1 MNKTYNIIWN
11 AARGMYI
18 VTSELARSGSRAI
31 VSVSASCAV
40 TLLAMDAAPAVAEET
55 RVSIPSQ
62 TTTYTLSGATP
73 FVVETGNTVATDTA
87 TSAAIVGDNSN
98 DWDLLIESG
107 AVVGSSLTDS
117 QAMNLDSSTG
127 ATSVHNQGTITGSN
141 EDGTIMLQNGGSVIN
156 DARIENNATYE
167 HDPEDIPQEY
177 AGVYMLNGG
186 SYVSSESGVLEG
198 VSGVIVQSG
207 EAHIT
212 NGGMINSDGSWRS
225 YGVEFRDG
233 TYGTIVNTGTI
244 ITTASDGSGKIE
256 DAAIYVHTLNDMAVS
271 GSVSVDNSGLMQ
283 SDFITVALYYGS
295 HFEVVNR
302 VGGVITAG
310 NSSLVGIKSTAM
322 ELKVGVDNLVTND
335 GTISAYGTANTYGI
349 HYGES
354 TSGGVIT
361 NTGSITTTGGGS
373 GDASVYVHGNGDGTV
388 VNNSGTMSST
398 VYGVYL
404 DSARSKGHT
413 LNNQAGGAI
422 SANTAVA
429 INGNGNTI
437 SNQGKMTGV
446 SDGLVLSGNNNIVT
460 TSGGEISGK
469 NGIRVSKGSG
479 NQITAKSGS
488 KITATSTGISIA
500 GGNNQVT
507 TESGSTIVAKDN
519 GILINSGANN
529 VTNGGSITATGSSIS
544 YGIQYNSGTSGT
556 ITNTGTITTTGKGAG
571 DASVYA
577 HGGAVTINNSGT
589 MDSSVFGV
597 YVTTG
602 HTLNN
607 LAGGSI
613 TANTAVQLNGNN
625 NTLANAGAI
634 LGDTNGVTINGS
646 GNTLT
651 SQGKI
656 TGGTNAILINSGSK
670 NNTLTLNTGTEISGS
685 ITDDN
690 NSASANNNLILDGE
704 GTLGSSISGLN
715 SVTSSGDWTLSGAT
729 MNLSGTTNSALW
741 VKSGTLILNG
751 AMTAKGATVDSGTTL
766 QIGNGGTLGAF
777 NGDIVDNGTLTFNRS
792 DAAAYGS
799 VISGS
804 GNVIKQGGGELT
816 LSNNNSYSGGTTI
829 AEGTLTATA
838 GGALGSGNIDNRAY
852 LKLDA
857 ANASDPF
864 IVADLTTHSGATVEI
879 GAGSTLQANTLT
891 QQDGSTLTAD
901 LTATSGPAIRAKN
914 VNLDGTLNVASP
926 ASQEPI
932 RSTDDLISLAL
943 IESDNAISGD
953 FDGITINGNAMNPDA
968 FITVVGQKNVND
980 THYDLVETLTWYAD
994 RYNAAIDAH
1003 GTFNLADADD
1013 SFTVNTVLENV
1024 DANSGWNG
1032 QSLTKTGAGTLIL
1045 NAENTYTG
1053 GTTIS
1058 DGTLVATNVEAL
1070 GTGNVTDN
1078 ATLELNTGGDFDN
1091 AISGSGQ
1098 VVKSG
1103 DETLTLSGSNTYT
1116 GGTIISGGT
1125 LVATNVEALGTGDVT
1140 DNATLELNTGGD
1152 FDNAIGGTG
1161 SVVKSGDKTLTLSGA
1176 NSYTGGTTISG
1187 GTLVASNVEALGSG
1201 DVTDNATLELNTG
1214 GDFANNIG
1222 GTGSVVKS
1230 GDKTLTLSGTNSY
1243 TGGTTIS
1250 GGTLVANNVEAL
1262 GTGDVTNNATLEL
1275 NTGGDFDNAIS
1286 GSGQVVKSGD
1296 ETLTLSGA
1304 NSYTG
1309 GTTISGGTLV
1319 ATNVEALGT
1328 GDITDNATLE
1338 LNAGGDFTNNIGG
1351 TGSVEKSG
1359 DKTLTLSGTNT
1370 YRGGT
1375 LISGGTLVASNVE
1388 ALGSGDVTDNATLEM
1403 NTGGDFANNI
1413 GGTGSV
1419 VKSGDKTLT
1428 LSGAN
1433 SYTGGTTISGGT
1445 LVASNVEALGTGN
1458 VTDNATLELN
1468 TGGDFDNAISGSGQ
1482 VVKSGDGALTLS
1494 GANSYSGATTISG
1507 GTLIA
1512 ANVNALGTGA
1522 IDNRASLLLDAS
1534 GQFTVTDLTTESGGN
1549 TEIGAGSTL
1558 QATTLTQKSDSTLTI
1573 NLNSNTVDPVI
1584 HAASQVSLAGT
1595 LDITGVG
1602 DVLDSDPAST
1612 DDLDTFT
1619 LIASDKTIAGDFEKL
1634 TVAGMDAD
1642 LADFITV
1649 DGRIDDTG
1657 KQYELTT
1664 ALTWYAD
1671 RDDAVTDAHGTFN
1684 LTNADGSFAVNTVLE
1699 NVDATLDPASATG
1712 WDGTSLIKQGAGTLI
1727 LNAENTYTGGTT
1739 ISGGTLV
1746 ATNVDALGSGDV
1758 TDDAT
1763 LELNTGGTFDNAISG
1778 SGQVVKSGDDVLT
1791 LSGANSYSGGTLI
1804 SDGTLVA
1811 SNVDALGSGDVTN
1824 NATLEMN
1831 TGGDFI
1837 NNIGGT
1843 GRVEKSG
1850 DDTLTLSGS
1859 NTYTGGTLI
1868 SDGTLV
1874 ASNVEALGTGDV
1886 TNNATLE
1893 LNTGGTFD
1901 NAISGS
1907 GQVVKSGDDVLT
1919 LSGANSY
1926 SGGTLISGGTLVAN
1940 NVEALGTG
1948 DVTDNATLE
1957 MNTGG
1962 DFINNIGG
1970 TGRVEKSGD
1979 DALTLSGSNTY
1990 TGGTTINDGTLIATS
2005 VDALGSGDVT
2015 NNAVLELNTGGDFIN
2030 NIGGTGR
2037 VEKSGDETLTLSGS
2051 NTYTGGTLIS
2061 GGTLVATNVE
2071 ALGTGD
2077 VTDNAVLELNTGGD
2091 FINNIGGTGR
2101 VEKSG
2106 DDTLTL
2112 SGSNSYTGGTLISSG
2127 TLVATNV
2134 DALGSGDVTDNATL
2148 ELNTGGD
2155 FTNNISGSGQ
2165 VVKSGDETLT
2175 LSGSNT
2181 YTGGT
2186 TINDGTLVAT
2196 SVEALGSGDVTNDAV
2211 LALNTG
2217 GDFANNIGGTGSVV
2231 KSGDETLTL
2240 SGTNSYTGGTTISG
2254 GTLVATN
2261 VEALGTGDVTNNA
2274 TLELNTGGDFTNN
2287 ISGNGQVVKSGDD
2300 TLTFSGSNTYTGG
2313 TTINDGT
2320 LVATSVEAL
2329 GSGDV
2334 TNDAVLALNTGGDFA
2349 NNIGGTGSVV
2359 KSGDETLT
2367 LSGSNTYTGSTL
2379 ISSGTLVANDVN
2391 ALGTGDVTDN
2401 ATLMLNTGGDF
2412 INNIGGTGR
2421 VEKSGDDTLTLSGS
2435 NSYTGGTLISSG
2447 TLVATNVD
2455 ALGSGD
2461 VTDNATLELNTGGT
2475 FDNAISG
2482 SGQVVKSGDETL
2494 TLSGANSY
2502 TGGTL
2507 ISSGTLVA
2515 NDVNALGT
2523 GDVTDNAVLELNTGG
2538 DFDNAISGS
2547 GQVVK
2552 SGDETLTLSG
2562 ANSYTGGTTISGGTL
2577 VASNVEALGSGD
2589 IDNYASLQLNA
2600 SGQFVTANL
2609 TTHDNAITAI
2619 GAGSALRAN
2628 TLTQEANSTLA
2639 VHLIDSNS
2647 GAIVTADHANLGGTL
2662 DITGIGNVAKSWTR
2676 DAYAYTL
2683 IDTDSAINSDFA
2695 QFTVAGMDAKQVDF
2709 LTVDGRVNA
2718 DDDTRY
2724 DVTASLS
2731 WYADSD
2737 NAATDAHGT
2746 FTLSEQGHSFTL
2758 NTALTDVDATLNP
2771 DSATYWDGKSLIKRG
2786 AGTLILGAQNTYSGD
2801 TDVQEGALW
2810 LAETATIGSAGSAQ
2824 AVNIAANA
2832 AFGGH
2837 NSTVNGHVNNQGSL
2851 YFVDTFTVNGDVVN
2865 SSAMISG
2872 SDQPNNTLTIAGNY
2886 TGNDGHLYL
2895 NTQLGD
2901 DSSPTDKLIV
2911 TGDTAGSTTLH
2922 ITNVNGLGAQTVNG
2936 IEVIEVGGQSDGD
2949 FRLYKGHVDI
2959 NAWTYTLKQDGG
2971 DWYLRS
2977 ESDDVPDDGGEVT
2990 PPDDGGEVT
2999 PPDDGGEVTP
3009 PDDGGE
3015 VTPPDDGGE
3024 VTPPDDDG
3032 EVTPPDDGGDITP
3045 PDDGGDITPPDGGDV
3060 TPVAPQYRADIGV
3073 YLGNQWMAR
3082 NLQMQTL
3089 YDREGSQY
3097 RSADG
3102 SIWMRFKAGKAE
3114 SQAVNG
3120 NVDIDSDYSQFQL
3133 GGDILTWSDGAQS
3146 VTVGL
3151 MGSYINA
3158 STDSTGNRG
3167 ADGSQFSAN
3176 GSVDGY
3182 NLGLYATW
3190 FADAQSHRGA
3200 YIDSWYQYGA
3210 YNNSVDNDGLS
3221 ASRYDSAAHAVSLE
3235 TGYRYD
3241 IALSN
3246 RNTVSLTP
3254 QAQVTWQ
3261 RYSADTV
3268 IDDGGTRISG
3278 QNDDSWTTR
3287 LGVRVDGKLYKE
3299 SGRIQPFMEVN
3310 WLHAS
3315 DNASATFGDTKVSQ
3329 DLPNDRVEVKVGIQA
3344 NVSERLSVYAQAA
3357 GQKGK
3362 NDYGDA
3368 SFSLNMRYNW

>member
-117 QAMNLDSSTG
+117 QAMNLDSLTG
-127 ATSVHNQGTITGSN
+127 ATSVHNQGTITGSSA
-141 EDGTIMLQNGGSVIN
+141 DGTILLQNGGSVIN
-156 DARIENNATYE
+156 DGRIENSAIYVHNLDYGA
-167 HDPEDIPQEY
+167 PEIDAAI
-177 AGVYMLNGG
+177 YMLNGG
-186 SYVSSESGVLEG
+186 SYVSSENGVLKG

-207 EAHIT
+207 EVHIT
-212 NGGMINSDGSWRS
+212 NGGTINSDGSWRS
-225 YGVEFRDG
+225 YGVELRG
-233 TYGTIVNTGTI
+233 GAYGTIVNTGTI
-244 ITTASDGSGKIE
+244 ITTASDGSNKIE
-256 DAAIYVHTLNDMAVS
+256 DAAIYAHTFDDIAA
-271 GSVSVDNSGLMQ
+271 GDSVSVDNSGLLQ
-283 SDFITVALYYGS
+283 SDFIAVALYHGA
-295 HFEVVNR
+295 HFEVFNR
-302 VGGVITAG
+302 AGGVITAG
-310 NSSLVGIKSTAM
+310 NSSLVGIQSAAM
-322 ELKVGVDNLVTND
+322 ELKAGADNLVTND

-349 HYGES
+349 HYGEN

-437 SNQGKMTGV
+437 TNQGKMTGV
-446 SDGLVLSGNNNIVT
+446 SDGLLISGNNNIVT

-488 KITATSTGISIA
+488 KITTTSTGISIA

-507 TESGSTIVAKDN
+507 TESGSAIVAKDN

-544 YGIQYNSGTSGT
+544 YGIQYNSGASGT

-634 LGDTNGVTINGS
+634 SGDTNGVTISGS

-656 TGGTNAILINSGSK
+656 TGGTNAVLINSGSK
-670 NNTLTLNTGTEISGS
+670 NNTITLNTGTEISGS

-741 VKSGTLILNG
+741 VKSGTLIVNG

-804 GNVIKQGGGELT
+804 GNVVKQGGGELT

-857 ANASDPF
+857 ASASDPF

-901 LTATSGPAIRAKN
+901 LTETSGPVIRAKN

-953 FDGITINGNAMNPDA
+953 FGDITINGNAMNPDA

-994 RYNAAIDAH
+994 RDNAAIDAH

-1053 GTTIS
+1053 STTIS
-1058 DGTLVATNVEAL
+1058 EGTLIATNVEAL

-1078 ATLELNTGGDFDN
+1078 ATLEMNTGGDFDN

-1103 DETLTLSGSNTYT
+1103 DETLTLSGANSYT
-1116 GGTIISGGT
+1116 GGTTISGGT
-1125 LVATNVEALGTGDVT
+1125 LVASNVEALGTGDIT

-1152 FDNAIGGTG
+1152 FDNVISG
-1161 SVVKSGDKTLTLSGA
+1161 SGQVVKSGDKTLTLSGA

-1201 DVTDNATLELNTG
+1201 DVTDNATLELNT
-1214 GDFANNIG
+1214 
-1222 GTGSVVKS
+1222 S
-1230 GDKTLTLSGTNSY
+1230 
-1243 TGGTTIS
+1243 
-1250 GGTLVANNVEAL
+1250 
-1262 GTGDVTNNATLEL
+1262 
-1275 NTGGDFDNAIS
+1275 
-1286 GSGQVVKSGD
+1286 
-1296 ETLTLSGA
+1296 
-1304 NSYTG
+1304 
-1309 GTTISGGTLV
+1309 
-1319 ATNVEALGT
+1319 
-1328 GDITDNATLE
+1328 
-1338 LNAGGDFTNNIGG
+1338 
-1351 TGSVEKSG
+1351 
-1359 DKTLTLSGTNT
+1359 
-1370 YRGGT
+1370 
-1375 LISGGTLVASNVE
+1375 
-1388 ALGSGDVTDNATLEM
+1388 
-1403 NTGGDFANNI
+1403 GDFANNI

-1433 SYTGGTTISGGT
+1433 SYTGGTIISGGT
-1445 LVASNVEALGTGN
+1445 LVATNVDALGTGD
-1458 VTDNATLELN
+1458 VIDNATLELN

-1482 VVKSGDGALTLS
+1482 VVKSGDDTLALS

-1573 NLNSNTVDPVI
+1573 NLDSNTADPVI

-1778 SGQVVKSGDDVLT
+1778 SGQVVKSGD
-1791 LSGANSYSGGTLI
+1791 
-1804 SDGTLVA
+1804 
-1811 SNVDALGSGDVTN
+1811 
-1824 NATLEMN
+1824 E
-1831 TGGDFI
+1831 
-1837 NNIGGT
+1837 
-1843 GRVEKSG
+1843 
-1850 DDTLTLSGS
+1850 TLTLSGT
-1859 NTYTGGTLI
+1859 NT
-1868 SDGTLV
+1868 
-1874 ASNVEALGTGDV
+1874 
-1886 TNNATLE
+1886 
-1893 LNTGGTFD
+1893 
-1901 NAISGS
+1901 
-1907 GQVVKSGDDVLT
+1907 
-1919 LSGANSY
+1919 Y
-1926 SGGTLISGGTLVAN
+1926 SGGTLISGGTLVAS

-2015 NNAVLELNTGGDFIN
+2015 DNAVLELNTGGDFDNAISGSGQVVKSGDETLTLSGTNSYTDGTLISGGTLVATNLEALGTGDVTNNATLELNTGGDFIN

-2112 SGSNSYTGGTLISSG
+2112 SGSNSYTGGTLISGG

-2134 DALGSGDVTDNATL
+2134 DALGSGDVTNNAVL
-2148 ELNTGGD
+2148 ELNTGGTFD
-2155 FTNNISGSGQ
+2155 NAISGSGQ
-2165 VVKSGDETLT
+2165 VVKSGDETLTLSGTNTYSGGTLISGGTLVASNVEALGTGDVTDNATLEMNTGGDFINNIGGTGRVEKSGDDALT

-2186 TINDGTLVAT
+2186 TINDGTLIAT
-2196 SVEALGSGDVTNDAV
+2196 SVDALGSGDVTDNAV
-2211 LALNTG
+2211 LELNTG
-2217 GDFANNIGGTGSVV
+2217 GDFDNAISGSGQVV

-2240 SGTNSYTGGTTISG
+2240 SGTNSYTDGTLISG

-2261 VEALGTGDVTNNA
+2261 LEALGTGDVTNNA
-2274 TLELNTGGDFTNN
+2274 TLELNTGGDF
-2287 ISGNGQVVKSGDD
+2287 I
-2300 TLTFSGSNTYTGG
+2300 
-2313 TTINDGT
+2313 
-2320 LVATSVEAL
+2320 
-2329 GSGDV
+2329 
-2334 TNDAVLALNTGGDFA
+2334 
-2349 NNIGGTGSVV
+2349 NNIGGTGRVE

-2367 LSGSNTYTGSTL
+2367 LSGSNTYTGGTL
-2379 ISSGTLVANDVN
+2379 ISGGTLVATNVE

-2401 ATLMLNTGGDF
+2401 AVLELNTGGDF

-2435 NSYTGGTLISSG
+2435 NSYTGGTLISGG

-2507 ISSGTLVA
+2507 ISGGTLVA
-2515 NDVNALGT
+2515 TSVEALGS

-2538 DFDNAISGS
+2538 TFDNAISGS

-2552 SGDETLTLSG
+2552 SGDKTLTLSG

-2609 TTHDNAITAI
+2609 TTHDNATTAI

-2639 VHLIDSNS
+2639 VHLTDSNS
-2647 GAIVTADHANLGGTL
+2647 GAIVTADRANLGGTL

-2801 TDVQEGALW
+2801 TDVQEGTLW

-2837 NSTVNGHVNNQGSL
+2837 NATVNGHVNNLGNL

-2901 DSSPTDKLIV
+2901 DNSPTDKLIV

-2949 FRLYKGHVDI
+2949 FTLYKGHVDI

-2977 ESDDVPDDGGEVT
+2977 ESDDVPDDGG
-2990 PPDDGGEVT
+2990 D
-2999 PPDDGGEVTP
+2999 
-3009 PDDGGE
+3009 
-3015 VTPPDDGGE
+3015 
-3024 VTPPDDDG
+3024 
-3032 EVTPPDDGGDITP
+3032 VTPPDDGGDVTP
-3045 PDDGGDITPPDGGDV
+3045 PDDGGDVTPPDDGGDVTPPDDGGDVSPPDDGGDVTPPDDGGDVTPPDGDGDITPPDGGDV
-3060 TPVAPQYRADIGV
+3060 TPVTPQYRADIGV

-3102 SIWMRFKAGKAE
+3102 SVWMRFKAGKAE

>member
-1 MNKTYNIIWN
+1 
-11 AARGMYI
+11 MYI

-73 FVVETGNTVATDTA
+73 FVVETDNTIATDTA
-87 TSAAIVGDNSN
+87 ASAAIVGDNSN

-117 QAMNLDSSTG
+117 QAMNLDSLTG

-141 EDGTIMLQNGGSVIN
+141 EDGTILLQNGGSVIN
-156 DARIENNATYE
+156 DARIENSATYE

-212 NGGMINSDGSWRS
+212 NGGMISSDGSWRS

-244 ITTASDGSGKIE
+244 ITTASDGSNKIE

-283 SDFITVALYYGS
+283 SDFITVALYHGS

-361 NTGSITTTGGGS
+361 NTGSITTTGGGA

-388 VNNSGTMSST
+388 VNNSGTMSSS

-413 LNNQAGGAI
+413 LNNQAGSAI

-429 INGNGNTI
+429 INGNGNIIT
-437 SNQGKMTGV
+437 NQGKMTGV
-446 SDGLVLSGNNNIVT
+446 SDGLLISGNNNIVT

-488 KITATSTGISIA
+488 KITTTSTGISIA
-500 GGNNQVT
+500 GGNNQIT
-507 TESGSTIVAKDN
+507 TESGSVIVAKDN

-544 YGIQYNSGTSGT
+544 YGIQYNSGASGT

-741 VKSGTLILNG
+741 VKSGTLIVNG

-804 GNVIKQGGGELT
+804 GNVVKQGGGELT

-857 ANASDPF
+857 ASASDPF

-901 LTATSGPAIRAKN
+901 LTETSGPVIRAKN

-953 FDGITINGNAMNPDA
+953 FGDITINGNAMNPDA

-994 RYNAAIDAH
+994 RDNAAIDAH

-1053 GTTIS
+1053 STTIS
-1058 DGTLVATNVEAL
+1058 EGTLIATNVEAL

-1078 ATLELNTGGDFDN
+1078 ATLEMNTGGDFDN

-1103 DETLTLSGSNTYT
+1103 DETLTLSGANSYT
-1116 GGTIISGGT
+1116 GGTTISGGT
-1125 LVATNVEALGTGDVT
+1125 LVASNVEALGTGDIT

-1152 FDNAIGGTG
+1152 FDNVISG
-1161 SVVKSGDKTLTLSGA
+1161 SGQVVKSGDKTLTLSGA

-1201 DVTDNATLELNTG
+1201 DVTDNATLELNT
-1214 GDFANNIG
+1214 
-1222 GTGSVVKS
+1222 S
-1230 GDKTLTLSGTNSY
+1230 
-1243 TGGTTIS
+1243 
-1250 GGTLVANNVEAL
+1250 
-1262 GTGDVTNNATLEL
+1262 
-1275 NTGGDFDNAIS
+1275 
-1286 GSGQVVKSGD
+1286 
-1296 ETLTLSGA
+1296 
-1304 NSYTG
+1304 
-1309 GTTISGGTLV
+1309 
-1319 ATNVEALGT
+1319 
-1328 GDITDNATLE
+1328 
-1338 LNAGGDFTNNIGG
+1338 
-1351 TGSVEKSG
+1351 
-1359 DKTLTLSGTNT
+1359 
-1370 YRGGT
+1370 
-1375 LISGGTLVASNVE
+1375 
-1388 ALGSGDVTDNATLEM
+1388 
-1403 NTGGDFANNI
+1403 GDFANNI

-1433 SYTGGTTISGGT
+1433 SYTGGTIISGGT
-1445 LVASNVEALGTGN
+1445 LVATNVDALGTGD
-1458 VTDNATLELN
+1458 VIDNATLELN

-1482 VVKSGDGALTLS
+1482 VVKSGDDTLALS

-1573 NLNSNTVDPVI
+1573 NLDSNTADPVI

-1602 DVLDSDPAST
+1602 DVLDSAPAST

-1778 SGQVVKSGDDVLT
+1778 SGQVVKSGD
-1791 LSGANSYSGGTLI
+1791 
-1804 SDGTLVA
+1804 
-1811 SNVDALGSGDVTN
+1811 
-1824 NATLEMN
+1824 E
-1831 TGGDFI
+1831 
-1837 NNIGGT
+1837 
-1843 GRVEKSG
+1843 
-1850 DDTLTLSGS
+1850 TLTLSGT
-1859 NTYTGGTLI
+1859 NT
-1868 SDGTLV
+1868 
-1874 ASNVEALGTGDV
+1874 
-1886 TNNATLE
+1886 
-1893 LNTGGTFD
+1893 
-1901 NAISGS
+1901 
-1907 GQVVKSGDDVLT
+1907 
-1919 LSGANSY
+1919 Y
-1926 SGGTLISGGTLVAN
+1926 SGGTLISGGTLVAS

-2112 SGSNSYTGGTLISSG
+2112 SGSNSYTGGTLISGG

-2134 DALGSGDVTDNATL
+2134 DALGSGDVTNNAVL
-2148 ELNTGGD
+2148 ELNTGGTFD
-2155 FTNNISGSGQ
+2155 NAISGSGQ

-2186 TINDGTLVAT
+2186 TINDGTLIAT
-2196 SVEALGSGDVTNDAV
+2196 SVDALGSGDVTDNAV
-2211 LALNTG
+2211 LELNTG
-2217 GDFANNIGGTGSVV
+2217 GDFDNAISGSGQVV

-2240 SGTNSYTGGTTISG
+2240 SGTNSYTDGTLISG

-2261 VEALGTGDVTNNA
+2261 LEALGTGDVTNNA
-2274 TLELNTGGDFTNN
+2274 TLELNTGGDF
-2287 ISGNGQVVKSGDD
+2287 I
-2300 TLTFSGSNTYTGG
+2300 
-2313 TTINDGT
+2313 
-2320 LVATSVEAL
+2320 
-2329 GSGDV
+2329 
-2334 TNDAVLALNTGGDFA
+2334 
-2349 NNIGGTGSVV
+2349 NNIGGTGRVE

-2367 LSGSNTYTGSTL
+2367 LSGSNTYTGGTL
-2379 ISSGTLVANDVN
+2379 ISGGTLVATNVE

-2401 ATLMLNTGGDF
+2401 AVLELNTGGDF

-2435 NSYTGGTLISSG
+2435 NSYTGGTLISGG

-2562 ANSYTGGTTISGGTL
+2562 ANSYTGGTLISGGTLVATSVEALGSGDVTDNAVLELNTGGTFDNAISGSGQVVKSGDKTLTLSGANSYTGGTTISGGTL

-2609 TTHDNAITAI
+2609 TTHDNATTAI

-2639 VHLIDSNS
+2639 VHLTDSNS
-2647 GAIVTADHANLGGTL
+2647 GAIVTADRANLGGTL

-2801 TDVQEGALW
+2801 TDVQEGTLW

-2837 NSTVNGHVNNQGSL
+2837 NATVNGHVNNLGNL

-2901 DSSPTDKLIV
+2901 DNSPTDKLIV

-2949 FRLYKGHVDI
+2949 FTLYKGHVDI

-2977 ESDDVPDDGGEVT
+2977 ESDDVPDDGG
-2990 PPDDGGEVT
+2990 D
-2999 PPDDGGEVTP
+2999 
-3009 PDDGGE
+3009 
-3015 VTPPDDGGE
+3015 
-3024 VTPPDDDG
+3024 
-3032 EVTPPDDGGDITP
+3032 VTPPDDGGDVTP
-3045 PDDGGDITPPDGGDV
+3045 PDDGGDVTPPDDGGDVTPPDDGGDVSPPDDGGDVTPPDDGGDVTPPDGDGDITPPDGGDV
-3060 TPVAPQYRADIGV
+3060 TPVTPQYRADIGV

-3102 SIWMRFKAGKAE
+3102 SVWMRFKAGKAE

>member
-117 QAMNLDSSTG
+117 QAMNLDSLTG
-127 ATSVHNQGTITGSN
+127 ATSVHNQGTITGSSA
-141 EDGTIMLQNGGSVIN
+141 DGTILLQNGGSVIN
-156 DARIENNATYE
+156 DGRIENSAIYVHNLDYGA
-167 HDPEDIPQEY
+167 PEIDAAI
-177 AGVYMLNGG
+177 YMLNGG
-186 SYVSSESGVLEG
+186 SYVSSENGVLKG

-207 EAHIT
+207 EVHIT
-212 NGGMINSDGSWRS
+212 NGGTINSDGSWRS
-225 YGVEFRDG
+225 YGVELRG
-233 TYGTIVNTGTI
+233 GAYGTIVNTGTI
-244 ITTASDGSGKIE
+244 ITTASDGSNKIE
-256 DAAIYVHTLNDMAVS
+256 DAAIYAHTFDDIAA
-271 GSVSVDNSGLMQ
+271 GDSVSVDNSGLLQ
-283 SDFITVALYYGS
+283 SDFIAVALYHGA
-295 HFEVVNR
+295 HFEVFNR
-302 VGGVITAG
+302 AGGVITAG
-310 NSSLVGIKSTAM
+310 NSSLVGIQSAAM
-322 ELKVGVDNLVTND
+322 ELKAGADNLVTND

-349 HYGES
+349 HYGEN

-437 SNQGKMTGV
+437 TNQGKMTGV
-446 SDGLVLSGNNNIVT
+446 SDGLLISGNNNIVT

-488 KITATSTGISIA
+488 KITTTSTGISIA

-507 TESGSTIVAKDN
+507 TESGSAIVAKDN

-544 YGIQYNSGTSGT
+544 YGIQYNSGASGT

-634 LGDTNGVTINGS
+634 SGDTNGVTISGS

-656 TGGTNAILINSGSK
+656 TGGTNAVLINSGSK
-670 NNTLTLNTGTEISGS
+670 NNTITLNTGTEISGS

-741 VKSGTLILNG
+741 VKSGTLIVNG

-804 GNVIKQGGGELT
+804 GNVVKQGGGELT

-857 ANASDPF
+857 ASASDPF

-901 LTATSGPAIRAKN
+901 LTETSGPVIRAKN

-953 FDGITINGNAMNPDA
+953 FGDITINGNAMNPDA

-994 RYNAAIDAH
+994 RDNAAIDAH

-1053 GTTIS
+1053 STTIS
-1058 DGTLVATNVEAL
+1058 EGTLIATNVEAL

-1078 ATLELNTGGDFDN
+1078 ATLEMNTGGDFDN

-1103 DETLTLSGSNTYT
+1103 DETLTLSGANSYT
-1116 GGTIISGGT
+1116 GGTTISGGT
-1125 LVATNVEALGTGDVT
+1125 LVASNVEALGTGDIT

-1152 FDNAIGGTG
+1152 FDNVISG
-1161 SVVKSGDKTLTLSGA
+1161 SGQVVKSGDKTLTLSGA

-1201 DVTDNATLELNTG
+1201 DVTDNATLELNT
-1214 GDFANNIG
+1214 
-1222 GTGSVVKS
+1222 S
-1230 GDKTLTLSGTNSY
+1230 
-1243 TGGTTIS
+1243 
-1250 GGTLVANNVEAL
+1250 
-1262 GTGDVTNNATLEL
+1262 
-1275 NTGGDFDNAIS
+1275 
-1286 GSGQVVKSGD
+1286 
-1296 ETLTLSGA
+1296 
-1304 NSYTG
+1304 
-1309 GTTISGGTLV
+1309 
-1319 ATNVEALGT
+1319 
-1328 GDITDNATLE
+1328 
-1338 LNAGGDFTNNIGG
+1338 
-1351 TGSVEKSG
+1351 
-1359 DKTLTLSGTNT
+1359 
-1370 YRGGT
+1370 
-1375 LISGGTLVASNVE
+1375 
-1388 ALGSGDVTDNATLEM
+1388 
-1403 NTGGDFANNI
+1403 GDFANNI

-1433 SYTGGTTISGGT
+1433 SYTGGTIISGGT
-1445 LVASNVEALGTGN
+1445 LVATNVDALGTGD
-1458 VTDNATLELN
+1458 VIDNATLELN

-1482 VVKSGDGALTLS
+1482 VVKSGDDTLALS

-1573 NLNSNTVDPVI
+1573 NLDSNTADPVI

-1778 SGQVVKSGDDVLT
+1778 SGQVVKSGD
-1791 LSGANSYSGGTLI
+1791 
-1804 SDGTLVA
+1804 
-1811 SNVDALGSGDVTN
+1811 
-1824 NATLEMN
+1824 E
-1831 TGGDFI
+1831 
-1837 NNIGGT
+1837 
-1843 GRVEKSG
+1843 
-1850 DDTLTLSGS
+1850 TLTLSGT
-1859 NTYTGGTLI
+1859 NT
-1868 SDGTLV
+1868 
-1874 ASNVEALGTGDV
+1874 
-1886 TNNATLE
+1886 
-1893 LNTGGTFD
+1893 
-1901 NAISGS
+1901 
-1907 GQVVKSGDDVLT
+1907 
-1919 LSGANSY
+1919 Y
-1926 SGGTLISGGTLVAN
+1926 SGGTLISGGTLVAS

-2015 NNAVLELNTGGDFIN
+2015 
-2030 NIGGTGR
+2030 
-2037 VEKSGDETLTLSGS
+2037 
-2051 NTYTGGTLIS
+2051 
-2061 GGTLVATNVE
+2061 
-2071 ALGTGD
+2071 
-2077 VTDNAVLELNTGGD
+2077 
-2091 FINNIGGTGR
+2091 
-2101 VEKSG
+2101 
-2106 DDTLTL
+2106 
-2112 SGSNSYTGGTLISSG
+2112 
-2127 TLVATNV
+2127 
-2134 DALGSGDVTDNATL
+2134 
-2148 ELNTGGD
+2148 
-2155 FTNNISGSGQ
+2155 
-2165 VVKSGDETLT
+2165 
-2175 LSGSNT
+2175 
-2181 YTGGT
+2181 
-2186 TINDGTLVAT
+2186 
-2196 SVEALGSGDVTNDAV
+2196 
-2211 LALNTG
+2211 
-2217 GDFANNIGGTGSVV
+2217 
-2231 KSGDETLTL
+2231 
-2240 SGTNSYTGGTTISG
+2240 
-2254 GTLVATN
+2254 
-2261 VEALGTGDVTNNA
+2261 
-2274 TLELNTGGDFTNN
+2274 
-2287 ISGNGQVVKSGDD
+2287 
-2300 TLTFSGSNTYTGG
+2300 
-2313 TTINDGT
+2313 
-2320 LVATSVEAL
+2320 
-2329 GSGDV
+2329 
-2334 TNDAVLALNTGGDFA
+2334 
-2349 NNIGGTGSVV
+2349 
-2359 KSGDETLT
+2359 
-2367 LSGSNTYTGSTL
+2367 
-2379 ISSGTLVANDVN
+2379 
-2391 ALGTGDVTDN
+2391 
-2401 ATLMLNTGGDF
+2401 
-2412 INNIGGTGR
+2412 
-2421 VEKSGDDTLTLSGS
+2421 
-2435 NSYTGGTLISSG
+2435 
-2447 TLVATNVD
+2447 
-2455 ALGSGD
+2455 
-2461 VTDNATLELNTGGT
+2461 
-2475 FDNAISG
+2475 
-2482 SGQVVKSGDETL
+2482 
-2494 TLSGANSY
+2494 
-2502 TGGTL
+2502 
-2507 ISSGTLVA
+2507 
-2515 NDVNALGT
+2515 
-2523 GDVTDNAVLELNTGG
+2523 DNAVLELNTGG

-2562 ANSYTGGTTISGGTL
+2562 TNSYTDGTLISGGTL
-2577 VASNVEALGSGD
+2577 VATNLEALG
-2589 IDNYASLQLNA
+2589 
-2600 SGQFVTANL
+2600 T
-2609 TTHDNAITAI
+2609 
-2619 GAGSALRAN
+2619 
-2628 TLTQEANSTLA
+2628 
-2639 VHLIDSNS
+2639 
-2647 GAIVTADHANLGGTL
+2647 
-2662 DITGIGNVAKSWTR
+2662 
-2676 DAYAYTL
+2676 
-2683 IDTDSAINSDFA
+2683 
-2695 QFTVAGMDAKQVDF
+2695 
-2709 LTVDGRVNA
+2709 
-2718 DDDTRY
+2718 
-2724 DVTASLS
+2724 
-2731 WYADSD
+2731 
-2737 NAATDAHGT
+2737 
-2746 FTLSEQGHSFTL
+2746 
-2758 NTALTDVDATLNP
+2758 
-2771 DSATYWDGKSLIKRG
+2771 
-2786 AGTLILGAQNTYSGD
+2786 
-2801 TDVQEGALW
+2801 
-2810 LAETATIGSAGSAQ
+2810 
-2824 AVNIAANA
+2824 
-2832 AFGGH
+2832 
-2837 NSTVNGHVNNQGSL
+2837 
-2851 YFVDTFTVNGDVVN
+2851 
-2865 SSAMISG
+2865 
-2872 SDQPNNTLTIAGNY
+2872 
-2886 TGNDGHLYL
+2886 
-2895 NTQLGD
+2895 
-2901 DSSPTDKLIV
+2901 
-2911 TGDTAGSTTLH
+2911 
-2922 ITNVNGLGAQTVNG
+2922 
-2936 IEVIEVGGQSDGD
+2936 
-2949 FRLYKGHVDI
+2949 
-2959 NAWTYTLKQDGG
+2959 
-2971 DWYLRS
+2971 
-2977 ESDDVPDDGGEVT
+2977 
-2990 PPDDGGEVT
+2990 
-2999 PPDDGGEVTP
+2999 
-3009 PDDGGE
+3009 
-3015 VTPPDDGGE
+3015 
-3024 VTPPDDDG
+3024 
-3032 EVTPPDDGGDITP
+3032 
-3045 PDDGGDITPPDGGDV
+3045 GDV
-3060 TPVAPQYRADIGV
+3060 TNNA
-3073 YLGNQWMAR
+3073 
-3082 NLQMQTL
+3082 TL
-3089 YDREGSQY
+3089 EL
-3097 RSADG
+3097 
-3102 SIWMRFKAGKAE
+3102 
-3114 SQAVNG
+3114 NT
-3120 NVDIDSDYSQFQL
+3120 
-3133 GGDILTWSDGAQS
+3133 GGDF
-3146 VTVGL
+3146 
-3151 MGSYINA
+3151 IN
-3158 STDSTGNRG
+3158 N
-3167 ADGSQFSAN
+3167 
-3176 GSVDGY
+3176 
-3182 NLGLYATW
+3182 
-3190 FADAQSHRGA
+3190 
-3200 YIDSWYQYGA
+3200 I
-3210 YNNSVDNDGLS
+3210 
-3221 ASRYDSAAHAVSLE
+3221 
-3235 TGYRYD
+3235 
-3241 IALSN
+3241 
-3246 RNTVSLTP
+3246 
-3254 QAQVTWQ
+3254 
-3261 RYSADTV
+3261 
-3268 IDDGGTRISG
+3268 GGTG
-3278 QNDDSWTTR
+3278 
-3287 LGVRVDGKLYKE
+3287 
-3299 SGRIQPFMEVN
+3299 
-3310 WLHAS
+3310 
-3315 DNASATFGDTKVSQ
+3315 
-3329 DLPNDRVEVKVGIQA
+3329 RVEK
-3344 NVSERLSVYAQAA
+3344 
-3357 GQKGK
+3357 
-3362 NDYGDA
+3362 
-3368 SFSLNMRYNW
+3368 

>member
-1 MNKTYNIIWN
+1 
-11 AARGMYI
+11 
-18 VTSELARSGSRAI
+18 
-31 VSVSASCAV
+31 
-40 TLLAMDAAPAVAEET
+40 
-55 RVSIPSQ
+55 
-62 TTTYTLSGATP
+62 
-73 FVVETGNTVATDTA
+73 
-87 TSAAIVGDNSN
+87 
-98 DWDLLIESG
+98 
-107 AVVGSSLTDS
+107 
-117 QAMNLDSSTG
+117 
-127 ATSVHNQGTITGSN
+127 
-141 EDGTIMLQNGGSVIN
+141 
-156 DARIENNATYE
+156 
-167 HDPEDIPQEY
+167 
-177 AGVYMLNGG
+177 
-186 SYVSSESGVLEG
+186 
-198 VSGVIVQSG
+198 
-207 EAHIT
+207 
-212 NGGMINSDGSWRS
+212 
-225 YGVEFRDG
+225 
-233 TYGTIVNTGTI
+233 
-244 ITTASDGSGKIE
+244 
-256 DAAIYVHTLNDMAVS
+256 
-271 GSVSVDNSGLMQ
+271 
-283 SDFITVALYYGS
+283 
-295 HFEVVNR
+295 
-302 VGGVITAG
+302 
-310 NSSLVGIKSTAM
+310 
-322 ELKVGVDNLVTND
+322 
-335 GTISAYGTANTYGI
+335 
-349 HYGES
+349 
-354 TSGGVIT
+354 
-361 NTGSITTTGGGS
+361 
-373 GDASVYVHGNGDGTV
+373 
-388 VNNSGTMSST
+388 
-398 VYGVYL
+398 
-404 DSARSKGHT
+404 
-413 LNNQAGGAI
+413 
-422 SANTAVA
+422 
-429 INGNGNTI
+429 
-437 SNQGKMTGV
+437 
-446 SDGLVLSGNNNIVT
+446 
-460 TSGGEISGK
+460 
-469 NGIRVSKGSG
+469 
-479 NQITAKSGS
+479 
-488 KITATSTGISIA
+488 
-500 GGNNQVT
+500 
-507 TESGSTIVAKDN
+507 
-519 GILINSGANN
+519 
-529 VTNGGSITATGSSIS
+529 
-544 YGIQYNSGTSGT
+544 
-556 ITNTGTITTTGKGAG
+556 
-571 DASVYA
+571 
-577 HGGAVTINNSGT
+577 
-589 MDSSVFGV
+589 
-597 YVTTG
+597 
-602 HTLNN
+602 
-607 LAGGSI
+607 
-613 TANTAVQLNGNN
+613 
-625 NTLANAGAI
+625 
-634 LGDTNGVTINGS
+634 
-646 GNTLT
+646 
-651 SQGKI
+651 
-656 TGGTNAILINSGSK
+656 
-670 NNTLTLNTGTEISGS
+670 
-685 ITDDN
+685 
-690 NSASANNNLILDGE
+690 
-704 GTLGSSISGLN
+704 
-715 SVTSSGDWTLSGAT
+715 
-729 MNLSGTTNSALW
+729 
-741 VKSGTLILNG
+741 
-751 AMTAKGATVDSGTTL
+751 
-766 QIGNGGTLGAF
+766 
-777 NGDIVDNGTLTFNRS
+777 
-792 DAAAYGS
+792 
-799 VISGS
+799 
-804 GNVIKQGGGELT
+804 
-816 LSNNNSYSGGTTI
+816 
-829 AEGTLTATA
+829 
-838 GGALGSGNIDNRAY
+838 
-852 LKLDA
+852 
-857 ANASDPF
+857 
-864 IVADLTTHSGATVEI
+864 
-879 GAGSTLQANTLT
+879 
-891 QQDGSTLTAD
+891 
-901 LTATSGPAIRAKN
+901 
-914 VNLDGTLNVASP
+914 
-926 ASQEPI
+926 
-932 RSTDDLISLAL
+932 
-943 IESDNAISGD
+943 
-953 FDGITINGNAMNPDA
+953 
-968 FITVVGQKNVND
+968 
-980 THYDLVETLTWYAD
+980 
-994 RYNAAIDAH
+994 
-1003 GTFNLADADD
+1003 
-1013 SFTVNTVLENV
+1013 
-1024 DANSGWNG
+1024 
-1032 QSLTKTGAGTLIL
+1032 
-1045 NAENTYTG
+1045 
-1053 GTTIS
+1053 
-1058 DGTLVATNVEAL
+1058 
-1070 GTGNVTDN
+1070 
-1078 ATLELNTGGDFDN
+1078 NTGGDFDN
-1091 AISGSGQ
+1091 NIGGTGS

-1103 DETLTLSGSNTYT
+1103 DKTLTLSGANSYT
-1116 GGTIISGGT
+1116 GGTTISGGT
-1125 LVATNVEALGTGDVT
+1125 LVATNVEALGSGDVT
-1140 DNATLELNTGGD
+1140 DNATLELNTGGT
-1152 FDNAIGGTG
+1152 FDNVISG
-1161 SVVKSGDKTLTLSGA
+1161 SGQVVKSGDEMLTLSGA

-1214 GDFANNIG
+1214 GDFDNAIS
-1222 GTGSVVKS
+1222 GSGQVVKS
-1230 GDKTLTLSGTNSY
+1230 GDDALTLSGNNSY
-1243 TGGTTIS
+1243 TGGTLIS
-1250 GGTLVANNVEAL
+1250 DGTLVASNVEAL
-1262 GTGDVTNNATLEL
+1262 GSGDVTNDAVLEL

-1286 GSGQVVKSGD
+1286 GSGQ
-1296 ETLTLSGA
+1296 
-1304 NSYTG
+1304 
-1309 GTTISGGTLV
+1309 
-1319 ATNVEALGT
+1319 
-1328 GDITDNATLE
+1328 
-1338 LNAGGDFTNNIGG
+1338 
-1351 TGSVEKSG
+1351 
-1359 DKTLTLSGTNT
+1359 
-1370 YRGGT
+1370 
-1375 LISGGTLVASNVE
+1375 
-1388 ALGSGDVTDNATLEM
+1388 
-1403 NTGGDFANNI
+1403 
-1413 GGTGSV
+1413 V

-1445 LVASNVEALGTGN
+1445 LVASNVEALGSGDI
-1458 VTDNATLELN
+1458 TDNATLELN

-1482 VVKSGDGALTLS
+1482 VVKSGDETLTLS
-1494 GANSYSGATTISG
+1494 GTNTYTGGTTISG

-1512 ANVNALGTGA
+1512 THVNALGTGA

-1534 GQFTVTDLTTESGGN
+1534 GQFAVTDLTTESGGN

-1573 NLNSNTVDPVI
+1573 NLNSNTADPVI

-1699 NVDATLDPASATG
+1699 NVDATLDPDSATG

-1727 LNAENTYTGGTT
+1727 LNAENTYTVGTT

-1778 SGQVVKSGDDVLT
+1778 SGQVVKSGDKMLT
-1791 LSGANSYSGGTLI
+1791 LSGTNSYSGGTLI
-1804 SDGTLVA
+1804 SGGTLVA
-1811 SNVDALGSGDVTN
+1811 TNVDALGSGDVT
-1824 NATLEMN
+1824 
-1831 TGGDFI
+1831 
-1837 NNIGGT
+1837 
-1843 GRVEKSG
+1843 
-1850 DDTLTLSGS
+1850 DD
-1859 NTYTGGTLI
+1859 
-1868 SDGTLV
+1868 
-1874 ASNVEALGTGDV
+1874 
-1886 TNNATLE
+1886 ATLE

-1907 GQVVKSGDDVLT
+1907 GQVVKSGDDT
-1919 LSGANSY
+1919 
-1926 SGGTLISGGTLVAN
+1926 
-1940 NVEALGTG
+1940 
-1948 DVTDNATLE
+1948 
-1957 MNTGG
+1957 
-1962 DFINNIGG
+1962 
-1970 TGRVEKSGD
+1970 
-1979 DALTLSGSNTY
+1979 LTLSGSNTY
-1990 TGGTTINDGTLIATS
+1990 TGGTIISGGTLVAS
-2005 VDALGSGDVT
+2005 NVEALGTGDVT
-2015 NNAVLELNTGGDFIN
+2015 NDAVLELNTGGDFDNAIS
-2030 NIGGTGR
+2030 GSGQ
-2037 VEKSGDETLTLSGS
+2037 VVKSGDETLTLSGS

-2061 GGTLVATNVE
+2061 GGTLVASNVEALGSGDVTNDAVLELNTGGDFTNAISGSGQVVKSGDETLTLSGANSYTGGTLISGGTLIASNVE

-2091 FINNIGGTGR
+2091 F
-2101 VEKSG
+2101 
-2106 DDTLTL
+2106 
-2112 SGSNSYTGGTLISSG
+2112 
-2127 TLVATNV
+2127 
-2134 DALGSGDVTDNATL
+2134 
-2148 ELNTGGD
+2148 
-2155 FTNNISGSGQ
+2155 
-2165 VVKSGDETLT
+2165 
-2175 LSGSNT
+2175 
-2181 YTGGT
+2181 
-2186 TINDGTLVAT
+2186 
-2196 SVEALGSGDVTNDAV
+2196 
-2211 LALNTG
+2211 
-2217 GDFANNIGGTGSVV
+2217 
-2231 KSGDETLTL
+2231 
-2240 SGTNSYTGGTTISG
+2240 
-2254 GTLVATN
+2254 
-2261 VEALGTGDVTNNA
+2261 
-2274 TLELNTGGDFTNN
+2274 
-2287 ISGNGQVVKSGDD
+2287 
-2300 TLTFSGSNTYTGG
+2300 
-2313 TTINDGT
+2313 
-2320 LVATSVEAL
+2320 
-2329 GSGDV
+2329 
-2334 TNDAVLALNTGGDFA
+2334 
-2349 NNIGGTGSVV
+2349 
-2359 KSGDETLT
+2359 
-2367 LSGSNTYTGSTL
+2367 
-2379 ISSGTLVANDVN
+2379 
-2391 ALGTGDVTDN
+2391 
-2401 ATLMLNTGGDF
+2401 
-2412 INNIGGTGR
+2412 
-2421 VEKSGDDTLTLSGS
+2421 
-2435 NSYTGGTLISSG
+2435 
-2447 TLVATNVD
+2447 
-2455 ALGSGD
+2455 
-2461 VTDNATLELNTGGT
+2461 
-2475 FDNAISG
+2475 DNAISG
-2482 SGQVVKSGDETL
+2482 SGQVEKSGDETL

-2538 DFDNAISGS
+2538 TFDNAISGSGQVVKSGDETLTLSGSNTYTGGTTINDGTLIATSVDALGSGDVTDNAVLELNTGGDFDNAISGS

-2562 ANSYTGGTTISGGTL
+2562 TNSYTDGTLISGGTLVATNLEALGTGDVTNNATLELNTGGTFDNAISGSGQVVKSGDDALTLSGSNTYTGGTTISGGTL
-2577 VASNVEALGSGD
+2577 IATSVDALGSGDVTDNAVLELNTGGTFDNAISGSGQVVKSGDKTLTLSGSNTYTGGTTISGGTLIASNVEALGSGN

-2609 TTHDNAITAI
+2609 TTHDNATTAI
-2619 GAGSALRAN
+2619 GAGSTLRAN

-2639 VHLIDSNS
+2639 VHLTDSNS

-2718 DDDTRY
+2718 ADDTRY

-2771 DSATYWDGKSLIKRG
+2771 DSATDWDGKSLIKRG

-2837 NSTVNGHVNNQGSL
+2837 NATVNGHVNNLGSL

-2949 FRLYKGHVDI
+2949 FTLYKGHVDI

-2977 ESDDVPDDGGEVT
+2977 ESDDVPDDGG
-2990 PPDDGGEVT
+2990 D
-2999 PPDDGGEVTP
+2999 
-3009 PDDGGE
+3009 
-3015 VTPPDDGGE
+3015 
-3024 VTPPDDDG
+3024 
-3032 EVTPPDDGGDITP
+3032 VTPPDDGGDVTP
-3045 PDDGGDITPPDGGDV
+3045 PDDGGDVTPPDDGGDVTPPDDGGDVTPPDDDGDITPPDGGDV

-3102 SIWMRFKAGKAE
+3102 SVWMRFKAGKAE

-3287 LGVRVDGKLYKE
+3287 LGMRVDGKLYKE

>member
-1 MNKTYNIIWN
+1 
-11 AARGMYI
+11 
-18 VTSELARSGSRAI
+18 
-31 VSVSASCAV
+31 
-40 TLLAMDAAPAVAEET
+40 
-55 RVSIPSQ
+55 
-62 TTTYTLSGATP
+62 
-73 FVVETGNTVATDTA
+73 
-87 TSAAIVGDNSN
+87 
-98 DWDLLIESG
+98 
-107 AVVGSSLTDS
+107 
-117 QAMNLDSSTG
+117 
-127 ATSVHNQGTITGSN
+127 
-141 EDGTIMLQNGGSVIN
+141 
-156 DARIENNATYE
+156 
-167 HDPEDIPQEY
+167 
-177 AGVYMLNGG
+177 
-186 SYVSSESGVLEG
+186 
-198 VSGVIVQSG
+198 
-207 EAHIT
+207 
-212 NGGMINSDGSWRS
+212 
-225 YGVEFRDG
+225 
-233 TYGTIVNTGTI
+233 
-244 ITTASDGSGKIE
+244 
-256 DAAIYVHTLNDMAVS
+256 
-271 GSVSVDNSGLMQ
+271 
-283 SDFITVALYYGS
+283 
-295 HFEVVNR
+295 
-302 VGGVITAG
+302 
-310 NSSLVGIKSTAM
+310 
-322 ELKVGVDNLVTND
+322 
-335 GTISAYGTANTYGI
+335 
-349 HYGES
+349 
-354 TSGGVIT
+354 
-361 NTGSITTTGGGS
+361 
-373 GDASVYVHGNGDGTV
+373 
-388 VNNSGTMSST
+388 
-398 VYGVYL
+398 
-404 DSARSKGHT
+404 
-413 LNNQAGGAI
+413 
-422 SANTAVA
+422 
-429 INGNGNTI
+429 
-437 SNQGKMTGV
+437 
-446 SDGLVLSGNNNIVT
+446 
-460 TSGGEISGK
+460 
-469 NGIRVSKGSG
+469 
-479 NQITAKSGS
+479 
-488 KITATSTGISIA
+488 
-500 GGNNQVT
+500 
-507 TESGSTIVAKDN
+507 
-519 GILINSGANN
+519 
-529 VTNGGSITATGSSIS
+529 
-544 YGIQYNSGTSGT
+544 
-556 ITNTGTITTTGKGAG
+556 
-571 DASVYA
+571 
-577 HGGAVTINNSGT
+577 
-589 MDSSVFGV
+589 
-597 YVTTG
+597 
-602 HTLNN
+602 
-607 LAGGSI
+607 
-613 TANTAVQLNGNN
+613 
-625 NTLANAGAI
+625 
-634 LGDTNGVTINGS
+634 
-646 GNTLT
+646 
-651 SQGKI
+651 
-656 TGGTNAILINSGSK
+656 
-670 NNTLTLNTGTEISGS
+670 
-685 ITDDN
+685 
-690 NSASANNNLILDGE
+690 
-704 GTLGSSISGLN
+704 
-715 SVTSSGDWTLSGAT
+715 
-729 MNLSGTTNSALW
+729 
-741 VKSGTLILNG
+741 
-751 AMTAKGATVDSGTTL
+751 
-766 QIGNGGTLGAF
+766 
-777 NGDIVDNGTLTFNRS
+777 
-792 DAAAYGS
+792 
-799 VISGS
+799 
-804 GNVIKQGGGELT
+804 
-816 LSNNNSYSGGTTI
+816 
-829 AEGTLTATA
+829 
-838 GGALGSGNIDNRAY
+838 
-852 LKLDA
+852 
-857 ANASDPF
+857 
-864 IVADLTTHSGATVEI
+864 
-879 GAGSTLQANTLT
+879 
-891 QQDGSTLTAD
+891 
-901 LTATSGPAIRAKN
+901 
-914 VNLDGTLNVASP
+914 
-926 ASQEPI
+926 
-932 RSTDDLISLAL
+932 
-943 IESDNAISGD
+943 
-953 FDGITINGNAMNPDA
+953 
-968 FITVVGQKNVND
+968 
-980 THYDLVETLTWYAD
+980 
-994 RYNAAIDAH
+994 
-1003 GTFNLADADD
+1003 
-1013 SFTVNTVLENV
+1013 
-1024 DANSGWNG
+1024 
-1032 QSLTKTGAGTLIL
+1032 
-1045 NAENTYTG
+1045 
-1053 GTTIS
+1053 
-1058 DGTLVATNVEAL
+1058 
-1070 GTGNVTDN
+1070 TDN

-1091 AISGSGQ
+1091 NIGGTGS

-1103 DETLTLSGSNTYT
+1103 DKTLTLSGANSYT
-1116 GGTIISGGT
+1116 GGTTISGGT
-1125 LVATNVEALGTGDVT
+1125 LVATNVEALGSGDVT
-1140 DNATLELNTGGD
+1140 DNATLELNTGGT
-1152 FDNAIGGTG
+1152 FDNVISG
-1161 SVVKSGDKTLTLSGA
+1161 SGQVVKSGDEMLTLSGA

-1214 GDFANNIG
+1214 GDFDNAIS
-1222 GTGSVVKS
+1222 GSGQVVKS
-1230 GDKTLTLSGTNSY
+1230 GDDALTLSGNNSY
-1243 TGGTTIS
+1243 TGGTLIS
-1250 GGTLVANNVEAL
+1250 DGTLVASNVEAL
-1262 GTGDVTNNATLEL
+1262 GSGDVTNDAVLEL

-1286 GSGQVVKSGD
+1286 GSGQ
-1296 ETLTLSGA
+1296 
-1304 NSYTG
+1304 
-1309 GTTISGGTLV
+1309 
-1319 ATNVEALGT
+1319 
-1328 GDITDNATLE
+1328 
-1338 LNAGGDFTNNIGG
+1338 
-1351 TGSVEKSG
+1351 
-1359 DKTLTLSGTNT
+1359 
-1370 YRGGT
+1370 
-1375 LISGGTLVASNVE
+1375 
-1388 ALGSGDVTDNATLEM
+1388 
-1403 NTGGDFANNI
+1403 
-1413 GGTGSV
+1413 V

-1445 LVASNVEALGTGN
+1445 LVASNVEALGSGDI
-1458 VTDNATLELN
+1458 TDNATLELN

-1482 VVKSGDGALTLS
+1482 VVKSGDETLTLS
-1494 GANSYSGATTISG
+1494 GTNTYTGGTTISG

-1512 ANVNALGTGA
+1512 THVNALGTGA

-1534 GQFTVTDLTTESGGN
+1534 GQFAVTDLTTESGGN

-1573 NLNSNTVDPVI
+1573 NLNSNTADPVI

-1699 NVDATLDPASATG
+1699 NVDATLDPDSATG

-1727 LNAENTYTGGTT
+1727 LNAENTYTVGTT

-1778 SGQVVKSGDDVLT
+1778 SGQVVKSGDKMLT
-1791 LSGANSYSGGTLI
+1791 LSGTNSYSGGTLI
-1804 SDGTLVA
+1804 SGGTLVA
-1811 SNVDALGSGDVTN
+1811 TNVDALGSGDVT
-1824 NATLEMN
+1824 
-1831 TGGDFI
+1831 
-1837 NNIGGT
+1837 
-1843 GRVEKSG
+1843 
-1850 DDTLTLSGS
+1850 DD
-1859 NTYTGGTLI
+1859 
-1868 SDGTLV
+1868 
-1874 ASNVEALGTGDV
+1874 
-1886 TNNATLE
+1886 ATLE

-1907 GQVVKSGDDVLT
+1907 GQVVKSGDDT
-1919 LSGANSY
+1919 
-1926 SGGTLISGGTLVAN
+1926 
-1940 NVEALGTG
+1940 
-1948 DVTDNATLE
+1948 
-1957 MNTGG
+1957 
-1962 DFINNIGG
+1962 
-1970 TGRVEKSGD
+1970 
-1979 DALTLSGSNTY
+1979 LTLSGSNTY
-1990 TGGTTINDGTLIATS
+1990 TGGTIISGGTLVAS
-2005 VDALGSGDVT
+2005 NVEALGTGDVT
-2015 NNAVLELNTGGDFIN
+2015 NDAVLELNTGGDFDNAIS
-2030 NIGGTGR
+2030 GSGQ
-2037 VEKSGDETLTLSGS
+2037 VVKSGDETLTLSGS

-2061 GGTLVATNVE
+2061 GGTLVASNVEALGSGDVTNDAVLELNTGGDFTNAISGSGQVVKSGDETLTLSGANSYTGGTLISGGTLIASNVE

-2091 FINNIGGTGR
+2091 F
-2101 VEKSG
+2101 
-2106 DDTLTL
+2106 
-2112 SGSNSYTGGTLISSG
+2112 
-2127 TLVATNV
+2127 
-2134 DALGSGDVTDNATL
+2134 
-2148 ELNTGGD
+2148 
-2155 FTNNISGSGQ
+2155 
-2165 VVKSGDETLT
+2165 
-2175 LSGSNT
+2175 
-2181 YTGGT
+2181 
-2186 TINDGTLVAT
+2186 
-2196 SVEALGSGDVTNDAV
+2196 
-2211 LALNTG
+2211 
-2217 GDFANNIGGTGSVV
+2217 
-2231 KSGDETLTL
+2231 
-2240 SGTNSYTGGTTISG
+2240 
-2254 GTLVATN
+2254 
-2261 VEALGTGDVTNNA
+2261 
-2274 TLELNTGGDFTNN
+2274 
-2287 ISGNGQVVKSGDD
+2287 
-2300 TLTFSGSNTYTGG
+2300 
-2313 TTINDGT
+2313 
-2320 LVATSVEAL
+2320 
-2329 GSGDV
+2329 
-2334 TNDAVLALNTGGDFA
+2334 
-2349 NNIGGTGSVV
+2349 
-2359 KSGDETLT
+2359 
-2367 LSGSNTYTGSTL
+2367 
-2379 ISSGTLVANDVN
+2379 
-2391 ALGTGDVTDN
+2391 
-2401 ATLMLNTGGDF
+2401 
-2412 INNIGGTGR
+2412 
-2421 VEKSGDDTLTLSGS
+2421 
-2435 NSYTGGTLISSG
+2435 
-2447 TLVATNVD
+2447 
-2455 ALGSGD
+2455 
-2461 VTDNATLELNTGGT
+2461 
-2475 FDNAISG
+2475 DNAISG
-2482 SGQVVKSGDETL
+2482 SGQVEKSGDETL

-2538 DFDNAISGS
+2538 TFDNAISGSGQVVKSGDETLTLSGSNTYTGGTTINDGTLIATSVDALGSGDVTDNAVLELNTGGDFDNAISGS

-2562 ANSYTGGTTISGGTL
+2562 TNSYTDGTLISGGTLVATNLEALGTGDVTNNATLELNTGGTFDNAISGSGQVVKSGDDALTLSGSNTYTGGTTISGGTL
-2577 VASNVEALGSGD
+2577 IATSVDALGSGDVTDNAVLELNTGGTFDNAISGSGQVVKSGDKTLTLSGSNTYTGGTTISGGTLIASNVEALGSGN

-2609 TTHDNAITAI
+2609 TTHDNATTAI
-2619 GAGSALRAN
+2619 GAGSTLRAN

-2639 VHLIDSNS
+2639 VHLTDSNS

-2718 DDDTRY
+2718 ADDTRY

-2771 DSATYWDGKSLIKRG
+2771 DSATDWDGKSLIKRG

-2837 NSTVNGHVNNQGSL
+2837 NATVNGHVNNLGSL

-2949 FRLYKGHVDI
+2949 FTLYKGHVDI

-2977 ESDDVPDDGGEVT
+2977 ESDDVPDDGG
-2990 PPDDGGEVT
+2990 D
-2999 PPDDGGEVTP
+2999 
-3009 PDDGGE
+3009 
-3015 VTPPDDGGE
+3015 
-3024 VTPPDDDG
+3024 
-3032 EVTPPDDGGDITP
+3032 VTPPDDGGDVTP
-3045 PDDGGDITPPDGGDV
+3045 PDDGGDVTPPDDGGDVTPPDDGGDVTPPDDDGDITPPDGGDV

-3102 SIWMRFKAGKAE
+3102 SVWMRFKAGKAE

-3287 LGVRVDGKLYKE
+3287 LGMRVDGKLYKE

>member
-31 VSVSASCAV
+31 VSASCAV

-117 QAMNLDSSTG
+117 QAMNLDSLTG

-141 EDGTIMLQNGGSVIN
+141 EDGTILLQNGGSVIN
-156 DARIENNATYE
+156 DGRIENNATYE

-283 SDFITVALYYGS
+283 SDFITVALYHGS

-361 NTGSITTTGGGS
+361 NTGSITTTGGGA

-413 LNNQAGGAI
+413 LNNQAGSAI

-437 SNQGKMTGV
+437 TNQGKMTGV
-446 SDGLVLSGNNNIVT
+446 SDGLLISGNNNIIT

-488 KITATSTGISIA
+488 KITTTSTGISIA

-507 TESGSTIVAKDN
+507 TESGSVIVAKDN

-529 VTNGGSITATGSSIS
+529 VTNGGSITAIGSSNS
-544 YGIQYNSGTSGT
+544 YGIHYYSGASGT

-613 TANTAVQLNGNN
+613 SANTAVQFNGNN
-625 NTLANAGAI
+625 NKLANAGAI
-634 LGDTNGVTINGS
+634 SGDTNGVTISGS

-651 SQGKI
+651 NQGKI
-656 TGGTNAILINSGSK
+656 TGGTNAVLINSGSK
-670 NNTLTLNTGTEISGS
+670 NNTLTLNTGTEMSGS
-685 ITDDN
+685 ITDGN

-766 QIGNGGTLGAF
+766 QIGNSGTLGAF

-792 DAAAYGS
+792 DAAVYGS

-804 GNVIKQGGGELT
+804 GNVVKQGGGELT

-857 ANASDPF
+857 ASASDPF

-953 FDGITINGNAMNPDA
+953 FDDITINGNAMNPDA

-994 RYNAAIDAH
+994 RDNAAIDAH

-1032 QSLTKTGAGTLIL
+1032 QPLTKTGAGTLIL

-1058 DGTLVATNVEAL
+1058 DGTLVANNVEAL

-1078 ATLELNTGGDFDN
+1078 ATLELNTGGTFDN
-1091 AISGSGQ
+1091 VISGSGQ

-1103 DETLTLSGSNTYT
+1103 DDALTLSGN
-1116 GGTIISGGT
+1116 
-1125 LVATNVEALGTGDVT
+1125 
-1140 DNATLELNTGGD
+1140 
-1152 FDNAIGGTG
+1152 
-1161 SVVKSGDKTLTLSGA
+1161 
-1176 NSYTGGTTISG
+1176 NSYTGGTLISD

-1201 DVTDNATLELNTG
+1201 DVTNDA
-1214 GDFANNIG
+1214 
-1222 GTGSVVKS
+1222 V
-1230 GDKTLTLSGTNSY
+1230 
-1243 TGGTTIS
+1243 
-1250 GGTLVANNVEAL
+1250 
-1262 GTGDVTNNATLEL
+1262 LEL

-1319 ATNVEALGT
+1319 ASNVEVLGS

-1338 LNAGGDFTNNIGG
+1338 LN
-1351 TGSVEKSG
+1351 
-1359 DKTLTLSGTNT
+1359 
-1370 YRGGT
+1370 
-1375 LISGGTLVASNVE
+1375 
-1388 ALGSGDVTDNATLEM
+1388 
-1403 NTGGDFANNI
+1403 
-1413 GGTGSV
+1413 
-1419 VKSGDKTLT
+1419 
-1428 LSGAN
+1428 
-1433 SYTGGTTISGGT
+1433 TGGT
-1445 LVASNVEALGTGN
+1445 
-1458 VTDNATLELN
+1458 
-1468 TGGDFDNAISGSGQ
+1468 FDNAISGSGQ
-1482 VVKSGDGALTLS
+1482 VVKSGDETLTLS
-1494 GANSYSGATTISG
+1494 GTNTYTGGTTISG

-1512 ANVNALGTGA
+1512 NNVEALGTGA

-1573 NLNSNTVDPVI
+1573 NLDSNTVDPVI

-1595 LDITGVG
+1595 LGITGVG

-1811 SNVDALGSGDVTN
+1811 SNVEALGSGDVT
-1824 NATLEMN
+1824 
-1831 TGGDFI
+1831 
-1837 NNIGGT
+1837 
-1843 GRVEKSG
+1843 
-1850 DDTLTLSGS
+1850 DD
-1859 NTYTGGTLI
+1859 
-1868 SDGTLV
+1868 
-1874 ASNVEALGTGDV
+1874 
-1886 TNNATLE
+1886 ATLE

-1907 GQVVKSGDDVLT
+1907 GQVVKSGDKTLT

-1926 SGGTLISGGTLVAN
+1926 SGGTLISDGTLVAS

-1957 MNTGG
+1957 LNTGG
-1962 DFINNIGG
+1962 TFDNAISGSG
-1970 TGRVEKSGD
+1970 KVEKSGD

-1990 TGGTTINDGTLIATS
+1990 TGGTTINDGTLIAS
-2005 VDALGSGDVT
+2005 
-2015 NNAVLELNTGGDFIN
+2015 
-2030 NIGGTGR
+2030 
-2037 VEKSGDETLTLSGS
+2037 
-2051 NTYTGGTLIS
+2051 
-2061 GGTLVATNVE
+2061 NVE

-2077 VTDNAVLELNTGGD
+2077 
-2091 FINNIGGTGR
+2091 I
-2101 VEKSG
+2101 
-2106 DDTLTL
+2106 
-2112 SGSNSYTGGTLISSG
+2112 
-2127 TLVATNV
+2127 
-2134 DALGSGDVTDNATL
+2134 
-2148 ELNTGGD
+2148 
-2155 FTNNISGSGQ
+2155 
-2165 VVKSGDETLT
+2165 
-2175 LSGSNT
+2175 
-2181 YTGGT
+2181 
-2186 TINDGTLVAT
+2186 
-2196 SVEALGSGDVTNDAV
+2196 
-2211 LALNTG
+2211 
-2217 GDFANNIGGTGSVV
+2217 
-2231 KSGDETLTL
+2231 
-2240 SGTNSYTGGTTISG
+2240 
-2254 GTLVATN
+2254 
-2261 VEALGTGDVTNNA
+2261 
-2274 TLELNTGGDFTNN
+2274 
-2287 ISGNGQVVKSGDD
+2287 
-2300 TLTFSGSNTYTGG
+2300 
-2313 TTINDGT
+2313 
-2320 LVATSVEAL
+2320 
-2329 GSGDV
+2329 
-2334 TNDAVLALNTGGDFA
+2334 
-2349 NNIGGTGSVV
+2349 
-2359 KSGDETLT
+2359 
-2367 LSGSNTYTGSTL
+2367 
-2379 ISSGTLVANDVN
+2379 
-2391 ALGTGDVTDN
+2391 
-2401 ATLMLNTGGDF
+2401 
-2412 INNIGGTGR
+2412 
-2421 VEKSGDDTLTLSGS
+2421 
-2435 NSYTGGTLISSG
+2435 
-2447 TLVATNVD
+2447 
-2455 ALGSGD
+2455 
-2461 VTDNATLELNTGGT
+2461 
-2475 FDNAISG
+2475 
-2482 SGQVVKSGDETL
+2482 
-2494 TLSGANSY
+2494 
-2502 TGGTL
+2502 
-2507 ISSGTLVA
+2507 
-2515 NDVNALGT
+2515 
-2523 GDVTDNAVLELNTGG
+2523 TDNAVLELNTGG

-2562 ANSYTGGTTISGGTL
+2562 SNTYTGGTLISGGTLVASNVEALGSGDVTNDAVLELNTGGDFTNNISGSGQVVKSGDETLTLSGANSYTGGTTISGGTLIASNVEALGTGDVTDNAVLELNTGGDFDNAISGSGQVEKSGDDVLTLSGANSYSGGTLISDGTL

-2639 VHLIDSNS
+2639 VHLTDSNS
-2647 GAIVTADHANLGGTL
+2647 GAIVTADRANLGGTL
-2662 DITGIGNVAKSWTR
+2662 DITGIGNVTKSWTR
-2676 DAYAYTL
+2676 DAYTYTL
-2683 IDTDSAINSDFA
+2683 IDTDSAIDSDFA

-2758 NTALTDVDATLNP
+2758 NTALTDVDVTLNP
-2771 DSATYWDGKSLIKRG
+2771 DSATGWGGKSLIKRG

-2837 NSTVNGHVNNQGSL
+2837 NATVNGHVNNQGSL

-2949 FRLYKGHVDI
+2949 FTLYKGHVDI

-2977 ESDDVPDDGGEVT
+2977 ESDDVPDDGG
-2990 PPDDGGEVT
+2990 D
-2999 PPDDGGEVTP
+2999 
-3009 PDDGGE
+3009 
-3015 VTPPDDGGE
+3015 
-3024 VTPPDDDG
+3024 
-3032 EVTPPDDGGDITP
+3032 VTPPDDGGDVIPPDDGGDVTP
-3045 PDDGGDITPPDGGDV
+3045 PDDGGDVTPPDDGGDVTPPDDGGDVTPPDDGGDVTPPDDDGDITPPDGGDV

-3287 LGVRVDGKLYKE
+3287 LGMRVDGKLYKE

>member
-1 MNKTYNIIWN
+1 VK
-11 AARGMYI
+11 
-18 VTSELARSGSRAI
+18 SGDE
-31 VSVSASCAV
+31 
-40 TLLAMDAAPAVAEET
+40 TL
-55 RVSIPSQ
+55 
-62 TTTYTLSGATP
+62 TLSGA
-73 FVVETGNTVATDTA
+73 
-87 TSAAIVGDNSN
+87 NS
-98 DWDLLIESG
+98 
-107 AVVGSSLTDS
+107 
-117 QAMNLDSSTG
+117 
-127 ATSVHNQGTITGSN
+127 
-141 EDGTIMLQNGGSVIN
+141 
-156 DARIENNATYE
+156 
-167 HDPEDIPQEY
+167 
-177 AGVYMLNGG
+177 
-186 SYVSSESGVLEG
+186 
-198 VSGVIVQSG
+198 
-207 EAHIT
+207 
-212 NGGMINSDGSWRS
+212 
-225 YGVEFRDG
+225 
-233 TYGTIVNTGTI
+233 
-244 ITTASDGSGKIE
+244 
-256 DAAIYVHTLNDMAVS
+256 
-271 GSVSVDNSGLMQ
+271 
-283 SDFITVALYYGS
+283 
-295 HFEVVNR
+295 
-302 VGGVITAG
+302 
-310 NSSLVGIKSTAM
+310 
-322 ELKVGVDNLVTND
+322 
-335 GTISAYGTANTYGI
+335 
-349 HYGES
+349 
-354 TSGGVIT
+354 
-361 NTGSITTTGGGS
+361 
-373 GDASVYVHGNGDGTV
+373 
-388 VNNSGTMSST
+388 
-398 VYGVYL
+398 
-404 DSARSKGHT
+404 
-413 LNNQAGGAI
+413 
-422 SANTAVA
+422 
-429 INGNGNTI
+429 
-437 SNQGKMTGV
+437 
-446 SDGLVLSGNNNIVT
+446 
-460 TSGGEISGK
+460 
-469 NGIRVSKGSG
+469 
-479 NQITAKSGS
+479 
-488 KITATSTGISIA
+488 
-500 GGNNQVT
+500 
-507 TESGSTIVAKDN
+507 
-519 GILINSGANN
+519 
-529 VTNGGSITATGSSIS
+529 
-544 YGIQYNSGTSGT
+544 
-556 ITNTGTITTTGKGAG
+556 
-571 DASVYA
+571 
-577 HGGAVTINNSGT
+577 
-589 MDSSVFGV
+589 
-597 YVTTG
+597 
-602 HTLNN
+602 
-607 LAGGSI
+607 
-613 TANTAVQLNGNN
+613 
-625 NTLANAGAI
+625 
-634 LGDTNGVTINGS
+634 
-646 GNTLT
+646 
-651 SQGKI
+651 
-656 TGGTNAILINSGSK
+656 
-670 NNTLTLNTGTEISGS
+670 
-685 ITDDN
+685 
-690 NSASANNNLILDGE
+690 
-704 GTLGSSISGLN
+704 
-715 SVTSSGDWTLSGAT
+715 
-729 MNLSGTTNSALW
+729 
-741 VKSGTLILNG
+741 
-751 AMTAKGATVDSGTTL
+751 
-766 QIGNGGTLGAF
+766 
-777 NGDIVDNGTLTFNRS
+777 
-792 DAAAYGS
+792 
-799 VISGS
+799 
-804 GNVIKQGGGELT
+804 
-816 LSNNNSYSGGTTI
+816 
-829 AEGTLTATA
+829 
-838 GGALGSGNIDNRAY
+838 
-852 LKLDA
+852 
-857 ANASDPF
+857 
-864 IVADLTTHSGATVEI
+864 
-879 GAGSTLQANTLT
+879 
-891 QQDGSTLTAD
+891 
-901 LTATSGPAIRAKN
+901 
-914 VNLDGTLNVASP
+914 
-926 ASQEPI
+926 
-932 RSTDDLISLAL
+932 
-943 IESDNAISGD
+943 
-953 FDGITINGNAMNPDA
+953 
-968 FITVVGQKNVND
+968 
-980 THYDLVETLTWYAD
+980 
-994 RYNAAIDAH
+994 
-1003 GTFNLADADD
+1003 
-1013 SFTVNTVLENV
+1013 
-1024 DANSGWNG
+1024 
-1032 QSLTKTGAGTLIL
+1032 
-1045 NAENTYTG
+1045 YTG

-1058 DGTLVATNVEAL
+1058 GGTLVASNVEAL
-1070 GTGNVTDN
+1070 GTGDVTDN

-1103 DETLTLSGSNTYT
+1103 DKTLTLSGINSYT
-1116 GGTIISGGT
+1116 GGTTISGGT
-1125 LVATNVEALGTGDVT
+1125 LVASNVDALGSGDVT

-1296 ETLTLSGA
+1296 
-1304 NSYTG
+1304 
-1309 GTTISGGTLV
+1309 
-1319 ATNVEALGT
+1319 
-1328 GDITDNATLE
+1328 
-1338 LNAGGDFTNNIGG
+1338 
-1351 TGSVEKSG
+1351 
-1359 DKTLTLSGTNT
+1359 KT
-1370 YRGGT
+1370 
-1375 LISGGTLVASNVE
+1375 
-1388 ALGSGDVTDNATLEM
+1388 
-1403 NTGGDFANNI
+1403 
-1413 GGTGSV
+1413 
-1419 VKSGDKTLT
+1419 
-1428 LSGAN
+1428 
-1433 SYTGGTTISGGT
+1433 
-1445 LVASNVEALGTGN
+1445 
-1458 VTDNATLELN
+1458 
-1468 TGGDFDNAISGSGQ
+1468 
-1482 VVKSGDGALTLS
+1482 LTLS

-1512 ANVNALGTGA
+1512 THVNALGTGA

-1573 NLNSNTVDPVI
+1573 NLDSNTADPVI

-1811 SNVDALGSGDVTN
+1811 SNV
-1824 NATLEMN
+1824 
-1831 TGGDFI
+1831 
-1837 NNIGGT
+1837 
-1843 GRVEKSG
+1843 
-1850 DDTLTLSGS
+1850 
-1859 NTYTGGTLI
+1859 
-1868 SDGTLV
+1868 
-1874 ASNVEALGTGDV
+1874 
-1886 TNNATLE
+1886 
-1893 LNTGGTFD
+1893 
-1901 NAISGS
+1901 
-1907 GQVVKSGDDVLT
+1907 
-1919 LSGANSY
+1919 
-1926 SGGTLISGGTLVAN
+1926 
-1940 NVEALGTG
+1940 EALGTG
-1948 DVTDNATLE
+1948 DVTDDAT
-1957 MNTGG
+1957 
-1962 DFINNIGG
+1962 
-1970 TGRVEKSGD
+1970 
-1979 DALTLSGSNTY
+1979 
-1990 TGGTTINDGTLIATS
+1990 
-2005 VDALGSGDVT
+2005 
-2015 NNAVLELNTGGDFIN
+2015 
-2030 NIGGTGR
+2030 
-2037 VEKSGDETLTLSGS
+2037 
-2051 NTYTGGTLIS
+2051 
-2061 GGTLVATNVE
+2061 
-2071 ALGTGD
+2071 
-2077 VTDNAVLELNTGGD
+2077 LELNTGGD

-2106 DDTLTL
+2106 DD
-2112 SGSNSYTGGTLISSG
+2112 
-2127 TLVATNV
+2127 
-2134 DALGSGDVTDNATL
+2134 
-2148 ELNTGGD
+2148 
-2155 FTNNISGSGQ
+2155 
-2165 VVKSGDETLT
+2165 KLT

-2181 YTGGT
+2181 YTGG
-2186 TINDGTLVAT
+2186 
-2196 SVEALGSGDVTNDAV
+2196 
-2211 LALNTG
+2211 
-2217 GDFANNIGGTGSVV
+2217 
-2231 KSGDETLTL
+2231 
-2240 SGTNSYTGGTTISG
+2240 
-2254 GTLVATN
+2254 
-2261 VEALGTGDVTNNA
+2261 
-2274 TLELNTGGDFTNN
+2274 
-2287 ISGNGQVVKSGDD
+2287 
-2300 TLTFSGSNTYTGG
+2300 
-2313 TTINDGT
+2313 
-2320 LVATSVEAL
+2320 
-2329 GSGDV
+2329 
-2334 TNDAVLALNTGGDFA
+2334 
-2349 NNIGGTGSVV
+2349 
-2359 KSGDETLT
+2359 
-2367 LSGSNTYTGSTL
+2367 TL

-2412 INNIGGTGR
+2412 TNNIGGTGR
-2421 VEKSGDDTLTLSGS
+2421 VEKSGDDALTLSGS
-2435 NSYTGGTLISSG
+2435 NTYTGGTLISGGTLVANDVNALGTGDITDNATLALNAVGDFDNAISGSGKVEKSGDDALTLSGSNTYTGGTLISSGTLVASNVEALGTGDVTDNATLELNTSGTFDNAISGSGQVVKSGDKMLTLSGANSYSGGTLISDGTLVASNVESLGTGDVTNNATLELNTGGDFTNNISGSGQVVKSGDDALALSGANSYTGGTLISSG

-2482 SGQVVKSGDETL
+2482 SGQVVKSGDKTLTLSGSNTYTGGTLISDGTLVASNVEALGTGDVTDNATLELNTSGTFDNVISGSGQVVKSGDDALTLSGSNTYRGGTTISGGTLVATSVEALGTGDVTDNATLALNTGGDFINNIGGTGRVEKSGDQTL

-2515 NDVNALGT
+2515 SNVNALGS

-2538 DFDNAISGS
+2538 TFDNAISGS
-2547 GQVVK
+2547 GQVEK
-2552 SGDETLTLSG
+2552 SGDGTLTLSG
-2562 ANSYTGGTTISGGTL
+2562 SNTYTGGTLISDGTL

-2609 TTHDNAITAI
+2609 TTHDNATTAI

-2771 DSATYWDGKSLIKRG
+2771 DSATDWDGKSLIKRG

-2837 NSTVNGHVNNQGSL
+2837 NATVNGHVNNLGNL

-2999 PPDDGGEVTP
+2999 PPDDGGDVTPPDDGGDVTP

-3024 VTPPDDDG
+3024 VTPPDDGGD
-3032 EVTPPDDGGDITP
+3032 VTPPDDGGDVTP

-3329 DLPNDRVEVKVGIQA
+3329 DLPNDRLEVKVGIQA

>member
-141 EDGTIMLQNGGSVIN
+141 EDGAIMLQNGGSVIN
-156 DARIENNATYE
+156 DARIENSATYE

-212 NGGMINSDGSWRS
+212 NGGMISSDGSWRS

-244 ITTASDGSGKIE
+244 ITTASDGSNKIE

-283 SDFITVALYYGS
+283 SDFITVALYHGS

-361 NTGSITTTGGGS
+361 NTGSITTTGGGA

-413 LNNQAGGAI
+413 LNNQAGSAI

-446 SDGLVLSGNNNIVT
+446 SDGLLISGNNNIVT

-488 KITATSTGISIA
+488 KITTTSTGISIA
-500 GGNNQVT
+500 GGNNQIT
-507 TESGSTIVAKDN
+507 TESGSAIVAKDN

-529 VTNGGSITATGSSIS
+529 VTNGGSITATGSNMS
-544 YGIQYNSGTSGT
+544 YGIQYNSGASGT

-613 TANTAVQLNGNN
+613 SANTAVQFHGNN
-625 NTLANAGAI
+625 NKLANAGAI

-656 TGGTNAILINSGSK
+656 TGGINAILINSGSK

-804 GNVIKQGGGELT
+804 GNVVKQGGGELT

-857 ANASDPF
+857 ASASDPF

-953 FDGITINGNAMNPDA
+953 FDDITINGNAMNPDA

-994 RYNAAIDAH
+994 RDNAAIDAH

-1053 GTTIS
+1053 STTIS
-1058 DGTLVATNVEAL
+1058 EGTLIATNVEAL
-1070 GTGNVTDN
+1070 GTGNVTDNATLEMNTGGDFDNAISGSGQVVKSGDETLTLSGANSYTGGTTISGGTLVASNVEALGTGDITDNATLELNAGGDFANNIGGTGSVVKSGDKTLTLSGSNTYTGGTTISGGTLVASNVEALGSGDVTDNATLEMNTGGDFANNIGGTGSVVKSGDETLTLSGANSYTGGTTISGGTLVASNVEALGTGDVTDN

-1103 DETLTLSGSNTYT
+1103 DKTLTLSGINSYT
-1116 GGTIISGGT
+1116 GGTTISGGT
-1125 LVATNVEALGTGDVT
+1125 LVASNVDALGSGDVT

-1296 ETLTLSGA
+1296 
-1304 NSYTG
+1304 
-1309 GTTISGGTLV
+1309 
-1319 ATNVEALGT
+1319 
-1328 GDITDNATLE
+1328 
-1338 LNAGGDFTNNIGG
+1338 
-1351 TGSVEKSG
+1351 
-1359 DKTLTLSGTNT
+1359 KT
-1370 YRGGT
+1370 
-1375 LISGGTLVASNVE
+1375 
-1388 ALGSGDVTDNATLEM
+1388 
-1403 NTGGDFANNI
+1403 
-1413 GGTGSV
+1413 
-1419 VKSGDKTLT
+1419 
-1428 LSGAN
+1428 
-1433 SYTGGTTISGGT
+1433 
-1445 LVASNVEALGTGN
+1445 
-1458 VTDNATLELN
+1458 
-1468 TGGDFDNAISGSGQ
+1468 
-1482 VVKSGDGALTLS
+1482 LTLS

-1512 ANVNALGTGA
+1512 THVNALGTGA

-1573 NLNSNTVDPVI
+1573 NLDSNTADPVI

-1811 SNVDALGSGDVTN
+1811 SNV
-1824 NATLEMN
+1824 
-1831 TGGDFI
+1831 
-1837 NNIGGT
+1837 
-1843 GRVEKSG
+1843 
-1850 DDTLTLSGS
+1850 
-1859 NTYTGGTLI
+1859 
-1868 SDGTLV
+1868 
-1874 ASNVEALGTGDV
+1874 
-1886 TNNATLE
+1886 
-1893 LNTGGTFD
+1893 
-1901 NAISGS
+1901 
-1907 GQVVKSGDDVLT
+1907 
-1919 LSGANSY
+1919 
-1926 SGGTLISGGTLVAN
+1926 
-1940 NVEALGTG
+1940 EALGTG
-1948 DVTDNATLE
+1948 DVTDDAT
-1957 MNTGG
+1957 
-1962 DFINNIGG
+1962 
-1970 TGRVEKSGD
+1970 
-1979 DALTLSGSNTY
+1979 
-1990 TGGTTINDGTLIATS
+1990 
-2005 VDALGSGDVT
+2005 
-2015 NNAVLELNTGGDFIN
+2015 
-2030 NIGGTGR
+2030 
-2037 VEKSGDETLTLSGS
+2037 
-2051 NTYTGGTLIS
+2051 
-2061 GGTLVATNVE
+2061 
-2071 ALGTGD
+2071 
-2077 VTDNAVLELNTGGD
+2077 LELNTGGD

-2106 DDTLTL
+2106 DD
-2112 SGSNSYTGGTLISSG
+2112 
-2127 TLVATNV
+2127 
-2134 DALGSGDVTDNATL
+2134 
-2148 ELNTGGD
+2148 
-2155 FTNNISGSGQ
+2155 
-2165 VVKSGDETLT
+2165 KLT

-2181 YTGGT
+2181 YTGG
-2186 TINDGTLVAT
+2186 
-2196 SVEALGSGDVTNDAV
+2196 
-2211 LALNTG
+2211 
-2217 GDFANNIGGTGSVV
+2217 
-2231 KSGDETLTL
+2231 
-2240 SGTNSYTGGTTISG
+2240 
-2254 GTLVATN
+2254 
-2261 VEALGTGDVTNNA
+2261 
-2274 TLELNTGGDFTNN
+2274 
-2287 ISGNGQVVKSGDD
+2287 
-2300 TLTFSGSNTYTGG
+2300 
-2313 TTINDGT
+2313 
-2320 LVATSVEAL
+2320 
-2329 GSGDV
+2329 
-2334 TNDAVLALNTGGDFA
+2334 
-2349 NNIGGTGSVV
+2349 
-2359 KSGDETLT
+2359 
-2367 LSGSNTYTGSTL
+2367 TL

-2412 INNIGGTGR
+2412 TNNIGGTGR
-2421 VEKSGDDTLTLSGS
+2421 VEKSGDDALTLSGS
-2435 NSYTGGTLISSG
+2435 NTYTGGTLISGGTLVANDVNALGTGDITDNATLALNAVGDFDNAISGSGKVEKSGDDALTLSGSNTYTGGTLISSGTLVASNVEALGTGDVTDNATLELNTSGTFDNAISGSGQVVKSGDKMLTLSGANSYSGGTLISDGTLVASNVESLGTGDVTNNATLELNTGGDFTNNISGSGQVVKSGDDALALSGANSYTGGTLISSG

-2482 SGQVVKSGDETL
+2482 SGQVVKSGDKTLTLSGSNTYTGGTLISDGTLVASNVEALGTGDVTDNATLELNTSGTFDNVISGSGQVVKSGDDALTLSGSNTYRGGTTISGGTLVATSVEALGTGDVTDNATLALNTGGDFINNIGGTGRVEKSGDQTL

-2515 NDVNALGT
+2515 SNVNALGS

-2538 DFDNAISGS
+2538 TFDNAISGS
-2547 GQVVK
+2547 GQVEK
-2552 SGDETLTLSG
+2552 SGDG
-2562 ANSYTGGTTISGGTL
+2562 
-2577 VASNVEALGSGD
+2577 
-2589 IDNYASLQLNA
+2589 
-2600 SGQFVTANL
+2600 
-2609 TTHDNAITAI
+2609 
-2619 GAGSALRAN
+2619 
-2628 TLTQEANSTLA
+2628 
-2639 VHLIDSNS
+2639 
-2647 GAIVTADHANLGGTL
+2647 
-2662 DITGIGNVAKSWTR
+2662 
-2676 DAYAYTL
+2676 
-2683 IDTDSAINSDFA
+2683 
-2695 QFTVAGMDAKQVDF
+2695 
-2709 LTVDGRVNA
+2709 
-2718 DDDTRY
+2718 
-2724 DVTASLS
+2724 
-2731 WYADSD
+2731 
-2737 NAATDAHGT
+2737 
-2746 FTLSEQGHSFTL
+2746 
-2758 NTALTDVDATLNP
+2758 
-2771 DSATYWDGKSLIKRG
+2771 
-2786 AGTLILGAQNTYSGD
+2786 
-2801 TDVQEGALW
+2801 
-2810 LAETATIGSAGSAQ
+2810 
-2824 AVNIAANA
+2824 
-2832 AFGGH
+2832 
-2837 NSTVNGHVNNQGSL
+2837 
-2851 YFVDTFTVNGDVVN
+2851 
-2865 SSAMISG
+2865 
-2872 SDQPNNTLTIAGNY
+2872 
-2886 TGNDGHLYL
+2886 
-2895 NTQLGD
+2895 
-2901 DSSPTDKLIV
+2901 
-2911 TGDTAGSTTLH
+2911 
-2922 ITNVNGLGAQTVNG
+2922 
-2936 IEVIEVGGQSDGD
+2936 
-2949 FRLYKGHVDI
+2949 
-2959 NAWTYTLKQDGG
+2959 
-2971 DWYLRS
+2971 
-2977 ESDDVPDDGGEVT
+2977 
-2990 PPDDGGEVT
+2990 
-2999 PPDDGGEVTP
+2999 
-3009 PDDGGE
+3009 
-3015 VTPPDDGGE
+3015 
-3024 VTPPDDDG
+3024 
-3032 EVTPPDDGGDITP
+3032 
-3045 PDDGGDITPPDGGDV
+3045 
-3060 TPVAPQYRADIGV
+3060 
-3073 YLGNQWMAR
+3073 
-3082 NLQMQTL
+3082 
-3089 YDREGSQY
+3089 
-3097 RSADG
+3097 
-3102 SIWMRFKAGKAE
+3102 
-3114 SQAVNG
+3114 
-3120 NVDIDSDYSQFQL
+3120 
-3133 GGDILTWSDGAQS
+3133 
-3146 VTVGL
+3146 
-3151 MGSYINA
+3151 
-3158 STDSTGNRG
+3158 
-3167 ADGSQFSAN
+3167 
-3176 GSVDGY
+3176 
-3182 NLGLYATW
+3182 
-3190 FADAQSHRGA
+3190 
-3200 YIDSWYQYGA
+3200 
-3210 YNNSVDNDGLS
+3210 
-3221 ASRYDSAAHAVSLE
+3221 
-3235 TGYRYD
+3235 
-3241 IALSN
+3241 
-3246 RNTVSLTP
+3246 
-3254 QAQVTWQ
+3254 
-3261 RYSADTV
+3261 
-3268 IDDGGTRISG
+3268 
-3278 QNDDSWTTR
+3278 
-3287 LGVRVDGKLYKE
+3287 
-3299 SGRIQPFMEVN
+3299 
-3310 WLHAS
+3310 
-3315 DNASATFGDTKVSQ
+3315 
-3329 DLPNDRVEVKVGIQA
+3329 
-3344 NVSERLSVYAQAA
+3344 
-3357 GQKGK
+3357 
-3362 NDYGDA
+3362 
-3368 SFSLNMRYNW
+3368 

>member
-87 TSAAIVGDNSN
+87 ASAAIVGDNSN

-117 QAMNLDSSTG
+117 QAMNLDSLTG

-141 EDGTIMLQNGGSVIN
+141 EDGTILLQNGGSVIN
-156 DARIENNATYE
+156 DALIENSATYE
-167 HDPEDIPQEY
+167 HDPQDIPQEY

-198 VSGVIVQSG
+198 ISGVIVQSG

-244 ITTASDGSGKIE
+244 ITTASDGSNKIE

-271 GSVSVDNSGLMQ
+271 GSVSVDNSGLMR
-283 SDFITVALYYGS
+283 SDFITVALYHGS

-361 NTGSITTTGGGS
+361 NTGSITTTGGGA

-388 VNNSGTMSST
+388 VNNRGTMSST

-413 LNNQAGGAI
+413 LNNQAGSAI

-437 SNQGKMTGV
+437 TNQGKMTGV
-446 SDGLVLSGNNNIVT
+446 SDGLLISGNNNIVT

-488 KITATSTGISIA
+488 KITTTSTGISIA
-500 GGNNQVT
+500 GGNNQIT
-507 TESGSTIVAKDN
+507 TESGSAIVAKDN

-544 YGIQYNSGTSGT
+544 YGIHYYNGTSGT

-634 LGDTNGVTINGS
+634 LGDTNGVTISGS

-656 TGGTNAILINSGSK
+656 TGGTNAIIINSGSK

-741 VKSGTLILNG
+741 VKSGTLIVNG

-766 QIGNGGTLGAF
+766 QIGNGGTLGTF

-857 ANASDPF
+857 ASASDPF

-953 FDGITINGNAMNPDA
+953 FDDITINGNAMNPDA

-994 RYNAAIDAH
+994 RDNAAIDAH

-1053 GTTIS
+1053 GGTIS
-1058 DGTLVATNVEAL
+1058 DGTLVANNVEAL
-1070 GTGNVTDN
+1070 GTGDVTDN
-1078 ATLELNTGGDFDN
+1078 ATLELNTGGDFTNNISGSGQVVKSGDKTLTLSGINSYTGGTTISGGTLVASNVDALGSGDVTDNATLEMNTGGDFDNVISGSGQVVKSGDETLTLSGANSYTGGTIISGGTLVASNVEALGSGDVTDNATLELNTGGTFDN

-1116 GGTIISGGT
+1116 GGT
-1125 LVATNVEALGTGDVT
+1125 
-1140 DNATLELNTGGD
+1140 
-1152 FDNAIGGTG
+1152 
-1161 SVVKSGDKTLTLSGA
+1161 
-1176 NSYTGGTTISG
+1176 
-1187 GTLVASNVEALGSG
+1187 
-1201 DVTDNATLELNTG
+1201 
-1214 GDFANNIG
+1214 
-1222 GTGSVVKS
+1222 
-1230 GDKTLTLSGTNSY
+1230 
-1243 TGGTTIS
+1243 
-1250 GGTLVANNVEAL
+1250 
-1262 GTGDVTNNATLEL
+1262 
-1275 NTGGDFDNAIS
+1275 
-1286 GSGQVVKSGD
+1286 
-1296 ETLTLSGA
+1296 
-1304 NSYTG
+1304 
-1309 GTTISGGTLV
+1309 
-1319 ATNVEALGT
+1319 
-1328 GDITDNATLE
+1328 
-1338 LNAGGDFTNNIGG
+1338 
-1351 TGSVEKSG
+1351 
-1359 DKTLTLSGTNT
+1359 
-1370 YRGGT
+1370 
-1375 LISGGTLVASNVE
+1375 
-1388 ALGSGDVTDNATLEM
+1388 
-1403 NTGGDFANNI
+1403 
-1413 GGTGSV
+1413 
-1419 VKSGDKTLT
+1419 
-1428 LSGAN
+1428 
-1433 SYTGGTTISGGT
+1433 
-1445 LVASNVEALGTGN
+1445 
-1458 VTDNATLELN
+1458 
-1468 TGGDFDNAISGSGQ
+1468 
-1482 VVKSGDGALTLS
+1482 
-1494 GANSYSGATTISG
+1494 TISG

-1512 ANVNALGTGA
+1512 THVNALGTGA

-1573 NLNSNTVDPVI
+1573 NLDSNTVDPVI
-1584 HAASQVSLAGT
+1584 HATSQVSLAGT

-1746 ATNVDALGSGDV
+1746 ATNVEALGSGDV

-1811 SNVDALGSGDVTN
+1811 SNV
-1824 NATLEMN
+1824 
-1831 TGGDFI
+1831 
-1837 NNIGGT
+1837 
-1843 GRVEKSG
+1843 
-1850 DDTLTLSGS
+1850 
-1859 NTYTGGTLI
+1859 
-1868 SDGTLV
+1868 
-1874 ASNVEALGTGDV
+1874 EALGT
-1886 TNNATLE
+1886 
-1893 LNTGGTFD
+1893 
-1901 NAISGS
+1901 
-1907 GQVVKSGDDVLT
+1907 
-1919 LSGANSY
+1919 
-1926 SGGTLISGGTLVAN
+1926 
-1940 NVEALGTG
+1940 
-1948 DVTDNATLE
+1948 
-1957 MNTGG
+1957 
-1962 DFINNIGG
+1962 
-1970 TGRVEKSGD
+1970 
-1979 DALTLSGSNTY
+1979 
-1990 TGGTTINDGTLIATS
+1990 
-2005 VDALGSGDVT
+2005 
-2015 NNAVLELNTGGDFIN
+2015 
-2030 NIGGTGR
+2030 
-2037 VEKSGDETLTLSGS
+2037 
-2051 NTYTGGTLIS
+2051 
-2061 GGTLVATNVE
+2061 
-2071 ALGTGD
+2071 
-2077 VTDNAVLELNTGGD
+2077 
-2091 FINNIGGTGR
+2091 
-2101 VEKSG
+2101 
-2106 DDTLTL
+2106 
-2112 SGSNSYTGGTLISSG
+2112 
-2127 TLVATNV
+2127 
-2134 DALGSGDVTDNATL
+2134 
-2148 ELNTGGD
+2148 
-2155 FTNNISGSGQ
+2155 
-2165 VVKSGDETLT
+2165 
-2175 LSGSNT
+2175 
-2181 YTGGT
+2181 
-2186 TINDGTLVAT
+2186 
-2196 SVEALGSGDVTNDAV
+2196 
-2211 LALNTG
+2211 
-2217 GDFANNIGGTGSVV
+2217 
-2231 KSGDETLTL
+2231 
-2240 SGTNSYTGGTTISG
+2240 
-2254 GTLVATN
+2254 
-2261 VEALGTGDVTNNA
+2261 
-2274 TLELNTGGDFTNN
+2274 
-2287 ISGNGQVVKSGDD
+2287 
-2300 TLTFSGSNTYTGG
+2300 
-2313 TTINDGT
+2313 
-2320 LVATSVEAL
+2320 
-2329 GSGDV
+2329 
-2334 TNDAVLALNTGGDFA
+2334 
-2349 NNIGGTGSVV
+2349 
-2359 KSGDETLT
+2359 
-2367 LSGSNTYTGSTL
+2367 
-2379 ISSGTLVANDVN
+2379 
-2391 ALGTGDVTDN
+2391 
-2401 ATLMLNTGGDF
+2401 
-2412 INNIGGTGR
+2412 
-2421 VEKSGDDTLTLSGS
+2421 
-2435 NSYTGGTLISSG
+2435 
-2447 TLVATNVD
+2447 
-2455 ALGSGD
+2455 GD

-2494 TLSGANSY
+2494 TLSGTNSY
-2502 TGGTL
+2502 TDGTL
-2507 ISSGTLVA
+2507 ISGGTLVA
-2515 NDVNALGT
+2515 SNVEALGT

-2577 VASNVEALGSGD
+2577 VASNVEALGTGDVTDNATLALNAGGDFTNNISGSGQVVKSGDDVLTLSGSNTYTGGTTISGGTLIASNVEALGTGDVTDNAVLELNTGGDFDNAISGSGQVVKSGDKTLTLSGANSYTGGTTISGGTLVASNVEALGSGDVTNDAVLELNTGGDFTNNISGSGQVVKSGDDVLTLSGANSYSGGTTISGGTLVATSVEALGSGDVTDNAVLELNTGGTFDNVISGSGQVVKSGDDALTLSGANTYTGGTTISGGTLVASNVNALGSGD

-2609 TTHDNAITAI
+2609 TTHDNATTAI

-2639 VHLIDSNS
+2639 VHLTDSNS
-2647 GAIVTADHANLGGTL
+2647 DAIVTADHANLGGTL

-2683 IDTDSAINSDFA
+2683 IDSDSAIDSDFA

-2758 NTALTDVDATLNP
+2758 NTALTDVDATLDP
-2771 DSATYWDGKSLIKRG
+2771 DSATDWDGKSLIKRG

-2810 LAETATIGSAGSAQ
+2810 LAETATIGSEGSAQ

-2837 NSTVNGHVNNQGSL
+2837 NATVNGHVNNLGSL

-2949 FRLYKGHVDI
+2949 FTLYKGHVDI

-2977 ESDDVPDDGGEVT
+2977 ESDDVPDDGG
-2990 PPDDGGEVT
+2990 D
-2999 PPDDGGEVTP
+2999 
-3009 PDDGGE
+3009 
-3015 VTPPDDGGE
+3015 
-3024 VTPPDDDG
+3024 
-3032 EVTPPDDGGDITP
+3032 VTPPDDGGDVTP
-3045 PDDGGDITPPDGGDV
+3045 PDDGGDVTPPDDGGDV
-3060 TPVAPQYRADIGV
+3060 TPPDDGGDVIPPDDGDVTPVTPQYRADIGV

-3102 SIWMRFKAGKAE
+3102 SVWMRFKAGKAE

>member
-156 DARIENNATYE
+156 DALIENNATYE

-244 ITTASDGSGKIE
+244 ITTASDGSNKIE

-283 SDFITVALYYGS
+283 SDFITVALYHGS

-361 NTGSITTTGGGS
+361 NTGSITTTGGGA

-413 LNNQAGGAI
+413 LNNQAGGVI

-429 INGNGNTI
+429 VNGNGNTI
-437 SNQGKMTGV
+437 TNQGKMTGV
-446 SDGLVLSGNNNIVT
+446 SDGLLISGNNNIVT

-488 KITATSTGISIA
+488 KITTTSTGISIA
-500 GGNNQVT
+500 GGNNQIT
-507 TESGSTIVAKDN
+507 TESGSAIVAKDN

-529 VTNGGSITATGSSIS
+529 VTNGGSITATGSNMS
-544 YGIQYNSGTSGT
+544 YGIQYNSGASGT

-613 TANTAVQLNGNN
+613 SANTAVQFHGNN
-625 NTLANAGAI
+625 NKLANAGAI

-656 TGGTNAILINSGSK
+656 TGGINAILINSGSK

-804 GNVIKQGGGELT
+804 GNVVKQGGGELT

-857 ANASDPF
+857 ASASDPF

-901 LTATSGPAIRAKN
+901 LTETSGPVIRAKN

-953 FDGITINGNAMNPDA
+953 FDDITINGNAMNPDA

-994 RYNAAIDAH
+994 RDNAAIDAH

-1013 SFTVNTVLENV
+1013 SFTVNTVLEDV

-1053 GTTIS
+1053 STTIS
-1058 DGTLVATNVEAL
+1058 EGTLIATNVEAL

-1078 ATLELNTGGDFDN
+1078 ATLE
-1091 AISGSGQ
+1091 
-1098 VVKSG
+1098 
-1103 DETLTLSGSNTYT
+1103 
-1116 GGTIISGGT
+1116 
-1125 LVATNVEALGTGDVT
+1125 
-1140 DNATLELNTGGD
+1140 
-1152 FDNAIGGTG
+1152 
-1161 SVVKSGDKTLTLSGA
+1161 
-1176 NSYTGGTTISG
+1176 
-1187 GTLVASNVEALGSG
+1187 
-1201 DVTDNATLELNTG
+1201 
-1214 GDFANNIG
+1214 
-1222 GTGSVVKS
+1222 
-1230 GDKTLTLSGTNSY
+1230 
-1243 TGGTTIS
+1243 
-1250 GGTLVANNVEAL
+1250 
-1262 GTGDVTNNATLEL
+1262 
-1275 NTGGDFDNAIS
+1275 
-1286 GSGQVVKSGD
+1286 
-1296 ETLTLSGA
+1296 
-1304 NSYTG
+1304 
-1309 GTTISGGTLV
+1309 
-1319 ATNVEALGT
+1319 
-1328 GDITDNATLE
+1328 
-1338 LNAGGDFTNNIGG
+1338 
-1351 TGSVEKSG
+1351 
-1359 DKTLTLSGTNT
+1359 
-1370 YRGGT
+1370 
-1375 LISGGTLVASNVE
+1375 
-1388 ALGSGDVTDNATLEM
+1388 M
-1403 NTGGDFANNI
+1403 
-1413 GGTGSV
+1413 
-1419 VKSGDKTLT
+1419 
-1428 LSGAN
+1428 
-1433 SYTGGTTISGGT
+1433 
-1445 LVASNVEALGTGN
+1445 
-1458 VTDNATLELN
+1458 
-1468 TGGDFDNAISGSGQ
+1468 
-1482 VVKSGDGALTLS
+1482 
-1494 GANSYSGATTISG
+1494 
-1507 GTLIA
+1507 
-1512 ANVNALGTGA
+1512 
-1522 IDNRASLLLDAS
+1522 
-1534 GQFTVTDLTTESGGN
+1534 
-1549 TEIGAGSTL
+1549 
-1558 QATTLTQKSDSTLTI
+1558 
-1573 NLNSNTVDPVI
+1573 
-1584 HAASQVSLAGT
+1584 
-1595 LDITGVG
+1595 
-1602 DVLDSDPAST
+1602 
-1612 DDLDTFT
+1612 
-1619 LIASDKTIAGDFEKL
+1619 
-1634 TVAGMDAD
+1634 
-1642 LADFITV
+1642 
-1649 DGRIDDTG
+1649 
-1657 KQYELTT
+1657 
-1664 ALTWYAD
+1664 
-1671 RDDAVTDAHGTFN
+1671 
-1684 LTNADGSFAVNTVLE
+1684 
-1699 NVDATLDPASATG
+1699 
-1712 WDGTSLIKQGAGTLI
+1712 
-1727 LNAENTYTGGTT
+1727 
-1739 ISGGTLV
+1739 
-1746 ATNVDALGSGDV
+1746 
-1758 TDDAT
+1758 
-1763 LELNTGGTFDNAISG
+1763 
-1778 SGQVVKSGDDVLT
+1778 
-1791 LSGANSYSGGTLI
+1791 
-1804 SDGTLVA
+1804 
-1811 SNVDALGSGDVTN
+1811 
-1824 NATLEMN
+1824 
-1831 TGGDFI
+1831 
-1837 NNIGGT
+1837 
-1843 GRVEKSG
+1843 
-1850 DDTLTLSGS
+1850 
-1859 NTYTGGTLI
+1859 
-1868 SDGTLV
+1868 
-1874 ASNVEALGTGDV
+1874 
-1886 TNNATLE
+1886 
-1893 LNTGGTFD
+1893 
-1901 NAISGS
+1901 
-1907 GQVVKSGDDVLT
+1907 
-1919 LSGANSY
+1919 
-1926 SGGTLISGGTLVAN
+1926 
-1940 NVEALGTG
+1940 
-1948 DVTDNATLE
+1948 
-1957 MNTGG
+1957 
-1962 DFINNIGG
+1962 
-1970 TGRVEKSGD
+1970 
-1979 DALTLSGSNTY
+1979 
-1990 TGGTTINDGTLIATS
+1990 
-2005 VDALGSGDVT
+2005 
-2015 NNAVLELNTGGDFIN
+2015 
-2030 NIGGTGR
+2030 
-2037 VEKSGDETLTLSGS
+2037 
-2051 NTYTGGTLIS
+2051 
-2061 GGTLVATNVE
+2061 
-2071 ALGTGD
+2071 
-2077 VTDNAVLELNTGGD
+2077 
-2091 FINNIGGTGR
+2091 
-2101 VEKSG
+2101 
-2106 DDTLTL
+2106 
-2112 SGSNSYTGGTLISSG
+2112 
-2127 TLVATNV
+2127 
-2134 DALGSGDVTDNATL
+2134 
-2148 ELNTGGD
+2148 
-2155 FTNNISGSGQ
+2155 
-2165 VVKSGDETLT
+2165 
-2175 LSGSNT
+2175 
-2181 YTGGT
+2181 
-2186 TINDGTLVAT
+2186 
-2196 SVEALGSGDVTNDAV
+2196 
-2211 LALNTG
+2211 
-2217 GDFANNIGGTGSVV
+2217 
-2231 KSGDETLTL
+2231 
-2240 SGTNSYTGGTTISG
+2240 
-2254 GTLVATN
+2254 
-2261 VEALGTGDVTNNA
+2261 
-2274 TLELNTGGDFTNN
+2274 
-2287 ISGNGQVVKSGDD
+2287 
-2300 TLTFSGSNTYTGG
+2300 
-2313 TTINDGT
+2313 
-2320 LVATSVEAL
+2320 
-2329 GSGDV
+2329 
-2334 TNDAVLALNTGGDFA
+2334 
-2349 NNIGGTGSVV
+2349 
-2359 KSGDETLT
+2359 
-2367 LSGSNTYTGSTL
+2367 
-2379 ISSGTLVANDVN
+2379 
-2391 ALGTGDVTDN
+2391 
-2401 ATLMLNTGGDF
+2401 
-2412 INNIGGTGR
+2412 
-2421 VEKSGDDTLTLSGS
+2421 
-2435 NSYTGGTLISSG
+2435 
-2447 TLVATNVD
+2447 
-2455 ALGSGD
+2455 
-2461 VTDNATLELNTGGT
+2461 
-2475 FDNAISG
+2475 
-2482 SGQVVKSGDETL
+2482 
-2494 TLSGANSY
+2494 
-2502 TGGTL
+2502 
-2507 ISSGTLVA
+2507 
-2515 NDVNALGT
+2515 
-2523 GDVTDNAVLELNTGG
+2523 NTGG

-2589 IDNYASLQLNA
+2589 VTDNATLELNTGGDFDNAISGSGQVVKSGDKTLTLSGANSYSGATTISGGTLVATNVDALGSGDVTDDATLELNTGGTFDNAISGSGQVVKSGDETLTLSGTNTYSGGTLISGGTLVASNVEALGTGDVTNDAVLELNTGGTFDNAISGSGQVVKSGDKMLTLSGANSYSGGTLISDGTLVASNVEALGSGDVTNDAVLELNTGGTFDNVISGSGKVEKSGDDALTLSGSNTYTGGTLISGGTLVASNVEALGTGDVTDNATLALNAGGDFTNNIGGTGRVEKSGDQTLTLSGSNTYTGGTLISSGTLVATSVDALGTGNVTNNATLALNTGGDFINNIGGTGRVEKSGDDALTLSGSNTYTGGTLISGGTLVANDVNALGTGDVTDNAALMLNTGGDFINNIGGTGRVEKSGDDTLTLSGSNTYTGGTLISGGTLVANDVNALGTGDVTDNATLALNAVGDFNNAIGGSGKVEKSGDDTLTLSGSNTYTGGTLINGGTLVASNVEALGTGDVTDDATLELNTGGKFDNAISGSGNVVKSGADTLTLSGSNTYTGGTTINDGTLVATSVDALGTGDVTDDATLELNTGGDFDNAISGSGQVVKSGDDTLTLSGSNTYTGGTLISSGTLVANDVNALGTGDVTDNATLELNTGGDFTNNIGGTGRVEKSGDGTLTLSGSNTYTGGTLISDGTLVASNVEALGSGDIDNYASLQLNA

-2609 TTHDNAITAI
+2609 TTHDNATTAI
-2619 GAGSALRAN
+2619 GADSALRGN

-2639 VHLIDSNS
+2639 VHLTDSNS

-2718 DDDTRY
+2718 ADDTRY

-2746 FTLSEQGHSFTL
+2746 FTLSEQGHCFTL

-2801 TDVQEGALW
+2801 TDVQEGVLW

-2837 NSTVNGHVNNQGSL
+2837 NATVNGHVNNLGNL

-2949 FRLYKGHVDI
+2949 FTLYKGHVDI

-2977 ESDDVPDDGGEVT
+2977 ESDDVPDDGGDVI
-2990 PPDDGGEVT
+2990 PPDDGG
-2999 PPDDGGEVTP
+2999 D
-3009 PDDGGE
+3009 
-3015 VTPPDDGGE
+3015 
-3024 VTPPDDDG
+3024 
-3032 EVTPPDDGGDITP
+3032 VTPPDDGGDVTP
-3045 PDDGGDITPPDGGDV
+3045 PDDGGDVTPPDDGGDVSPPDDGGDVTPPDDGGDVTPPDDDGDITPPDGGDV

>member
-73 FVVETGNTVATDTA
+73 FVVETDNTIATDTA
-87 TSAAIVGDNSN
+87 ASAAIVGDNSN

-117 QAMNLDSSTG
+117 QAMNLDSLTG

-156 DARIENNATYE
+156 DALIENSATYE

-295 HFEVVNR
+295 HFEVINR
-302 VGGVITAG
+302 AGGVITSG

-361 NTGSITTTGGGS
+361 NTGSITTTGGGA

-437 SNQGKMTGV
+437 TNQGKMTGV
-446 SDGLVLSGNNNIVT
+446 SDGLLISGNNNIVT

-488 KITATSTGISIA
+488 A
-500 GGNNQVT
+500 
-507 TESGSTIVAKDN
+507 IVAKDN

-529 VTNGGSITATGSSIS
+529 VTNGGSITAIGSSNS
-544 YGIQYNSGTSGT
+544 YGIQYNSGASGT

-613 TANTAVQLNGNN
+613 TANTAVQFNGNN

-634 LGDTNGVTINGS
+634 LGDTNGVTISGS

-670 NNTLTLNTGTEISGS
+670 NNTITLNTGTEISGS

-751 AMTAKGATVDSGTTL
+751 AMTATGATVDSGTTL

-804 GNVIKQGGGELT
+804 GNVVKQGGGELT

-838 GGALGSGNIDNRAY
+838 GGALGSGDIDNRAY

-857 ANASDPF
+857 ASASDPF

-994 RYNAAIDAH
+994 RDNAAIDAH

-1024 DANSGWNG
+1024 DANSGWDG

-1058 DGTLVATNVEAL
+1058 DGTLVAN
-1070 GTGNVTDN
+1070 
-1078 ATLELNTGGDFDN
+1078 
-1091 AISGSGQ
+1091 
-1098 VVKSG
+1098 
-1103 DETLTLSGSNTYT
+1103 
-1116 GGTIISGGT
+1116 
-1125 LVATNVEALGTGDVT
+1125 NVEALGTGDVT
-1140 DNATLELNTGGD
+1140 D
-1152 FDNAIGGTG
+1152 
-1161 SVVKSGDKTLTLSGA
+1161 
-1176 NSYTGGTTISG
+1176 
-1187 GTLVASNVEALGSG
+1187 
-1201 DVTDNATLELNTG
+1201 
-1214 GDFANNIG
+1214 
-1222 GTGSVVKS
+1222 
-1230 GDKTLTLSGTNSY
+1230 
-1243 TGGTTIS
+1243 
-1250 GGTLVANNVEAL
+1250 
-1262 GTGDVTNNATLEL
+1262 NATLEL

-1309 GTTISGGTLV
+1309 GTTISGGTLI
-1319 ATNVEALGT
+1319 ASNVEALGT
-1328 GDITDNATLE
+1328 GD
-1338 LNAGGDFTNNIGG
+1338 
-1351 TGSVEKSG
+1351 
-1359 DKTLTLSGTNT
+1359 
-1370 YRGGT
+1370 
-1375 LISGGTLVASNVE
+1375 
-1388 ALGSGDVTDNATLEM
+1388 VTDNAVLEL
-1403 NTGGDFANNI
+1403 NTGGDFDNNI

-1445 LVASNVEALGTGN
+1445 LVATNVEALGSGDVTDNATLELSTGGDFANNIGGTGSVVKSGGDTLTLSGNNSYTGGTLISDGTLVASNVEALGSGD
-1458 VTDNATLELN
+1458 VTNDAVLELN
-1468 TGGDFDNAISGSGQ
+1468 TGGDFDNAIGGSGQ
-1482 VVKSGDGALTLS
+1482 VVKSGDKTLTLS

-1522 IDNRASLLLDAS
+1522 IDNRASLLLDAN

-1558 QATTLTQKSDSTLTI
+1558 QANTLTQKSDSTLTI
-1573 NLNSNTVDPVI
+1573 NLNSNTADPVI

-1699 NVDATLDPASATG
+1699 NVDATLDPANATG

-1811 SNVDALGSGDVTN
+1811 TNVEALGSGDVTD
-1824 NATLEMN
+1824 NAVLELN
-1831 TGGDFI
+1831 TGGDFDNAI
-1837 NNIGGT
+1837 SGSGQ
-1843 GRVEKSG
+1843 VEKSG
-1850 DDTLTLSGS
+1850 DDVLTLSGANS
-1859 NTYTGGTLI
+1859 YSGGTLI

-1874 ASNVEALGTGDV
+1874 ATNVEALGSGDV
-1886 TNNATLE
+1886 TNNAVLE

-1907 GQVVKSGDDVLT
+1907 GQVVKSGDETLTLSGSNTYTGGTTINDGTLIASNVEALGSGDVTNDAVLELNTGGDFDNAISGSGQVEKSGDDVLT

-1926 SGGTLISGGTLVAN
+1926 SGGTLISDGTLVAT
-1940 NVEALGTG
+1940 NVEALGSG
-1948 DVTDNATLE
+1948 DVTDNAVLE
-1957 MNTGG
+1957 LNTGG
-1962 DFINNIGG
+1962 TFDNAISGSG
-1970 TGRVEKSGD
+1970 QVVKSGD
-1979 DALTLSGSNTY
+1979 ETLTLSGSNTY

-2015 NNAVLELNTGGDFIN
+2015 
-2030 NIGGTGR
+2030 
-2037 VEKSGDETLTLSGS
+2037 
-2051 NTYTGGTLIS
+2051 
-2061 GGTLVATNVE
+2061 
-2071 ALGTGD
+2071 
-2077 VTDNAVLELNTGGD
+2077 DNAVLELNTGGD
-2091 FINNIGGTGR
+2091 F
-2101 VEKSG
+2101 
-2106 DDTLTL
+2106 
-2112 SGSNSYTGGTLISSG
+2112 
-2127 TLVATNV
+2127 
-2134 DALGSGDVTDNATL
+2134 DNA
-2148 ELNTGGD
+2148 
-2155 FTNNISGSGQ
+2155 ISGSGQ

-2186 TINDGTLVAT
+2186 LISDGTLVAT
-2196 SVEALGSGDVTNDAV
+2196 SVD
-2211 LALNTG
+2211 
-2217 GDFANNIGGTGSVV
+2217 
-2231 KSGDETLTL
+2231 
-2240 SGTNSYTGGTTISG
+2240 
-2254 GTLVATN
+2254 
-2261 VEALGTGDVTNNA
+2261 ALGTGDVTNNA

-2287 ISGNGQVVKSGDD
+2287 
-2300 TLTFSGSNTYTGG
+2300 
-2313 TTINDGT
+2313 
-2320 LVATSVEAL
+2320 
-2329 GSGDV
+2329 
-2334 TNDAVLALNTGGDFA
+2334 
-2349 NNIGGTGSVV
+2349 
-2359 KSGDETLT
+2359 
-2367 LSGSNTYTGSTL
+2367 
-2379 ISSGTLVANDVN
+2379 
-2391 ALGTGDVTDN
+2391 
-2401 ATLMLNTGGDF
+2401 
-2412 INNIGGTGR
+2412 
-2421 VEKSGDDTLTLSGS
+2421 
-2435 NSYTGGTLISSG
+2435 
-2447 TLVATNVD
+2447 
-2455 ALGSGD
+2455 
-2461 VTDNATLELNTGGT
+2461 
-2475 FDNAISG
+2475 
-2482 SGQVVKSGDETL
+2482 
-2494 TLSGANSY
+2494 
-2502 TGGTL
+2502 
-2507 ISSGTLVA
+2507 
-2515 NDVNALGT
+2515 
-2523 GDVTDNAVLELNTGG
+2523 
-2538 DFDNAISGS
+2538 ISGS

-2589 IDNYASLQLNA
+2589 VTNNATLELNTGGDFDNAISGSGQVVKSGGDTLTLSGNNSYTGGTLISDGTLVASNVEALGSGNIDNYASLQLNA

-2609 TTHDNAITAI
+2609 TTHDNATTAI

-2639 VHLIDSNS
+2639 VHLTDSNS
-2647 GAIVTADHANLGGTL
+2647 DAIVTADHANLGGTL

-2683 IDTDSAINSDFA
+2683 IDSDSAIDSDFA

-2758 NTALTDVDATLNP
+2758 NTALTDVDATLDP
-2771 DSATYWDGKSLIKRG
+2771 DSATDWDGKSLIKRG

-2837 NSTVNGHVNNQGSL
+2837 NATVNGHVNNLGSL

-2949 FRLYKGHVDI
+2949 FTLYKGHVDI

-2990 PPDDGGEVT
+2990 PPDDGGG
-2999 PPDDGGEVTP
+2999 D
-3009 PDDGGE
+3009 
-3015 VTPPDDGGE
+3015 
-3024 VTPPDDDG
+3024 
-3032 EVTPPDDGGDITP
+3032 VTPPDDGGDVTP
-3045 PDDGGDITPPDGGDV
+3045 PDDGGDVTPPDDGGDVTPPDDGGDVTPPDDDGDITPPDGGDV

-3158 STDSTGNRG
+3158 NTDSTGNRG

-3200 YIDSWYQYGA
+3200 YIDSWYQYGV

-3287 LGVRVDGKLYKE
+3287 LGMRVDGKLYKE

>member
-1 MNKTYNIIWN
+1 
-11 AARGMYI
+11 
-18 VTSELARSGSRAI
+18 
-31 VSVSASCAV
+31 
-40 TLLAMDAAPAVAEET
+40 
-55 RVSIPSQ
+55 
-62 TTTYTLSGATP
+62 
-73 FVVETGNTVATDTA
+73 
-87 TSAAIVGDNSN
+87 
-98 DWDLLIESG
+98 
-107 AVVGSSLTDS
+107 
-117 QAMNLDSSTG
+117 
-127 ATSVHNQGTITGSN
+127 
-141 EDGTIMLQNGGSVIN
+141 
-156 DARIENNATYE
+156 
-167 HDPEDIPQEY
+167 
-177 AGVYMLNGG
+177 
-186 SYVSSESGVLEG
+186 
-198 VSGVIVQSG
+198 
-207 EAHIT
+207 
-212 NGGMINSDGSWRS
+212 
-225 YGVEFRDG
+225 
-233 TYGTIVNTGTI
+233 
-244 ITTASDGSGKIE
+244 
-256 DAAIYVHTLNDMAVS
+256 
-271 GSVSVDNSGLMQ
+271 
-283 SDFITVALYYGS
+283 
-295 HFEVVNR
+295 
-302 VGGVITAG
+302 
-310 NSSLVGIKSTAM
+310 
-322 ELKVGVDNLVTND
+322 
-335 GTISAYGTANTYGI
+335 

-361 NTGSITTTGGGS
+361 NTGSITTTGGGA

-413 LNNQAGGAI
+413 LNNQAGSAI

-437 SNQGKMTGV
+437 TNQGKMTGV
-446 SDGLVLSGNNNIVT
+446 SDGLLISGNNNIVT

-500 GGNNQVT
+500 SGNNQVT
-507 TESGSTIVAKDN
+507 TESGSAIVAKDN

-529 VTNGGSITATGSSIS
+529 VTNGGSITATGSSNS
-544 YGIQYNSGTSGT
+544 YGIQYNSGASGT
-556 ITNTGTITTTGKGAG
+556 ITNTGTITTTGKGVG

-613 TANTAVQLNGNN
+613 SANTAVQFHGNN
-625 NTLANAGAI
+625 NKLANAGAI
-634 LGDTNGVTINGS
+634 SGDTNGVTISGS

-651 SQGKI
+651 NQGKI

-804 GNVIKQGGGELT
+804 GNVVKQGGGELT

-857 ANASDPF
+857 ASASDPF

-1053 GTTIS
+1053 GTLIS
-1058 DGTLVATNVEAL
+1058 DGTLVASNVEAL
-1070 GTGNVTDN
+1070 GTGDITDN
-1078 ATLELNTGGDFDN
+1078 AVLELNTGGDFDN

-1296 ETLTLSGA
+1296 
-1304 NSYTG
+1304 
-1309 GTTISGGTLV
+1309 
-1319 ATNVEALGT
+1319 
-1328 GDITDNATLE
+1328 
-1338 LNAGGDFTNNIGG
+1338 
-1351 TGSVEKSG
+1351 
-1359 DKTLTLSGTNT
+1359 KT
-1370 YRGGT
+1370 
-1375 LISGGTLVASNVE
+1375 
-1388 ALGSGDVTDNATLEM
+1388 
-1403 NTGGDFANNI
+1403 
-1413 GGTGSV
+1413 
-1419 VKSGDKTLT
+1419 
-1428 LSGAN
+1428 
-1433 SYTGGTTISGGT
+1433 
-1445 LVASNVEALGTGN
+1445 
-1458 VTDNATLELN
+1458 
-1468 TGGDFDNAISGSGQ
+1468 
-1482 VVKSGDGALTLS
+1482 LTLS

-1512 ANVNALGTGA
+1512 THVNALGTGA

-1573 NLNSNTVDPVI
+1573 NLNGNTVDPVI

-1763 LELNTGGTFDNAISG
+1763 LELNTGGTFDNAIGG
-1778 SGQVVKSGDDVLT
+1778 SGNVVKSGADTLT
-1791 LSGANSYSGGTLI
+1791 LSGSNSYTGGTTI
-1804 SDGTLVA
+1804 SGGTLVA
-1811 SNVDALGSGDVTN
+1811 SNVEALGTGDVTN
-1824 NATLEMN
+1824 NATLELN

-1868 SDGTLV
+1868 NGGTLV

-1886 TNNATLE
+1886 TDNATLA

-1907 GQVVKSGDDVLT
+1907 GQ
-1919 LSGANSY
+1919 
-1926 SGGTLISGGTLVAN
+1926 
-1940 NVEALGTG
+1940 
-1948 DVTDNATLE
+1948 
-1957 MNTGG
+1957 
-1962 DFINNIGG
+1962 
-1970 TGRVEKSGD
+1970 
-1979 DALTLSGSNTY
+1979 
-1990 TGGTTINDGTLIATS
+1990 
-2005 VDALGSGDVT
+2005 
-2015 NNAVLELNTGGDFIN
+2015 
-2030 NIGGTGR
+2030 
-2037 VEKSGDETLTLSGS
+2037 
-2051 NTYTGGTLIS
+2051 
-2061 GGTLVATNVE
+2061 
-2071 ALGTGD
+2071 
-2077 VTDNAVLELNTGGD
+2077 
-2091 FINNIGGTGR
+2091 
-2101 VEKSG
+2101 
-2106 DDTLTL
+2106 
-2112 SGSNSYTGGTLISSG
+2112 
-2127 TLVATNV
+2127 
-2134 DALGSGDVTDNATL
+2134 
-2148 ELNTGGD
+2148 
-2155 FTNNISGSGQ
+2155 
-2165 VVKSGDETLT
+2165 
-2175 LSGSNT
+2175 
-2181 YTGGT
+2181 
-2186 TINDGTLVAT
+2186 
-2196 SVEALGSGDVTNDAV
+2196 
-2211 LALNTG
+2211 
-2217 GDFANNIGGTGSVV
+2217 VV

-2261 VEALGTGDVTNNA
+2261 VEALGSGDVTDDATLELNTGGTFDNAISGSGQVVKSGDKMLTLSGANSYSGGTLISDGTLVASNVEALGTGDVTNNA
-2274 TLELNTGGDFTNN
+2274 TLALNTGGDFTNN
-2287 ISGNGQVVKSGDD
+2287 ISGSGQVVKSGDD
-2300 TLTFSGSNTYTGG
+2300 TLTLSGANSYTGG
-2313 TTINDGT
+2313 TTI
-2320 LVATSVEAL
+2320 
-2329 GSGDV
+2329 SG
-2334 TNDAVLALNTGGDFA
+2334 
-2349 NNIGGTGSVV
+2349 
-2359 KSGDETLT
+2359 
-2367 LSGSNTYTGSTL
+2367 
-2379 ISSGTLVANDVN
+2379 
-2391 ALGTGDVTDN
+2391 
-2401 ATLMLNTGGDF
+2401 
-2412 INNIGGTGR
+2412 
-2421 VEKSGDDTLTLSGS
+2421 
-2435 NSYTGGTLISSG
+2435 G

-2455 ALGSGD
+2455 ALGTGD
-2461 VTDNATLELNTGGT
+2461 VTNSSTLELNTGGT

-2494 TLSGANSY
+2494 TLSGSNTYTGGTLISGGTLVATNVDALGTGDVTDNATLELNTGGTFDNVISGSGQVVKSGDDTLTLSGANSY

-2507 ISSGTLVA
+2507 ISGGTLVA
-2515 NDVNALGT
+2515 TSVEALGS

-2538 DFDNAISGS
+2538 TFDNAISGS

-2552 SGDETLTLSG
+2552 SGDKTLTLSG

-2639 VHLIDSNS
+2639 VHLTDSNS
-2647 GAIVTADHANLGGTL
+2647 GAIVTADRANLGGTL

-2683 IDTDSAINSDFA
+2683 IDSDSAIDSDFA

-2837 NSTVNGHVNNQGSL
+2837 NATVNGHVNNLGNL

-3287 LGVRVDGKLYKE
+3287 LGMRVDGKLYKE

>member
-141 EDGTIMLQNGGSVIN
+141 EDGAIMLQNGGSVIN
-156 DARIENNATYE
+156 DARIENSATYE

-212 NGGMINSDGSWRS
+212 NGGMISSDGSWRS

-244 ITTASDGSGKIE
+244 ITTASDGSNKIE

-283 SDFITVALYYGS
+283 SDFITVALYHGS

-361 NTGSITTTGGGS
+361 NTGSITTTGGGA

-413 LNNQAGGAI
+413 LNNQAGSAI

-446 SDGLVLSGNNNIVT
+446 SDGLLISGNNNIVT

-488 KITATSTGISIA
+488 KITTTSTGISIA
-500 GGNNQVT
+500 GGNNQIT
-507 TESGSTIVAKDN
+507 TESGSAIVAKDN

-529 VTNGGSITATGSSIS
+529 VTNGGSITATGSNMS
-544 YGIQYNSGTSGT
+544 YGIQYNSGASGT

-613 TANTAVQLNGNN
+613 SANTAVQFHGNN
-625 NTLANAGAI
+625 NKLANAGAI

-656 TGGTNAILINSGSK
+656 TGGINAILINSGSK

-804 GNVIKQGGGELT
+804 GNVVKQGGGELT

-857 ANASDPF
+857 ASASDPF

-953 FDGITINGNAMNPDA
+953 FDDITINGNAMNPDA

-994 RYNAAIDAH
+994 RDNAAIDAH

-1053 GTTIS
+1053 STTIS
-1058 DGTLVATNVEAL
+1058 EGTLIATNVEAL
-1070 GTGNVTDN
+1070 GTGNVTDNATLEMNTGGDFDNAISGSGQVVKSGDETLTLSGANSYTGGTTISGGTLVASNVEALGTGDITDNATLELNAGGDFANNIGGTGSVVKSGDKTLTLSGSNTYTGGTTISGGTLVASNVEALGSGDVTDNATLEMNTGGDFANNIGGTGSVVKSGDETLTLSGANSYTGGTTISGGTLVASNVEALGTGDVTDN

-1103 DETLTLSGSNTYT
+1103 DKTLTLSGINSYT
-1116 GGTIISGGT
+1116 GGTTISGGT
-1125 LVATNVEALGTGDVT
+1125 LVASNVDALGSGDVT

-1214 GDFANNIG
+1214 GDFDNAIG

-1296 ETLTLSGA
+1296 
-1304 NSYTG
+1304 
-1309 GTTISGGTLV
+1309 
-1319 ATNVEALGT
+1319 
-1328 GDITDNATLE
+1328 
-1338 LNAGGDFTNNIGG
+1338 
-1351 TGSVEKSG
+1351 
-1359 DKTLTLSGTNT
+1359 KT
-1370 YRGGT
+1370 
-1375 LISGGTLVASNVE
+1375 
-1388 ALGSGDVTDNATLEM
+1388 
-1403 NTGGDFANNI
+1403 
-1413 GGTGSV
+1413 
-1419 VKSGDKTLT
+1419 
-1428 LSGAN
+1428 
-1433 SYTGGTTISGGT
+1433 
-1445 LVASNVEALGTGN
+1445 
-1458 VTDNATLELN
+1458 
-1468 TGGDFDNAISGSGQ
+1468 
-1482 VVKSGDGALTLS
+1482 LTLS

-1512 ANVNALGTGA
+1512 THVNALGTGA

-1573 NLNSNTVDPVI
+1573 NLDSNTADPVI

-1811 SNVDALGSGDVTN
+1811 SNV
-1824 NATLEMN
+1824 
-1831 TGGDFI
+1831 
-1837 NNIGGT
+1837 
-1843 GRVEKSG
+1843 
-1850 DDTLTLSGS
+1850 
-1859 NTYTGGTLI
+1859 
-1868 SDGTLV
+1868 
-1874 ASNVEALGTGDV
+1874 
-1886 TNNATLE
+1886 
-1893 LNTGGTFD
+1893 
-1901 NAISGS
+1901 
-1907 GQVVKSGDDVLT
+1907 
-1919 LSGANSY
+1919 
-1926 SGGTLISGGTLVAN
+1926 
-1940 NVEALGTG
+1940 EALGTG
-1948 DVTDNATLE
+1948 DVTDDAT
-1957 MNTGG
+1957 
-1962 DFINNIGG
+1962 
-1970 TGRVEKSGD
+1970 
-1979 DALTLSGSNTY
+1979 
-1990 TGGTTINDGTLIATS
+1990 
-2005 VDALGSGDVT
+2005 
-2015 NNAVLELNTGGDFIN
+2015 
-2030 NIGGTGR
+2030 
-2037 VEKSGDETLTLSGS
+2037 
-2051 NTYTGGTLIS
+2051 
-2061 GGTLVATNVE
+2061 
-2071 ALGTGD
+2071 
-2077 VTDNAVLELNTGGD
+2077 LELNTGGD

-2106 DDTLTL
+2106 DD
-2112 SGSNSYTGGTLISSG
+2112 
-2127 TLVATNV
+2127 
-2134 DALGSGDVTDNATL
+2134 
-2148 ELNTGGD
+2148 
-2155 FTNNISGSGQ
+2155 
-2165 VVKSGDETLT
+2165 KLT

-2181 YTGGT
+2181 YTGG
-2186 TINDGTLVAT
+2186 
-2196 SVEALGSGDVTNDAV
+2196 
-2211 LALNTG
+2211 
-2217 GDFANNIGGTGSVV
+2217 
-2231 KSGDETLTL
+2231 
-2240 SGTNSYTGGTTISG
+2240 
-2254 GTLVATN
+2254 
-2261 VEALGTGDVTNNA
+2261 
-2274 TLELNTGGDFTNN
+2274 
-2287 ISGNGQVVKSGDD
+2287 
-2300 TLTFSGSNTYTGG
+2300 
-2313 TTINDGT
+2313 
-2320 LVATSVEAL
+2320 
-2329 GSGDV
+2329 
-2334 TNDAVLALNTGGDFA
+2334 
-2349 NNIGGTGSVV
+2349 
-2359 KSGDETLT
+2359 
-2367 LSGSNTYTGSTL
+2367 TL

-2412 INNIGGTGR
+2412 TNNIGGTGR
-2421 VEKSGDDTLTLSGS
+2421 VEKSGDDALTLSGS
-2435 NSYTGGTLISSG
+2435 NTYTGGTLISGGTLVANDVNALGTGDITDNATLALNAVGDFDNAISGSGKVEKSGDDALTLSGSNTYTGGTLISSGTLVASNVEALGTGDVTDNATLELNTSGTFDNAISGSGQVVKSGDKMLTLSGANSYSGGTLISDGTLVASNVESLGTGDVTNNATLELNTGGDFTNNISGSGQVVKSGDDALALSGANSYTGGTLISSG

-2482 SGQVVKSGDETL
+2482 SGQVVKSGDKTL
-2494 TLSGANSY
+2494 TLSGSNTY

-2507 ISSGTLVA
+2507 IS
-2515 NDVNALGT
+2515 D
-2523 GDVTDNAVLELNTGG
+2523 
-2538 DFDNAISGS
+2538 
-2547 GQVVK
+2547 
-2552 SGDETLTLSG
+2552 
-2562 ANSYTGGTTISGGTL
+2562 GTL

-2609 TTHDNAITAI
+2609 TTHDNATTAI

-2771 DSATYWDGKSLIKRG
+2771 DSATDWDGKSLIKRG

-2837 NSTVNGHVNNQGSL
+2837 NATVNGHVNNLGNL

-2999 PPDDGGEVTP
+2999 PPDDGGDVTPPDDGGDVTP

-3024 VTPPDDDG
+3024 VTPPDDGGD
-3032 EVTPPDDGGDITP
+3032 VTPPDDGGDVTP

-3329 DLPNDRVEVKVGIQA
+3329 DLPNDRLEVKVGIQA

>member
-73 FVVETGNTVATDTA
+73 FVVETDNTIATDTA
-87 TSAAIVGDNSN
+87 ASAAIVGDNSN

-117 QAMNLDSSTG
+117 QAMNLDSLTG

-141 EDGTIMLQNGGSVIN
+141 EDGTILLQNGGSVIN
-156 DARIENNATYE
+156 DARIENSATYE

-212 NGGMINSDGSWRS
+212 NGGMISSDGSWRS

-244 ITTASDGSGKIE
+244 ITTASDGSNKIE

-283 SDFITVALYYGS
+283 SDFITVALYHGS

-361 NTGSITTTGGGS
+361 NTGSITTTGGGA

-388 VNNSGTMSST
+388 VNNSGTMSSS

-413 LNNQAGGAI
+413 LNNQAGSAI

-429 INGNGNTI
+429 INGNGNIIT
-437 SNQGKMTGV
+437 NQGKMTGV
-446 SDGLVLSGNNNIVT
+446 SDGLLISGNNNIVT

-488 KITATSTGISIA
+488 KITTTSTGISIA
-500 GGNNQVT
+500 GGNNQIT
-507 TESGSTIVAKDN
+507 TESGSVIVAKDN

-544 YGIQYNSGTSGT
+544 YGIQYNSGASGT

-741 VKSGTLILNG
+741 VKSGTLIVNG

-804 GNVIKQGGGELT
+804 GNVVKQGGGELT

-857 ANASDPF
+857 ASASDPF

-901 LTATSGPAIRAKN
+901 LTETSGPVIRAKN

-953 FDGITINGNAMNPDA
+953 FGDITINGNAMNPDA

-994 RYNAAIDAH
+994 RDNAAIDAH

-1053 GTTIS
+1053 STTIS
-1058 DGTLVATNVEAL
+1058 EGTLIATNVEAL

-1078 ATLELNTGGDFDN
+1078 ATLEMNTGGDFDN

-1103 DETLTLSGSNTYT
+1103 DETLTLSGANSYT
-1116 GGTIISGGT
+1116 GGTTISGGT
-1125 LVATNVEALGTGDVT
+1125 LVASNVEALGTGDIT

-1152 FDNAIGGTG
+1152 FDNVISG
-1161 SVVKSGDKTLTLSGA
+1161 SGQVVKSGDKTLTLSGA

-1201 DVTDNATLELNTG
+1201 DVTDNATLELNT
-1214 GDFANNIG
+1214 
-1222 GTGSVVKS
+1222 S
-1230 GDKTLTLSGTNSY
+1230 
-1243 TGGTTIS
+1243 
-1250 GGTLVANNVEAL
+1250 
-1262 GTGDVTNNATLEL
+1262 
-1275 NTGGDFDNAIS
+1275 
-1286 GSGQVVKSGD
+1286 
-1296 ETLTLSGA
+1296 
-1304 NSYTG
+1304 
-1309 GTTISGGTLV
+1309 
-1319 ATNVEALGT
+1319 
-1328 GDITDNATLE
+1328 
-1338 LNAGGDFTNNIGG
+1338 
-1351 TGSVEKSG
+1351 
-1359 DKTLTLSGTNT
+1359 
-1370 YRGGT
+1370 
-1375 LISGGTLVASNVE
+1375 
-1388 ALGSGDVTDNATLEM
+1388 
-1403 NTGGDFANNI
+1403 GDFANNI

-1433 SYTGGTTISGGT
+1433 SYTGGTIISGGT
-1445 LVASNVEALGTGN
+1445 LVATNVDALGTGD
-1458 VTDNATLELN
+1458 VIDNATLELN

-1482 VVKSGDGALTLS
+1482 VVKSGDDTLALS

-1573 NLNSNTVDPVI
+1573 NLDSNTADPVI

-1602 DVLDSDPAST
+1602 DVLDSAPAST

-1778 SGQVVKSGDDVLT
+1778 SGQVVKSGD
-1791 LSGANSYSGGTLI
+1791 
-1804 SDGTLVA
+1804 
-1811 SNVDALGSGDVTN
+1811 
-1824 NATLEMN
+1824 E
-1831 TGGDFI
+1831 
-1837 NNIGGT
+1837 
-1843 GRVEKSG
+1843 
-1850 DDTLTLSGS
+1850 TLTLSGT
-1859 NTYTGGTLI
+1859 NT
-1868 SDGTLV
+1868 
-1874 ASNVEALGTGDV
+1874 
-1886 TNNATLE
+1886 
-1893 LNTGGTFD
+1893 
-1901 NAISGS
+1901 
-1907 GQVVKSGDDVLT
+1907 
-1919 LSGANSY
+1919 Y
-1926 SGGTLISGGTLVAN
+1926 SGGTLISGGTLVAS

-2112 SGSNSYTGGTLISSG
+2112 SGSNSYTGGTLISG
-2127 TLVATNV
+2127 
-2134 DALGSGDVTDNATL
+2134 
-2148 ELNTGGD
+2148 
-2155 FTNNISGSGQ
+2155 
-2165 VVKSGDETLT
+2165 
-2175 LSGSNT
+2175 
-2181 YTGGT
+2181 
-2186 TINDGTLVAT
+2186 
-2196 SVEALGSGDVTNDAV
+2196 
-2211 LALNTG
+2211 
-2217 GDFANNIGGTGSVV
+2217 
-2231 KSGDETLTL
+2231 
-2240 SGTNSYTGGTTISG
+2240 
-2254 GTLVATN
+2254 
-2261 VEALGTGDVTNNA
+2261 
-2274 TLELNTGGDFTNN
+2274 
-2287 ISGNGQVVKSGDD
+2287 
-2300 TLTFSGSNTYTGG
+2300 
-2313 TTINDGT
+2313 
-2320 LVATSVEAL
+2320 
-2329 GSGDV
+2329 
-2334 TNDAVLALNTGGDFA
+2334 
-2349 NNIGGTGSVV
+2349 
-2359 KSGDETLT
+2359 
-2367 LSGSNTYTGSTL
+2367 
-2379 ISSGTLVANDVN
+2379 
-2391 ALGTGDVTDN
+2391 
-2401 ATLMLNTGGDF
+2401 
-2412 INNIGGTGR
+2412 
-2421 VEKSGDDTLTLSGS
+2421 
-2435 NSYTGGTLISSG
+2435 G

-2562 ANSYTGGTTISGGTL
+2562 ANSYTGGTLISGGTLVATSVEALGSGDVTDNAVLELNTGGTFDNAISGSGQVVKSGDKTLTLSGANSYTGGTTISGGTL

-2609 TTHDNAITAI
+2609 TTHDNATTAI

-2639 VHLIDSNS
+2639 VHLTDSNS
-2647 GAIVTADHANLGGTL
+2647 GAIVTADRANLGGTL

-2801 TDVQEGALW
+2801 TDVQEGTLW

-2837 NSTVNGHVNNQGSL
+2837 NATVNGHVNNLGNL

-2901 DSSPTDKLIV
+2901 DNSPTDKLIV

-2949 FRLYKGHVDI
+2949 FTLYKGHVDI

-2977 ESDDVPDDGGEVT
+2977 ESDDVPDDGG
-2990 PPDDGGEVT
+2990 D
-2999 PPDDGGEVTP
+2999 
-3009 PDDGGE
+3009 
-3015 VTPPDDGGE
+3015 
-3024 VTPPDDDG
+3024 
-3032 EVTPPDDGGDITP
+3032 VTPPDDGGDVTP
-3045 PDDGGDITPPDGGDV
+3045 PDDGGDVTPPDDGGDVTPPDDGGDVSPPDDGGDVTPPDDGGDVTPPDGDGDITPPDGGDV
-3060 TPVAPQYRADIGV
+3060 TPVTPQYRADIGV

-3102 SIWMRFKAGKAE
+3102 SVWMRFKAGKAE

>member
-141 EDGTIMLQNGGSVIN
+141 EDGAIMLQNGGSVIN
-156 DARIENNATYE
+156 DARIENSATYE

-212 NGGMINSDGSWRS
+212 NGGMISSDGSWRS

-244 ITTASDGSGKIE
+244 ITTASDGSNKIE

-283 SDFITVALYYGS
+283 SDFITVALYHGS

-361 NTGSITTTGGGS
+361 NTGSITTTGGGA

-413 LNNQAGGAI
+413 LNNQAGSAI

-446 SDGLVLSGNNNIVT
+446 SDGLLISGNNNIVT

-488 KITATSTGISIA
+488 KITTTSTGISIA
-500 GGNNQVT
+500 GGNNQIT
-507 TESGSTIVAKDN
+507 TESGSAIVAKDN

-529 VTNGGSITATGSSIS
+529 VTNGGSITATGSNMS
-544 YGIQYNSGTSGT
+544 YGIQYNSGASGT

-613 TANTAVQLNGNN
+613 SANTAVQFHGNN
-625 NTLANAGAI
+625 NKLANAGAI

-656 TGGTNAILINSGSK
+656 TGGINAILINSGSK

-804 GNVIKQGGGELT
+804 GNVVKQGGGELT

-857 ANASDPF
+857 ASASDPF

-953 FDGITINGNAMNPDA
+953 FDDITINGNAMNPDA

-994 RYNAAIDAH
+994 RDNAAIDAH

-1053 GTTIS
+1053 STTIS
-1058 DGTLVATNVEAL
+1058 EGTLIATNVEAL

-1078 ATLELNTGGDFDN
+1078 ATLEMNTGGDFDN

-1103 DETLTLSGSNTYT
+1103 DETLTLSGANSYT
-1116 GGTIISGGT
+1116 GGTTISGGT
-1125 LVATNVEALGTGDVT
+1125 LVASNVEALGTGDIT
-1140 DNATLELNTGGD
+1140 DNATLELNAGGD
-1152 FDNAIGGTG
+1152 FANNIGGTG
-1161 SVVKSGDKTLTLSGA
+1161 SVVKSGDKTLTLSGS
-1176 NSYTGGTTISG
+1176 NTYTGGTTISG

-1296 ETLTLSGA
+1296 
-1304 NSYTG
+1304 
-1309 GTTISGGTLV
+1309 
-1319 ATNVEALGT
+1319 
-1328 GDITDNATLE
+1328 
-1338 LNAGGDFTNNIGG
+1338 
-1351 TGSVEKSG
+1351 
-1359 DKTLTLSGTNT
+1359 KT
-1370 YRGGT
+1370 
-1375 LISGGTLVASNVE
+1375 
-1388 ALGSGDVTDNATLEM
+1388 
-1403 NTGGDFANNI
+1403 
-1413 GGTGSV
+1413 
-1419 VKSGDKTLT
+1419 
-1428 LSGAN
+1428 
-1433 SYTGGTTISGGT
+1433 
-1445 LVASNVEALGTGN
+1445 
-1458 VTDNATLELN
+1458 
-1468 TGGDFDNAISGSGQ
+1468 
-1482 VVKSGDGALTLS
+1482 LTLS

-1512 ANVNALGTGA
+1512 THVNALGTGA

-1573 NLNSNTVDPVI
+1573 NLDSNTADPVI

-1811 SNVDALGSGDVTN
+1811 SNVEALGTGDVTDD
-1824 NATLEMN
+1824 AVLELN
-1831 TGGDFI
+1831 TGGDFDNAI
-1837 NNIGGT
+1837 SGSGQ
-1843 GRVEKSG
+1843 VVKSG
-1850 DDTLTLSGS
+1850 DETLTLSGS

-1886 TNNATLE
+1886 TDDAVLE
-1893 LNTGGTFD
+1893 LNTGGDFD

-1926 SGGTLISGGTLVAN
+1926 SGGTLISDGTLVAS

-1948 DVTDNATLE
+1948 DVTDDAT
-1957 MNTGG
+1957 
-1962 DFINNIGG
+1962 
-1970 TGRVEKSGD
+1970 
-1979 DALTLSGSNTY
+1979 
-1990 TGGTTINDGTLIATS
+1990 
-2005 VDALGSGDVT
+2005 
-2015 NNAVLELNTGGDFIN
+2015 
-2030 NIGGTGR
+2030 
-2037 VEKSGDETLTLSGS
+2037 
-2051 NTYTGGTLIS
+2051 
-2061 GGTLVATNVE
+2061 
-2071 ALGTGD
+2071 
-2077 VTDNAVLELNTGGD
+2077 LELNTGGD

-2106 DDTLTL
+2106 DD
-2112 SGSNSYTGGTLISSG
+2112 
-2127 TLVATNV
+2127 
-2134 DALGSGDVTDNATL
+2134 
-2148 ELNTGGD
+2148 
-2155 FTNNISGSGQ
+2155 
-2165 VVKSGDETLT
+2165 KLT

-2181 YTGGT
+2181 YTGG
-2186 TINDGTLVAT
+2186 
-2196 SVEALGSGDVTNDAV
+2196 
-2211 LALNTG
+2211 
-2217 GDFANNIGGTGSVV
+2217 
-2231 KSGDETLTL
+2231 
-2240 SGTNSYTGGTTISG
+2240 
-2254 GTLVATN
+2254 
-2261 VEALGTGDVTNNA
+2261 
-2274 TLELNTGGDFTNN
+2274 
-2287 ISGNGQVVKSGDD
+2287 
-2300 TLTFSGSNTYTGG
+2300 
-2313 TTINDGT
+2313 
-2320 LVATSVEAL
+2320 
-2329 GSGDV
+2329 
-2334 TNDAVLALNTGGDFA
+2334 
-2349 NNIGGTGSVV
+2349 
-2359 KSGDETLT
+2359 
-2367 LSGSNTYTGSTL
+2367 TL

-2412 INNIGGTGR
+2412 TNNIGGTGR
-2421 VEKSGDDTLTLSGS
+2421 VEKSGDDALTLSGS
-2435 NSYTGGTLISSG
+2435 NTYTGGTLISGGTLVANDVNALGTGDITDNATLALNAVGDFDNAISGSGKVEKSGDDALTLSGSNTYTGGTLISSGTLVASNVEALGTGDVTDNATLELNTSGTFDNAISGSGQVVKSGDKMLTLSGANSYSGGTLISDGTLVASNVESLGTGDVTNNATLELNTGGDFTNNISGSGQVVKSGDDALALSGANSYTGGTLISSG

-2482 SGQVVKSGDETL
+2482 SGQVVKSGDKTLTLSGSNTYTGGTLISDGTLVASNVEALGTGDVTDNATLELNTSGTFDNVISGSGQVVKSGDDALTLSGSNTYRGGTTISGGTLVATSVEALGTGDVTDNATLALNTGGDFINNIGGTGRVEKSGDQTL

-2515 NDVNALGT
+2515 SNVNALGS

-2538 DFDNAISGS
+2538 TFDNAISGS
-2547 GQVVK
+2547 GQVEK
-2552 SGDETLTLSG
+2552 SGDGTLTLSG
-2562 ANSYTGGTTISGGTL
+2562 SNTYTGGTLISDGTL

-2609 TTHDNAITAI
+2609 TTHDNATTAI

-2771 DSATYWDGKSLIKRG
+2771 DSATDWDGKSLIKRG

-2837 NSTVNGHVNNQGSL
+2837 NATVNGHVNNLGNL

-2999 PPDDGGEVTP
+2999 PPDDGGDVTPPDDGGDVTP

-3024 VTPPDDDG
+3024 VTPPDD
-3032 EVTPPDDGGDITP
+3032 GGDVTP

-3329 DLPNDRVEVKVGIQA
+3329 DLPNDRLEVKVGIQA

>member
-1 MNKTYNIIWN
+1 ATL
-11 AARGMYI
+11 
-18 VTSELARSGSRAI
+18 EL
-31 VSVSASCAV
+31 
-40 TLLAMDAAPAVAEET
+40 
-55 RVSIPSQ
+55 
-62 TTTYTLSGATP
+62 
-73 FVVETGNTVATDTA
+73 N
-87 TSAAIVGDNSN
+87 
-98 DWDLLIESG
+98 
-107 AVVGSSLTDS
+107 
-117 QAMNLDSSTG
+117 
-127 ATSVHNQGTITGSN
+127 
-141 EDGTIMLQNGGSVIN
+141 
-156 DARIENNATYE
+156 
-167 HDPEDIPQEY
+167 
-177 AGVYMLNGG
+177 
-186 SYVSSESGVLEG
+186 
-198 VSGVIVQSG
+198 
-207 EAHIT
+207 
-212 NGGMINSDGSWRS
+212 
-225 YGVEFRDG
+225 
-233 TYGTIVNTGTI
+233 
-244 ITTASDGSGKIE
+244 
-256 DAAIYVHTLNDMAVS
+256 
-271 GSVSVDNSGLMQ
+271 
-283 SDFITVALYYGS
+283 
-295 HFEVVNR
+295 
-302 VGGVITAG
+302 
-310 NSSLVGIKSTAM
+310 
-322 ELKVGVDNLVTND
+322 
-335 GTISAYGTANTYGI
+335 
-349 HYGES
+349 
-354 TSGGVIT
+354 
-361 NTGSITTTGGGS
+361 
-373 GDASVYVHGNGDGTV
+373 
-388 VNNSGTMSST
+388 
-398 VYGVYL
+398 
-404 DSARSKGHT
+404 
-413 LNNQAGGAI
+413 
-422 SANTAVA
+422 
-429 INGNGNTI
+429 
-437 SNQGKMTGV
+437 
-446 SDGLVLSGNNNIVT
+446 
-460 TSGGEISGK
+460 
-469 NGIRVSKGSG
+469 
-479 NQITAKSGS
+479 
-488 KITATSTGISIA
+488 
-500 GGNNQVT
+500 
-507 TESGSTIVAKDN
+507 
-519 GILINSGANN
+519 
-529 VTNGGSITATGSSIS
+529 
-544 YGIQYNSGTSGT
+544 
-556 ITNTGTITTTGKGAG
+556 
-571 DASVYA
+571 
-577 HGGAVTINNSGT
+577 
-589 MDSSVFGV
+589 
-597 YVTTG
+597 
-602 HTLNN
+602 
-607 LAGGSI
+607 
-613 TANTAVQLNGNN
+613 
-625 NTLANAGAI
+625 
-634 LGDTNGVTINGS
+634 
-646 GNTLT
+646 
-651 SQGKI
+651 
-656 TGGTNAILINSGSK
+656 TGGTF
-670 NNTLTLNTGTEISGS
+670 
-685 ITDDN
+685 DN
-690 NSASANNNLILDGE
+690 
-704 GTLGSSISGLN
+704 
-715 SVTSSGDWTLSGAT
+715 
-729 MNLSGTTNSALW
+729 
-741 VKSGTLILNG
+741 
-751 AMTAKGATVDSGTTL
+751 
-766 QIGNGGTLGAF
+766 
-777 NGDIVDNGTLTFNRS
+777 
-792 DAAAYGS
+792 

-804 GNVIKQGGGELT
+804 GQVVKSGDDALT
-816 LSNNNSYSGGTTI
+816 LSGNNSYTGGTLISGGTLV
-829 AEGTLTATA
+829 ASNVD
-838 GGALGSGNIDNRAY
+838 ALGSGD
-852 LKLDA
+852 
-857 ANASDPF
+857 
-864 IVADLTTHSGATVEI
+864 
-879 GAGSTLQANTLT
+879 
-891 QQDGSTLTAD
+891 
-901 LTATSGPAIRAKN
+901 
-914 VNLDGTLNVASP
+914 
-926 ASQEPI
+926 
-932 RSTDDLISLAL
+932 
-943 IESDNAISGD
+943 
-953 FDGITINGNAMNPDA
+953 
-968 FITVVGQKNVND
+968 
-980 THYDLVETLTWYAD
+980 
-994 RYNAAIDAH
+994 
-1003 GTFNLADADD
+1003 
-1013 SFTVNTVLENV
+1013 
-1024 DANSGWNG
+1024 
-1032 QSLTKTGAGTLIL
+1032 
-1045 NAENTYTG
+1045 
-1053 GTTIS
+1053 
-1058 DGTLVATNVEAL
+1058 
-1070 GTGNVTDN
+1070 VTDN
-1078 ATLELNTGGDFDN
+1078 ATLEMNTGGDFDN

-1103 DETLTLSGSNTYT
+1103 DETLTLSG
-1116 GGTIISGGT
+1116 
-1125 LVATNVEALGTGDVT
+1125 A
-1140 DNATLELNTGGD
+1140 
-1152 FDNAIGGTG
+1152 
-1161 SVVKSGDKTLTLSGA
+1161 
-1176 NSYTGGTTISG
+1176 
-1187 GTLVASNVEALGSG
+1187 
-1201 DVTDNATLELNTG
+1201 
-1214 GDFANNIG
+1214 
-1222 GTGSVVKS
+1222 
-1230 GDKTLTLSGTNSY
+1230 NSY

-1296 ETLTLSGA
+1296 
-1304 NSYTG
+1304 
-1309 GTTISGGTLV
+1309 
-1319 ATNVEALGT
+1319 
-1328 GDITDNATLE
+1328 
-1338 LNAGGDFTNNIGG
+1338 
-1351 TGSVEKSG
+1351 
-1359 DKTLTLSGTNT
+1359 
-1370 YRGGT
+1370 
-1375 LISGGTLVASNVE
+1375 
-1388 ALGSGDVTDNATLEM
+1388 
-1403 NTGGDFANNI
+1403 
-1413 GGTGSV
+1413 
-1419 VKSGDKTLT
+1419 KTLT

-1445 LVASNVEALGTGN
+1445 LI
-1458 VTDNATLELN
+1458 AT
-1468 TGGDFDNAISGSGQ
+1468 
-1482 VVKSGDGALTLS
+1482 
-1494 GANSYSGATTISG
+1494 
-1507 GTLIA
+1507 
-1512 ANVNALGTGA
+1512 NVNALGTGA

-1699 NVDATLDPASATG
+1699 NVDATLDPDSATG

-1811 SNVDALGSGDVTN
+1811 SNV
-1824 NATLEMN
+1824 
-1831 TGGDFI
+1831 
-1837 NNIGGT
+1837 
-1843 GRVEKSG
+1843 
-1850 DDTLTLSGS
+1850 
-1859 NTYTGGTLI
+1859 
-1868 SDGTLV
+1868 
-1874 ASNVEALGTGDV
+1874 EALGTGDV
-1886 TNNATLE
+1886 TN
-1893 LNTGGTFD
+1893 
-1901 NAISGS
+1901 
-1907 GQVVKSGDDVLT
+1907 
-1919 LSGANSY
+1919 
-1926 SGGTLISGGTLVAN
+1926 
-1940 NVEALGTG
+1940 
-1948 DVTDNATLE
+1948 
-1957 MNTGG
+1957 
-1962 DFINNIGG
+1962 
-1970 TGRVEKSGD
+1970 
-1979 DALTLSGSNTY
+1979 
-1990 TGGTTINDGTLIATS
+1990 
-2005 VDALGSGDVT
+2005 
-2015 NNAVLELNTGGDFIN
+2015 
-2030 NIGGTGR
+2030 
-2037 VEKSGDETLTLSGS
+2037 
-2051 NTYTGGTLIS
+2051 
-2061 GGTLVATNVE
+2061 
-2071 ALGTGD
+2071 
-2077 VTDNAVLELNTGGD
+2077 
-2091 FINNIGGTGR
+2091 
-2101 VEKSG
+2101 
-2106 DDTLTL
+2106 
-2112 SGSNSYTGGTLISSG
+2112 
-2127 TLVATNV
+2127 
-2134 DALGSGDVTDNATL
+2134 
-2148 ELNTGGD
+2148 
-2155 FTNNISGSGQ
+2155 
-2165 VVKSGDETLT
+2165 
-2175 LSGSNT
+2175 
-2181 YTGGT
+2181 
-2186 TINDGTLVAT
+2186 
-2196 SVEALGSGDVTNDAV
+2196 DAV
-2211 LALNTG
+2211 
-2217 GDFANNIGGTGSVV
+2217 
-2231 KSGDETLTL
+2231 
-2240 SGTNSYTGGTTISG
+2240 
-2254 GTLVATN
+2254 
-2261 VEALGTGDVTNNA
+2261 
-2274 TLELNTGGDFTNN
+2274 
-2287 ISGNGQVVKSGDD
+2287 
-2300 TLTFSGSNTYTGG
+2300 
-2313 TTINDGT
+2313 
-2320 LVATSVEAL
+2320 
-2329 GSGDV
+2329 
-2334 TNDAVLALNTGGDFA
+2334 
-2349 NNIGGTGSVV
+2349 
-2359 KSGDETLT
+2359 
-2367 LSGSNTYTGSTL
+2367 
-2379 ISSGTLVANDVN
+2379 
-2391 ALGTGDVTDN
+2391 
-2401 ATLMLNTGGDF
+2401 
-2412 INNIGGTGR
+2412 
-2421 VEKSGDDTLTLSGS
+2421 
-2435 NSYTGGTLISSG
+2435 
-2447 TLVATNVD
+2447 
-2455 ALGSGD
+2455 
-2461 VTDNATLELNTGGT
+2461 LELNTGGT

-2507 ISSGTLVA
+2507 ISGGTLVA
-2515 NDVNALGT
+2515 SNVEALGT
-2523 GDVTDNAVLELNTGG
+2523 GDVTDNATLELNTGG

-2562 ANSYTGGTTISGGTL
+2562 SNTYTGGTLISGGTL
-2577 VASNVEALGSGD
+2577 VASNVEALGTGDVTNDAVLELNTGGDFDNAISGSGKVEKSGD
-2589 IDNYASLQLNA
+2589 GTLTLSGSNTYRGGTTISGGTLLASNVEALGTGDVTNNATLELNTGGDFDNAISGSGQVVKSGGDTLTLSGNNSYTGGTLISDGTLVASNVEALGSGNIDNYASLQLNA

-2609 TTHDNAITAI
+2609 TTHDNATTAI

-2639 VHLIDSNS
+2639 VHLTDSNS
-2647 GAIVTADHANLGGTL
+2647 DAIVTADHANLGGTL

-2683 IDTDSAINSDFA
+2683 IDSDSAINSDFA

-2771 DSATYWDGKSLIKRG
+2771 DSATGWDGKSLIKRG

-2801 TDVQEGALW
+2801 TDVQEGTLW

-2837 NSTVNGHVNNQGSL
+2837 NATVNGHVNNQGSL

-2949 FRLYKGHVDI
+2949 FTLYKGHVDI

-2977 ESDDVPDDGGEVT
+2977 ESDDVPDDGGDVIPPDDGGDVT
-2990 PPDDGGEVT
+2990 PPDDGG
-2999 PPDDGGEVTP
+2999 DVTP

-3032 EVTPPDDGGDITP
+3032 DVTPPDDGGDVTP
-3045 PDDGGDITPPDGGDV
+3045 PDDDGDITPPDGGDV
-3060 TPVAPQYRADIGV
+3060 TPVTPQYRADIGV

>member
-156 DARIENNATYE
+156 DALIENNATYE

-244 ITTASDGSGKIE
+244 ITTASDGSNKIE

-283 SDFITVALYYGS
+283 SDFITVALYHGS

-361 NTGSITTTGGGS
+361 NTGSITTTGGGA

-413 LNNQAGGAI
+413 LNNQAGGVI

-429 INGNGNTI
+429 VNGNGNTI
-437 SNQGKMTGV
+437 TNQGKMTGV
-446 SDGLVLSGNNNIVT
+446 SDGLLISGNNNIVT

-488 KITATSTGISIA
+488 KITTTSTGISID
-500 GGNNQVT
+500 GGNNQIT
-507 TESGSTIVAKDN
+507 TESGSAIVAKDN

-529 VTNGGSITATGSSIS
+529 VTNGGSITATGSNMS
-544 YGIQYNSGTSGT
+544 YGIQYNSGASGT

-613 TANTAVQLNGNN
+613 SANTAVQFHGNN
-625 NTLANAGAI
+625 NKLANAGAI

-656 TGGTNAILINSGSK
+656 TGGINAILINSGSK

-804 GNVIKQGGGELT
+804 GNVVKQGGGELT

-857 ANASDPF
+857 ASASDPF

-901 LTATSGPAIRAKN
+901 LTETSGPVIRAKN

-953 FDGITINGNAMNPDA
+953 FDDITINGNAMNPDA

-994 RYNAAIDAH
+994 RDNAAIDAH

-1013 SFTVNTVLENV
+1013 SFTVNTVLEDV

-1053 GTTIS
+1053 STTIS
-1058 DGTLVATNVEAL
+1058 EGTLIATNVEAL

-1078 ATLELNTGGDFDN
+1078 ATLEMNTGGDFDN

-1103 DETLTLSGSNTYT
+1103 DE
-1116 GGTIISGGT
+1116 
-1125 LVATNVEALGTGDVT
+1125 
-1140 DNATLELNTGGD
+1140 
-1152 FDNAIGGTG
+1152 
-1161 SVVKSGDKTLTLSGA
+1161 TLTLSGA

-1214 GDFANNIG
+1214 GDFDNNIG

-1230 GDKTLTLSGTNSY
+1230 GDK
-1243 TGGTTIS
+1243 
-1250 GGTLVANNVEAL
+1250 
-1262 GTGDVTNNATLEL
+1262 
-1275 NTGGDFDNAIS
+1275 
-1286 GSGQVVKSGD
+1286 
-1296 ETLTLSGA
+1296 TLTLSGA

-1319 ATNVEALGT
+1319 ATNVEALG
-1328 GDITDNATLE
+1328 
-1338 LNAGGDFTNNIGG
+1338 
-1351 TGSVEKSG
+1351 
-1359 DKTLTLSGTNT
+1359 
-1370 YRGGT
+1370 
-1375 LISGGTLVASNVE
+1375 
-1388 ALGSGDVTDNATLEM
+1388 SGDVTDNAVLEL
-1403 NTGGDFANNI
+1403 NTGGDFTNAI
-1413 GGTGSV
+1413 SGSGQV

-1445 LVASNVEALGTGN
+1445 LVASNVEALGTGDITDN
-1458 VTDNATLELN
+1458 ATLELNAGGDFANNIGGTGSVVKSGDKTLTLSGSNTYTGGTTISGGTLVATNVEALGTGNVTDNATLELSTGGDFANNIGGTGSVVKSGDETLTLSGANSYTGGTTISGGTLVASNVEALGTGDVTDNATLELN

-1482 VVKSGDGALTLS
+1482 VVKSGDKTLTLS

-1512 ANVNALGTGA
+1512 THVNALGTGA

-1573 NLNSNTVDPVI
+1573 NLNSNTADPVI

-1778 SGQVVKSGDDVLT
+1778 SGQVVKSGDETLTLSGTNTYSGGTLISGGTLVASNVEALGTGDVTNDAVLELNTGGTFDNAISGSGQVVKSGDKMLT

-1811 SNVDALGSGDVTN
+1811 SNVEALGSGDVTN
-1824 NATLEMN
+1824 DAVLELNTGGTFDNVISGSGKVEKSGDDALTLSGSNTYTGGTLISGGTLVASNVEALGTGDVTDNATLALNAGGDFTNNIGGTGRVEKSGDQTLTLSGSNTYTGGTLISSGTLVATSVDALGTGNVTNNATLALNTGGDFINNIGGTGRVEKSGDDALTLSGSNTYTGGTLISGGTLVANDVNALGTGDVTDNAALMLN

-1868 SDGTLV
+1868 SGGTLVANDVNALGTGDVTDNATLALNAVGDFNNAIGGSGKVEKSGDDTLTLSGSNTYTGGTLINGGTLV

-1886 TNNATLE
+1886 TDDATLE
-1893 LNTGGTFD
+1893 LNTGGKFD

-1907 GQVVKSGDDVLT
+1907 GNVVKSGAD
-1919 LSGANSY
+1919 
-1926 SGGTLISGGTLVAN
+1926 
-1940 NVEALGTG
+1940 
-1948 DVTDNATLE
+1948 
-1957 MNTGG
+1957 
-1962 DFINNIGG
+1962 
-1970 TGRVEKSGD
+1970 
-1979 DALTLSGSNTY
+1979 
-1990 TGGTTINDGTLIATS
+1990 
-2005 VDALGSGDVT
+2005 
-2015 NNAVLELNTGGDFIN
+2015 
-2030 NIGGTGR
+2030 
-2037 VEKSGDETLTLSGS
+2037 
-2051 NTYTGGTLIS
+2051 
-2061 GGTLVATNVE
+2061 
-2071 ALGTGD
+2071 
-2077 VTDNAVLELNTGGD
+2077 
-2091 FINNIGGTGR
+2091 
-2101 VEKSG
+2101 
-2106 DDTLTL
+2106 
-2112 SGSNSYTGGTLISSG
+2112 
-2127 TLVATNV
+2127 
-2134 DALGSGDVTDNATL
+2134 
-2148 ELNTGGD
+2148 
-2155 FTNNISGSGQ
+2155 
-2165 VVKSGDETLT
+2165 TLT

-2196 SVEALGSGDVTNDAV
+2196 SVD
-2211 LALNTG
+2211 
-2217 GDFANNIGGTGSVV
+2217 
-2231 KSGDETLTL
+2231 
-2240 SGTNSYTGGTTISG
+2240 
-2254 GTLVATN
+2254 
-2261 VEALGTGDVTNNA
+2261 ALGTGDVTDDA
-2274 TLELNTGGDFTNN
+2274 TLELNTGGD
-2287 ISGNGQVVKSGDD
+2287 
-2300 TLTFSGSNTYTGG
+2300 
-2313 TTINDGT
+2313 
-2320 LVATSVEAL
+2320 
-2329 GSGDV
+2329 
-2334 TNDAVLALNTGGDFA
+2334 
-2349 NNIGGTGSVV
+2349 
-2359 KSGDETLT
+2359 
-2367 LSGSNTYTGSTL
+2367 
-2379 ISSGTLVANDVN
+2379 
-2391 ALGTGDVTDN
+2391 
-2401 ATLMLNTGGDF
+2401 
-2412 INNIGGTGR
+2412 
-2421 VEKSGDDTLTLSGS
+2421 
-2435 NSYTGGTLISSG
+2435 
-2447 TLVATNVD
+2447 
-2455 ALGSGD
+2455 
-2461 VTDNATLELNTGGT
+2461 

-2482 SGQVVKSGDETL
+2482 SGQVVKSGDDTL
-2494 TLSGANSY
+2494 TLSGSNTY

-2523 GDVTDNAVLELNTGG
+2523 GDVTDNATLELNTGG
-2538 DFDNAISGS
+2538 DFTNNIG
-2547 GQVVK
+2547 GTGRVEK
-2552 SGDETLTLSG
+2552 SGDGTLTLSG
-2562 ANSYTGGTTISGGTL
+2562 SNTYTGGTLISDGTL

-2609 TTHDNAITAI
+2609 TTHDNATTAI
-2619 GAGSALRAN
+2619 GADSALRGN

-2639 VHLIDSNS
+2639 VHLTDSNS

-2718 DDDTRY
+2718 ADDTRY

-2746 FTLSEQGHSFTL
+2746 FTLSEQGHCFTL

-2801 TDVQEGALW
+2801 TDVQEGVLW

-2837 NSTVNGHVNNQGSL
+2837 NATVNGHVNNLGNL

-2949 FRLYKGHVDI
+2949 FTLYKGHVDI

-2977 ESDDVPDDGGEVT
+2977 ESDDVPDDGGDVI
-2990 PPDDGGEVT
+2990 PPDDGG
-2999 PPDDGGEVTP
+2999 D
-3009 PDDGGE
+3009 
-3015 VTPPDDGGE
+3015 
-3024 VTPPDDDG
+3024 
-3032 EVTPPDDGGDITP
+3032 VTPPDDGGDVTP
-3045 PDDGGDITPPDGGDV
+3045 PDDGGDVTPPDDGGDVSPPDDGGDVTPPDDGGDVTPPDDDGDITPPDGGDV

>member
-73 FVVETGNTVATDTA
+73 FVVETGNTVATDIA

-117 QAMNLDSSTG
+117 QAMNLDSLTG

-141 EDGTIMLQNGGSVIN
+141 EDGTILLQNGGSVIN
-156 DARIENNATYE
+156 DGRIENSATYE
-167 HDPEDIPQEY
+167 HDPQDIPQEY

-283 SDFITVALYYGS
+283 SDFITVALYHGS

-361 NTGSITTTGGGS
+361 NTGSITTTGGGA

-413 LNNQAGGAI
+413 LNNQAGSAI

-437 SNQGKMTGV
+437 TNQGKMTGV
-446 SDGLVLSGNNNIVT
+446 SDGLLISGNNNIVT

-500 GGNNQVT
+500 SGNNQVT
-507 TESGSTIVAKDN
+507 TESGSAIVAKDN

-529 VTNGGSITATGSSIS
+529 VTNGGSITATGSSNS
-544 YGIQYNSGTSGT
+544 YGIQYNSGASGT
-556 ITNTGTITTTGKGAG
+556 ITNTGTITTTGKGVG

-613 TANTAVQLNGNN
+613 SANTAVQFHGNN
-625 NTLANAGAI
+625 NKLANAGAI
-634 LGDTNGVTINGS
+634 SGDTNGVTISGS

-651 SQGKI
+651 NQGKI

-804 GNVIKQGGGELT
+804 GNVVKQGGGELT

-857 ANASDPF
+857 ASASDPF

-1053 GTTIS
+1053 GTLIS
-1058 DGTLVATNVEAL
+1058 DGTLVASNVEAL
-1070 GTGNVTDN
+1070 GTGDITDN
-1078 ATLELNTGGDFDN
+1078 AVLELNTGGDFDN

-1296 ETLTLSGA
+1296 
-1304 NSYTG
+1304 
-1309 GTTISGGTLV
+1309 
-1319 ATNVEALGT
+1319 
-1328 GDITDNATLE
+1328 
-1338 LNAGGDFTNNIGG
+1338 
-1351 TGSVEKSG
+1351 
-1359 DKTLTLSGTNT
+1359 KT
-1370 YRGGT
+1370 
-1375 LISGGTLVASNVE
+1375 
-1388 ALGSGDVTDNATLEM
+1388 
-1403 NTGGDFANNI
+1403 
-1413 GGTGSV
+1413 
-1419 VKSGDKTLT
+1419 
-1428 LSGAN
+1428 
-1433 SYTGGTTISGGT
+1433 
-1445 LVASNVEALGTGN
+1445 
-1458 VTDNATLELN
+1458 
-1468 TGGDFDNAISGSGQ
+1468 
-1482 VVKSGDGALTLS
+1482 LTLS

-1512 ANVNALGTGA
+1512 THVNALGTGA

-1573 NLNSNTVDPVI
+1573 NLNGNTVDPVI

-1763 LELNTGGTFDNAISG
+1763 LELNTGGTFDNAIGG
-1778 SGQVVKSGDDVLT
+1778 SGNVVKSGADTLT
-1791 LSGANSYSGGTLI
+1791 LSGSNSYTGGTTI
-1804 SDGTLVA
+1804 SGGTLVA
-1811 SNVDALGSGDVTN
+1811 SNVEALGTGDVTN
-1824 NATLEMN
+1824 NATLELN

-1868 SDGTLV
+1868 NGGTLV

-1886 TNNATLE
+1886 TDNATLA

-1907 GQVVKSGDDVLT
+1907 GQ
-1919 LSGANSY
+1919 
-1926 SGGTLISGGTLVAN
+1926 
-1940 NVEALGTG
+1940 
-1948 DVTDNATLE
+1948 
-1957 MNTGG
+1957 
-1962 DFINNIGG
+1962 
-1970 TGRVEKSGD
+1970 
-1979 DALTLSGSNTY
+1979 
-1990 TGGTTINDGTLIATS
+1990 
-2005 VDALGSGDVT
+2005 
-2015 NNAVLELNTGGDFIN
+2015 
-2030 NIGGTGR
+2030 
-2037 VEKSGDETLTLSGS
+2037 
-2051 NTYTGGTLIS
+2051 
-2061 GGTLVATNVE
+2061 
-2071 ALGTGD
+2071 
-2077 VTDNAVLELNTGGD
+2077 
-2091 FINNIGGTGR
+2091 
-2101 VEKSG
+2101 
-2106 DDTLTL
+2106 
-2112 SGSNSYTGGTLISSG
+2112 
-2127 TLVATNV
+2127 
-2134 DALGSGDVTDNATL
+2134 
-2148 ELNTGGD
+2148 
-2155 FTNNISGSGQ
+2155 
-2165 VVKSGDETLT
+2165 
-2175 LSGSNT
+2175 
-2181 YTGGT
+2181 
-2186 TINDGTLVAT
+2186 
-2196 SVEALGSGDVTNDAV
+2196 
-2211 LALNTG
+2211 
-2217 GDFANNIGGTGSVV
+2217 VV

-2254 GTLVATN
+2254 GTLVATSVEALGSGDVTDDATLELNTGGTFDNAISGSGQVVKSGDKMLTLSGANSYSGGTLISDGTLVASN

-2274 TLELNTGGDFTNN
+2274 TLALNTGGDFTNN
-2287 ISGNGQVVKSGDD
+2287 ISGSGQVVKSGDD
-2300 TLTFSGSNTYTGG
+2300 TLTLSGANSYTGG
-2313 TTINDGT
+2313 TTI
-2320 LVATSVEAL
+2320 
-2329 GSGDV
+2329 SG
-2334 TNDAVLALNTGGDFA
+2334 
-2349 NNIGGTGSVV
+2349 
-2359 KSGDETLT
+2359 
-2367 LSGSNTYTGSTL
+2367 
-2379 ISSGTLVANDVN
+2379 
-2391 ALGTGDVTDN
+2391 
-2401 ATLMLNTGGDF
+2401 
-2412 INNIGGTGR
+2412 
-2421 VEKSGDDTLTLSGS
+2421 
-2435 NSYTGGTLISSG
+2435 G

-2455 ALGSGD
+2455 ALGTGD
-2461 VTDNATLELNTGGT
+2461 VTNSSTLELNTGGT

-2494 TLSGANSY
+2494 TLSGSNTYTGGTLISGGTLVATNVDALGTGDVTDNATLELNTGGTFDNVISGSGQVVKSGDDTLTLSGANSY

-2507 ISSGTLVA
+2507 ISGGTLVA
-2515 NDVNALGT
+2515 TSVEALGS

-2538 DFDNAISGS
+2538 TFDNAISGS

-2552 SGDETLTLSG
+2552 SGDKTLTLSG

-2639 VHLIDSNS
+2639 VHLTDSNS
-2647 GAIVTADHANLGGTL
+2647 GAIVTADRANLGGTL

-2683 IDTDSAINSDFA
+2683 IDSDSAIDSDFA

-2837 NSTVNGHVNNQGSL
+2837 NATVNGHVNNLGNL

-3287 LGVRVDGKLYKE
+3287 LGMRVDGKLYKE

>member
-11 AARGMYI
+11 AARGIYI

-156 DARIENNATYE
+156 DALIENNATYE

-244 ITTASDGSGKIE
+244 ITTASDGSNKIE

-283 SDFITVALYYGS
+283 SDFITVALYHGS

-361 NTGSITTTGGGS
+361 NTGSITTTGGGA

-413 LNNQAGGAI
+413 LNNQAGSAI

-437 SNQGKMTGV
+437 TNQGKMTGV
-446 SDGLVLSGNNNIVT
+446 SDGLLISGNNNIVT

-488 KITATSTGISIA
+488 KITTTSTGISIA
-500 GGNNQVT
+500 GGNNQIT
-507 TESGSTIVAKDN
+507 TESGSAIVAKDN

-544 YGIQYNSGTSGT
+544 YGIHYYSGTSGT

-804 GNVIKQGGGELT
+804 GNVVKQGGGELT

-857 ANASDPF
+857 ASASDPF

-901 LTATSGPAIRAKN
+901 LTETSGPVIRAKN

-953 FDGITINGNAMNPDA
+953 FDDITINGNAMNPDA

-994 RYNAAIDAH
+994 RDNAAIDAH

-1013 SFTVNTVLENV
+1013 SFTVNTVLEDV

-1053 GTTIS
+1053 STTIS
-1058 DGTLVATNVEAL
+1058 EGTLIATNVEAL

-1078 ATLELNTGGDFDN
+1078 ATLEMNTGGDFDN

-1103 DETLTLSGSNTYT
+1103 DETLTLSGANSYT
-1116 GGTIISGGT
+1116 GGTTISGGT
-1125 LVATNVEALGTGDVT
+1125 LVASNVEALGTGDIT
-1140 DNATLELNTGGD
+1140 DNATLELNAGGD
-1152 FDNAIGGTG
+1152 FANNIGGTG
-1161 SVVKSGDKTLTLSGA
+1161 SVVKSGDKTLTLSGS
-1176 NSYTGGTTISG
+1176 NTYTGGTTISG

-1201 DVTDNATLELNTG
+1201 DVTDNATLELSTG

-1275 NTGGDFDNAIS
+1275 NTGGDFTNAIS
-1286 GSGQVVKSGD
+1286 GSGQ
-1296 ETLTLSGA
+1296 
-1304 NSYTG
+1304 
-1309 GTTISGGTLV
+1309 
-1319 ATNVEALGT
+1319 
-1328 GDITDNATLE
+1328 
-1338 LNAGGDFTNNIGG
+1338 
-1351 TGSVEKSG
+1351 
-1359 DKTLTLSGTNT
+1359 
-1370 YRGGT
+1370 
-1375 LISGGTLVASNVE
+1375 
-1388 ALGSGDVTDNATLEM
+1388 
-1403 NTGGDFANNI
+1403 
-1413 GGTGSV
+1413 V

-1445 LVASNVEALGTGN
+1445 LVANDVNALGTGDVTDNATLALNAVGDFNNAIGGSGKVEKSGDDTLTLSGSNTYTGGTLINGGTLVASNVEALGTGD
-1458 VTDNATLELN
+1458 VTDDATLELN

-1482 VVKSGDGALTLS
+1482 VVKSGD
-1494 GANSYSGATTISG
+1494 
-1507 GTLIA
+1507 
-1512 ANVNALGTGA
+1512 
-1522 IDNRASLLLDAS
+1522 
-1534 GQFTVTDLTTESGGN
+1534 
-1549 TEIGAGSTL
+1549 
-1558 QATTLTQKSDSTLTI
+1558 
-1573 NLNSNTVDPVI
+1573 
-1584 HAASQVSLAGT
+1584 
-1595 LDITGVG
+1595 
-1602 DVLDSDPAST
+1602 
-1612 DDLDTFT
+1612 
-1619 LIASDKTIAGDFEKL
+1619 
-1634 TVAGMDAD
+1634 
-1642 LADFITV
+1642 
-1649 DGRIDDTG
+1649 
-1657 KQYELTT
+1657 
-1664 ALTWYAD
+1664 
-1671 RDDAVTDAHGTFN
+1671 
-1684 LTNADGSFAVNTVLE
+1684 
-1699 NVDATLDPASATG
+1699 
-1712 WDGTSLIKQGAGTLI
+1712 
-1727 LNAENTYTGGTT
+1727 
-1739 ISGGTLV
+1739 
-1746 ATNVDALGSGDV
+1746 
-1758 TDDAT
+1758 
-1763 LELNTGGTFDNAISG
+1763 
-1778 SGQVVKSGDDVLT
+1778 
-1791 LSGANSYSGGTLI
+1791 
-1804 SDGTLVA
+1804 
-1811 SNVDALGSGDVTN
+1811 
-1824 NATLEMN
+1824 
-1831 TGGDFI
+1831 
-1837 NNIGGT
+1837 
-1843 GRVEKSG
+1843 
-1850 DDTLTLSGS
+1850 
-1859 NTYTGGTLI
+1859 
-1868 SDGTLV
+1868 
-1874 ASNVEALGTGDV
+1874 
-1886 TNNATLE
+1886 
-1893 LNTGGTFD
+1893 
-1901 NAISGS
+1901 
-1907 GQVVKSGDDVLT
+1907 
-1919 LSGANSY
+1919 
-1926 SGGTLISGGTLVAN
+1926 
-1940 NVEALGTG
+1940 
-1948 DVTDNATLE
+1948 
-1957 MNTGG
+1957 
-1962 DFINNIGG
+1962 
-1970 TGRVEKSGD
+1970 
-1979 DALTLSGSNTY
+1979 
-1990 TGGTTINDGTLIATS
+1990 
-2005 VDALGSGDVT
+2005 
-2015 NNAVLELNTGGDFIN
+2015 
-2030 NIGGTGR
+2030 
-2037 VEKSGDETLTLSGS
+2037 ETLTLSGS
-2051 NTYTGGTLIS
+2051 NT
-2061 GGTLVATNVE
+2061 
-2071 ALGTGD
+2071 
-2077 VTDNAVLELNTGGD
+2077 
-2091 FINNIGGTGR
+2091 
-2101 VEKSG
+2101 
-2106 DDTLTL
+2106 
-2112 SGSNSYTGGTLISSG
+2112 
-2127 TLVATNV
+2127 
-2134 DALGSGDVTDNATL
+2134 
-2148 ELNTGGD
+2148 
-2155 FTNNISGSGQ
+2155 
-2165 VVKSGDETLT
+2165 
-2175 LSGSNT
+2175 
-2181 YTGGT
+2181 
-2186 TINDGTLVAT
+2186 
-2196 SVEALGSGDVTNDAV
+2196 
-2211 LALNTG
+2211 
-2217 GDFANNIGGTGSVV
+2217 
-2231 KSGDETLTL
+2231 
-2240 SGTNSYTGGTTISG
+2240 
-2254 GTLVATN
+2254 
-2261 VEALGTGDVTNNA
+2261 
-2274 TLELNTGGDFTNN
+2274 
-2287 ISGNGQVVKSGDD
+2287 
-2300 TLTFSGSNTYTGG
+2300 
-2313 TTINDGT
+2313 
-2320 LVATSVEAL
+2320 
-2329 GSGDV
+2329 
-2334 TNDAVLALNTGGDFA
+2334 
-2349 NNIGGTGSVV
+2349 
-2359 KSGDETLT
+2359 
-2367 LSGSNTYTGSTL
+2367 
-2379 ISSGTLVANDVN
+2379 
-2391 ALGTGDVTDN
+2391 
-2401 ATLMLNTGGDF
+2401 
-2412 INNIGGTGR
+2412 
-2421 VEKSGDDTLTLSGS
+2421 
-2435 NSYTGGTLISSG
+2435 
-2447 TLVATNVD
+2447 
-2455 ALGSGD
+2455 
-2461 VTDNATLELNTGGT
+2461 
-2475 FDNAISG
+2475 
-2482 SGQVVKSGDETL
+2482 
-2494 TLSGANSY
+2494 Y

-2538 DFDNAISGS
+2538 DFINSIGGTGRVEKSGDETLTLSGSNTYTGGTTINDGTLVATSVDALGSGDVTDNATLELNTGGDFANNIGGTGSVVKSGDKTLTLSGTNSYTGGTTINDGTLVATSVDALGSGDVTDNATLELNTSGTFDNVISGS

-2552 SGDETLTLSG
+2552 SGDDALTLSG

-2609 TTHDNAITAI
+2609 TTHDNATTAI

-2639 VHLIDSNS
+2639 VHLTDSNS
-2647 GAIVTADHANLGGTL
+2647 GAIVTADRANLGGTL
-2662 DITGIGNVAKSWTR
+2662 DITGIGNVTKSWTR
-2676 DAYAYTL
+2676 DAYSYTL
-2683 IDTDSAINSDFA
+2683 IDTDSAIDSDFA
-2695 QFTVAGMDAKQVDF
+2695 QFTVAGIDAKQVDF

-2737 NAATDAHGT
+2737 NAATNAHGT

-2786 AGTLILGAQNTYSGD
+2786 AGTLTLGAQNTYSGD

-2837 NSTVNGHVNNQGSL
+2837 NATVNGHVNNLGNL

-2922 ITNVNGLGAQTVNG
+2922 ITNVNGLGAKTVNG

-2949 FRLYKGHVDI
+2949 FTLYKGHVDI

-2990 PPDDGGEVT
+2990 PPDDGGDIT

-3254 QAQVTWQ
+3254 QTQVTWQ

>member
-73 FVVETGNTVATDTA
+73 FVVEAGNTIATDTA
-87 TSAAIVGDNSN
+87 ASAAIVGDNSN

-107 AVVGSSLTDS
+107 AVVGSSLIDS
-117 QAMNLDSSTG
+117 QAMNLDSLTG
-127 ATSVHNQGTITGSN
+127 ATSVHNQGTITGSSA
-141 EDGTIMLQNGGSVIN
+141 DGTILLQNGGSVIN
-156 DARIENNATYE
+156 DGRIENSAIYVHNLDLGA
-167 HDPEDIPQEY
+167 PEIDAAI
-177 AGVYMLNGG
+177 YMLNGG
-186 SYVSSESGVLEG
+186 SYVSSENGVLKG

-207 EAHIT
+207 EVHIT
-212 NGGMINSDGSWRS
+212 NGGTINSDGSWRS
-225 YGVEFRDG
+225 YGVELRG
-233 TYGTIVNTGTI
+233 GAYGTIVNTGTI
-244 ITTASDGSGKIE
+244 ITTASDGSGEIE
-256 DAAIYVHTLNDMAVS
+256 DAAIYAHTFDDIAA
-271 GSVSVDNSGLMQ
+271 GDYVSVDNSGLLQ
-283 SDFITVALYYGS
+283 SDFIAVALYHGA
-295 HFEVVNR
+295 HFEVINR
-302 VGGVITAG
+302 AGGVITAG
-310 NSSLVGIKSTAM
+310 NSSLVGIQSAAM
-322 ELKVGVDNLVTND
+322 ELKAGANNLVTND

-361 NTGSITTTGGGS
+361 NTGSITTTGGGA

-437 SNQGKMTGV
+437 TNQGKMTGV
-446 SDGLVLSGNNNIVT
+446 SDGLLISGNNNIVT

-488 KITATSTGISIA
+488 KITTTSTGISIA
-500 GGNNQVT
+500 GGNNQIT
-507 TESGSTIVAKDN
+507 TESGSAIVAKDN

-544 YGIQYNSGTSGT
+544 YGIHYYSGTSGT

-613 TANTAVQLNGNN
+613 TANTAVQFHGNN

-634 LGDTNGVTINGS
+634 LGDTNGVTISGS

-651 SQGKI
+651 NQGKI

-766 QIGNGGTLGAF
+766 QIGNSGTLGTF

-804 GNVIKQGGGELT
+804 GNVVKQGGGELT

-857 ANASDPF
+857 ASASDPF

-1058 DGTLVATNVEAL
+1058 
-1070 GTGNVTDN
+1070 
-1078 ATLELNTGGDFDN
+1078 
-1091 AISGSGQ
+1091 
-1098 VVKSG
+1098 
-1103 DETLTLSGSNTYT
+1103 
-1116 GGTIISGGT
+1116 
-1125 LVATNVEALGTGDVT
+1125 
-1140 DNATLELNTGGD
+1140 
-1152 FDNAIGGTG
+1152 
-1161 SVVKSGDKTLTLSGA
+1161 
-1176 NSYTGGTTISG
+1176 
-1187 GTLVASNVEALGSG
+1187 
-1201 DVTDNATLELNTG
+1201 
-1214 GDFANNIG
+1214 
-1222 GTGSVVKS
+1222 
-1230 GDKTLTLSGTNSY
+1230 
-1243 TGGTTIS
+1243 
-1250 GGTLVANNVEAL
+1250 
-1262 GTGDVTNNATLEL
+1262 
-1275 NTGGDFDNAIS
+1275 
-1286 GSGQVVKSGD
+1286 
-1296 ETLTLSGA
+1296 
-1304 NSYTG
+1304 
-1309 GTTISGGTLV
+1309 
-1319 ATNVEALGT
+1319 
-1328 GDITDNATLE
+1328 
-1338 LNAGGDFTNNIGG
+1338 
-1351 TGSVEKSG
+1351 
-1359 DKTLTLSGTNT
+1359 
-1370 YRGGT
+1370 
-1375 LISGGTLVASNVE
+1375 
-1388 ALGSGDVTDNATLEM
+1388 
-1403 NTGGDFANNI
+1403 
-1413 GGTGSV
+1413 
-1419 VKSGDKTLT
+1419 
-1428 LSGAN
+1428 
-1433 SYTGGTTISGGT
+1433 
-1445 LVASNVEALGTGN
+1445 
-1458 VTDNATLELN
+1458 
-1468 TGGDFDNAISGSGQ
+1468 
-1482 VVKSGDGALTLS
+1482 
-1494 GANSYSGATTISG
+1494 G

-1512 ANVNALGTGA
+1512 THVNALGTGA

-1534 GQFTVTDLTTESGGN
+1534 GQFAVTDLTTESGGN

-1573 NLNSNTVDPVI
+1573 NLNSNTADPVI

-1699 NVDATLDPASATG
+1699 NVDATLDPDSATG

-1727 LNAENTYTGGTT
+1727 LNAENTYTVGTT

-1778 SGQVVKSGDDVLT
+1778 SGQVVKSGDKMLT
-1791 LSGANSYSGGTLI
+1791 LSGTNSYSGGTLI
-1804 SDGTLVA
+1804 SGGTLVA
-1811 SNVDALGSGDVTN
+1811 TNVDALGSGDVT
-1824 NATLEMN
+1824 
-1831 TGGDFI
+1831 
-1837 NNIGGT
+1837 
-1843 GRVEKSG
+1843 
-1850 DDTLTLSGS
+1850 DD
-1859 NTYTGGTLI
+1859 
-1868 SDGTLV
+1868 
-1874 ASNVEALGTGDV
+1874 
-1886 TNNATLE
+1886 ATLE

-1907 GQVVKSGDDVLT
+1907 GQVVKSGDDT
-1919 LSGANSY
+1919 
-1926 SGGTLISGGTLVAN
+1926 
-1940 NVEALGTG
+1940 
-1948 DVTDNATLE
+1948 
-1957 MNTGG
+1957 
-1962 DFINNIGG
+1962 
-1970 TGRVEKSGD
+1970 
-1979 DALTLSGSNTY
+1979 LTLSGSNTY
-1990 TGGTTINDGTLIATS
+1990 TGGTIISGGTLVAS
-2005 VDALGSGDVT
+2005 NVEALGTGDVT
-2015 NNAVLELNTGGDFIN
+2015 NDAVLELNTGGDFDNAIS
-2030 NIGGTGR
+2030 GSGQ
-2037 VEKSGDETLTLSGS
+2037 VVKSGDETLTLSGS

-2061 GGTLVATNVE
+2061 GGTLVASNVEALGSGDVTNDAVLELNTGGDFTNAISGSGQVVKSGDETLTLSGANSYTGGTLISGGTLIASNVE

-2091 FINNIGGTGR
+2091 F
-2101 VEKSG
+2101 
-2106 DDTLTL
+2106 
-2112 SGSNSYTGGTLISSG
+2112 
-2127 TLVATNV
+2127 
-2134 DALGSGDVTDNATL
+2134 
-2148 ELNTGGD
+2148 
-2155 FTNNISGSGQ
+2155 
-2165 VVKSGDETLT
+2165 
-2175 LSGSNT
+2175 
-2181 YTGGT
+2181 
-2186 TINDGTLVAT
+2186 
-2196 SVEALGSGDVTNDAV
+2196 
-2211 LALNTG
+2211 
-2217 GDFANNIGGTGSVV
+2217 
-2231 KSGDETLTL
+2231 
-2240 SGTNSYTGGTTISG
+2240 
-2254 GTLVATN
+2254 
-2261 VEALGTGDVTNNA
+2261 
-2274 TLELNTGGDFTNN
+2274 
-2287 ISGNGQVVKSGDD
+2287 
-2300 TLTFSGSNTYTGG
+2300 
-2313 TTINDGT
+2313 
-2320 LVATSVEAL
+2320 
-2329 GSGDV
+2329 
-2334 TNDAVLALNTGGDFA
+2334 
-2349 NNIGGTGSVV
+2349 
-2359 KSGDETLT
+2359 
-2367 LSGSNTYTGSTL
+2367 
-2379 ISSGTLVANDVN
+2379 
-2391 ALGTGDVTDN
+2391 
-2401 ATLMLNTGGDF
+2401 
-2412 INNIGGTGR
+2412 
-2421 VEKSGDDTLTLSGS
+2421 
-2435 NSYTGGTLISSG
+2435 
-2447 TLVATNVD
+2447 
-2455 ALGSGD
+2455 
-2461 VTDNATLELNTGGT
+2461 
-2475 FDNAISG
+2475 DNAISG
-2482 SGQVVKSGDETL
+2482 SGQVEKSGDETL

-2538 DFDNAISGS
+2538 TFDNAISGSGQVVKSGDETLTLSGSNTYTGGTTINDGTLIATSVDALGSGDVTDNAVLELNTGGDFDNAISGS

-2562 ANSYTGGTTISGGTL
+2562 TNSYTDGTLISGGTLVATNLEALGTGDVTNNATLELNTGGTFDNAISGSGQVVKSGDDALTLSGSNTYTGGTTISGGTL
-2577 VASNVEALGSGD
+2577 IATSVDALGSGDVTDNAVLELNTGGTFDNAISGSGQVVKSGDKTLTLSGSNTYTGGTTISGGTLIASNVEALGSGN

-2609 TTHDNAITAI
+2609 TTHDNATTAI
-2619 GAGSALRAN
+2619 GAGSTLRAN

-2639 VHLIDSNS
+2639 VHLTDSNS

-2718 DDDTRY
+2718 ADDTRY

-2771 DSATYWDGKSLIKRG
+2771 DSATDWDGKSLIKRG

-2837 NSTVNGHVNNQGSL
+2837 NATVNGHVNNLGSL

-2949 FRLYKGHVDI
+2949 FTLYKGHVDI

-2977 ESDDVPDDGGEVT
+2977 ESDDVPDDGG
-2990 PPDDGGEVT
+2990 D
-2999 PPDDGGEVTP
+2999 
-3009 PDDGGE
+3009 
-3015 VTPPDDGGE
+3015 
-3024 VTPPDDDG
+3024 
-3032 EVTPPDDGGDITP
+3032 VTPPDDGGDVTP
-3045 PDDGGDITPPDGGDV
+3045 PDDGGDVTPPDDGGDVTPPDDGGDVTPPDDDGDITPPDGGDV

-3102 SIWMRFKAGKAE
+3102 SVWMRFKAGKAE

-3287 LGVRVDGKLYKE
+3287 LGMRVDGKLYKE

>member
-73 FVVETGNTVATDTA
+73 FVVETGNTIATDTA
-87 TSAAIVGDNSN
+87 ASAAIVGDNSN

-117 QAMNLDSSTG
+117 QAMNLDSLTG

-141 EDGTIMLQNGGSVIN
+141 EDGTILLQNGGSVIN
-156 DARIENNATYE
+156 DGRIENSAIYVHNLDLGA
-167 HDPEDIPQEY
+167 PEIDAAI
-177 AGVYMLNGG
+177 YMLNGG
-186 SYVSSESGVLEG
+186 SYVSSENGVLKG

-207 EAHIT
+207 EVHIT
-212 NGGMINSDGSWRS
+212 NGGTINSDGSWRS
-225 YGVEFRDG
+225 YGVELRG
-233 TYGTIVNTGTI
+233 GAYGTIVNTGTI
-244 ITTASDGSGKIE
+244 ITTASDGSGEIE
-256 DAAIYVHTLNDMAVS
+256 DAAIYAHTFDDIAA
-271 GSVSVDNSGLMQ
+271 GDYVSVDNSGLLQ
-283 SDFITVALYYGS
+283 SDFIAVALYHGA
-295 HFEVVNR
+295 HFEVINR
-302 VGGVITAG
+302 AGGVITAG
-310 NSSLVGIKSTAM
+310 NSSLVGIQSAAM
-322 ELKVGVDNLVTND
+322 ELKAGVDNLVTND

-361 NTGSITTTGGGS
+361 NTGSITTTGGGA

-437 SNQGKMTGV
+437 TNQGKMTGV
-446 SDGLVLSGNNNIVT
+446 SDGLLISGNNNIVT

-500 GGNNQVT
+500 SGNNQVT
-507 TESGSTIVAKDN
+507 TESGSAIVAKDN

-544 YGIQYNSGTSGT
+544 YGIQYNSGASGT

-634 LGDTNGVTINGS
+634 LGDTNGVTISGS

-651 SQGKI
+651 NQGKI
-656 TGGTNAILINSGSK
+656 TGGTNAVLINSGSK

-685 ITDDN
+685 ITDGN

-741 VKSGTLILNG
+741 VKSGTLIVNG

-777 NGDIVDNGTLTFNRS
+777 NGNIVDNGTLTFNRS

-804 GNVIKQGGGELT
+804 GNVVKQGGGELT

-852 LKLDA
+852 LKLEA
-857 ANASDPF
+857 ANAGDPF

-994 RYNAAIDAH
+994 RDNAAIDAH

-1103 DETLTLSGSNTYT
+1103 DETLTLSG
-1116 GGTIISGGT
+1116 
-1125 LVATNVEALGTGDVT
+1125 
-1140 DNATLELNTGGD
+1140 
-1152 FDNAIGGTG
+1152 
-1161 SVVKSGDKTLTLSGA
+1161 A

-1187 GTLVASNVEALGSG
+1187 GTLVATNVEALGSG

-1214 GDFANNIG
+1214 GTFDNVIS
-1222 GTGSVVKS
+1222 GSGQVVKS
-1230 GDKTLTLSGTNSY
+1230 GDDALTLSGNNSYTGGTLISGGTLVASNVDALGSGDVTDNATLEMNTGGDFDNAISGSGQVVKSGDETLTLSGANSY

-1296 ETLTLSGA
+1296 
-1304 NSYTG
+1304 
-1309 GTTISGGTLV
+1309 
-1319 ATNVEALGT
+1319 
-1328 GDITDNATLE
+1328 
-1338 LNAGGDFTNNIGG
+1338 
-1351 TGSVEKSG
+1351 
-1359 DKTLTLSGTNT
+1359 
-1370 YRGGT
+1370 
-1375 LISGGTLVASNVE
+1375 
-1388 ALGSGDVTDNATLEM
+1388 
-1403 NTGGDFANNI
+1403 
-1413 GGTGSV
+1413 
-1419 VKSGDKTLT
+1419 KTLT

-1445 LVASNVEALGTGN
+1445 LI
-1458 VTDNATLELN
+1458 AT
-1468 TGGDFDNAISGSGQ
+1468 
-1482 VVKSGDGALTLS
+1482 
-1494 GANSYSGATTISG
+1494 
-1507 GTLIA
+1507 
-1512 ANVNALGTGA
+1512 NVNALGTGA

-1699 NVDATLDPASATG
+1699 NVDATLDPDSATG

-1811 SNVDALGSGDVTN
+1811 SNVEALGTGDVTN
-1824 NATLEMN
+1824 DAVLELNTGGTFDNAISGSGQVVKSGDETLTLSGANSYTGGTLISGGTLVASNVEALGTGDVTDNATLELN
-1831 TGGDFI
+1831 TGGDFDNAI
-1837 NNIGGT
+1837 SGSGQ
-1843 GRVEKSG
+1843 VVKSG
-1850 DDTLTLSGS
+1850 DETLTLSGS

-1868 SDGTLV
+1868 SGGTLV
-1874 ASNVEALGTGDV
+1874 ATNVEALGSGDV
-1886 TNNATLE
+1886 TDDATLE

-1926 SGGTLISGGTLVAN
+1926 SGGTLIS
-1940 NVEALGTG
+1940 
-1948 DVTDNATLE
+1948 
-1957 MNTGG
+1957 
-1962 DFINNIGG
+1962 
-1970 TGRVEKSGD
+1970 
-1979 DALTLSGSNTY
+1979 
-1990 TGGTTINDGTLIATS
+1990 
-2005 VDALGSGDVT
+2005 
-2015 NNAVLELNTGGDFIN
+2015 
-2030 NIGGTGR
+2030 
-2037 VEKSGDETLTLSGS
+2037 
-2051 NTYTGGTLIS
+2051 
-2061 GGTLVATNVE
+2061 
-2071 ALGTGD
+2071 
-2077 VTDNAVLELNTGGD
+2077 
-2091 FINNIGGTGR
+2091 
-2101 VEKSG
+2101 
-2106 DDTLTL
+2106 
-2112 SGSNSYTGGTLISSG
+2112 
-2127 TLVATNV
+2127 
-2134 DALGSGDVTDNATL
+2134 
-2148 ELNTGGD
+2148 
-2155 FTNNISGSGQ
+2155 
-2165 VVKSGDETLT
+2165 
-2175 LSGSNT
+2175 
-2181 YTGGT
+2181 
-2186 TINDGTLVAT
+2186 DGTLVA
-2196 SVEALGSGDVTNDAV
+2196 S
-2211 LALNTG
+2211 
-2217 GDFANNIGGTGSVV
+2217 
-2231 KSGDETLTL
+2231 
-2240 SGTNSYTGGTTISG
+2240 
-2254 GTLVATN
+2254 N
-2261 VEALGTGDVTNNA
+2261 VEALGTGDVTN
-2274 TLELNTGGDFTNN
+2274 
-2287 ISGNGQVVKSGDD
+2287 
-2300 TLTFSGSNTYTGG
+2300 
-2313 TTINDGT
+2313 
-2320 LVATSVEAL
+2320 
-2329 GSGDV
+2329 
-2334 TNDAVLALNTGGDFA
+2334 DAV
-2349 NNIGGTGSVV
+2349 
-2359 KSGDETLT
+2359 
-2367 LSGSNTYTGSTL
+2367 
-2379 ISSGTLVANDVN
+2379 
-2391 ALGTGDVTDN
+2391 
-2401 ATLMLNTGGDF
+2401 
-2412 INNIGGTGR
+2412 
-2421 VEKSGDDTLTLSGS
+2421 
-2435 NSYTGGTLISSG
+2435 
-2447 TLVATNVD
+2447 
-2455 ALGSGD
+2455 
-2461 VTDNATLELNTGGT
+2461 LELNTGGT

-2507 ISSGTLVA
+2507 ISGGTLVA
-2515 NDVNALGT
+2515 SNVEALGT
-2523 GDVTDNAVLELNTGG
+2523 GDVTDNATLELNTGG

-2562 ANSYTGGTTISGGTL
+2562 SNTYTGGTLISGGTL
-2577 VASNVEALGSGD
+2577 VASNVEALGTGDVTNDAVLELNTGGDFDNAISGSGKVEKSGD
-2589 IDNYASLQLNA
+2589 GTLTLSGSNTYRGGTTISGGTLLASNVEALGTGDVTNNATLELNTGGDFDNAISGSGQVVKSGGDTLTLSGNNSYTGGTLISDGTLVASNVEALGSGNIDNYASLQLNA

-2609 TTHDNAITAI
+2609 TTHDNATTAI

-2639 VHLIDSNS
+2639 VHLTDSNS
-2647 GAIVTADHANLGGTL
+2647 DAIVTADHANLGGTL

-2683 IDTDSAINSDFA
+2683 IDSDSAINSDFA

-2771 DSATYWDGKSLIKRG
+2771 DSATGWDGKSLIKRG

-2801 TDVQEGALW
+2801 TDVQEGTLW

-2837 NSTVNGHVNNQGSL
+2837 NATVNGHVNNQGSL

-2949 FRLYKGHVDI
+2949 FTLYKGHVDI

-2977 ESDDVPDDGGEVT
+2977 ESDDVPDDGGDVIPPDDGGDVT
-2990 PPDDGGEVT
+2990 PPDDGG
-2999 PPDDGGEVTP
+2999 DVTP

-3032 EVTPPDDGGDITP
+3032 DVTPPDDGGDVTP
-3045 PDDGGDITPPDGGDV
+3045 PDDDGDITPPDGGDV
-3060 TPVAPQYRADIGV
+3060 TPVTPQYRADIGV

>member
-73 FVVETGNTVATDTA
+73 FVVETGNTVATDIA

-117 QAMNLDSSTG
+117 QAMNLDSLTG

-141 EDGTIMLQNGGSVIN
+141 EDGTILLQNGGSVIN
-156 DARIENNATYE
+156 DGRIENSATYE
-167 HDPEDIPQEY
+167 HDPQDIPQEY

-283 SDFITVALYYGS
+283 SDFITVALYHGS

-361 NTGSITTTGGGS
+361 NTGSITTTGGGA

-413 LNNQAGGAI
+413 LNNQAGSAI

-437 SNQGKMTGV
+437 TNQGKMTGV
-446 SDGLVLSGNNNIVT
+446 SDGLLISGNNNIVT

-500 GGNNQVT
+500 SGNNQVT
-507 TESGSTIVAKDN
+507 TESGSAIVAKDN

-529 VTNGGSITATGSSIS
+529 VTNGGSITATGSSNS
-544 YGIQYNSGTSGT
+544 YGIQYNSGASGT
-556 ITNTGTITTTGKGAG
+556 ITNTGTITTTGKGVG

-613 TANTAVQLNGNN
+613 SANTAVQFHGNN
-625 NTLANAGAI
+625 NKLANAGAI
-634 LGDTNGVTINGS
+634 SGDTNGVTISGS

-651 SQGKI
+651 NQGKI

-804 GNVIKQGGGELT
+804 GNVVKQGGGELT

-857 ANASDPF
+857 ASASDPF

-1058 DGTLVATNVEAL
+1058 
-1070 GTGNVTDN
+1070 
-1078 ATLELNTGGDFDN
+1078 
-1091 AISGSGQ
+1091 
-1098 VVKSG
+1098 
-1103 DETLTLSGSNTYT
+1103 
-1116 GGTIISGGT
+1116 
-1125 LVATNVEALGTGDVT
+1125 
-1140 DNATLELNTGGD
+1140 
-1152 FDNAIGGTG
+1152 
-1161 SVVKSGDKTLTLSGA
+1161 
-1176 NSYTGGTTISG
+1176 
-1187 GTLVASNVEALGSG
+1187 
-1201 DVTDNATLELNTG
+1201 
-1214 GDFANNIG
+1214 
-1222 GTGSVVKS
+1222 
-1230 GDKTLTLSGTNSY
+1230 
-1243 TGGTTIS
+1243 
-1250 GGTLVANNVEAL
+1250 
-1262 GTGDVTNNATLEL
+1262 
-1275 NTGGDFDNAIS
+1275 
-1286 GSGQVVKSGD
+1286 
-1296 ETLTLSGA
+1296 
-1304 NSYTG
+1304 
-1309 GTTISGGTLV
+1309 
-1319 ATNVEALGT
+1319 
-1328 GDITDNATLE
+1328 
-1338 LNAGGDFTNNIGG
+1338 
-1351 TGSVEKSG
+1351 
-1359 DKTLTLSGTNT
+1359 
-1370 YRGGT
+1370 
-1375 LISGGTLVASNVE
+1375 
-1388 ALGSGDVTDNATLEM
+1388 
-1403 NTGGDFANNI
+1403 
-1413 GGTGSV
+1413 
-1419 VKSGDKTLT
+1419 
-1428 LSGAN
+1428 
-1433 SYTGGTTISGGT
+1433 
-1445 LVASNVEALGTGN
+1445 
-1458 VTDNATLELN
+1458 
-1468 TGGDFDNAISGSGQ
+1468 
-1482 VVKSGDGALTLS
+1482 
-1494 GANSYSGATTISG
+1494 
-1507 GTLIA
+1507 
-1512 ANVNALGTGA
+1512 
-1522 IDNRASLLLDAS
+1522 
-1534 GQFTVTDLTTESGGN
+1534 
-1549 TEIGAGSTL
+1549 
-1558 QATTLTQKSDSTLTI
+1558 
-1573 NLNSNTVDPVI
+1573 
-1584 HAASQVSLAGT
+1584 
-1595 LDITGVG
+1595 
-1602 DVLDSDPAST
+1602 
-1612 DDLDTFT
+1612 
-1619 LIASDKTIAGDFEKL
+1619 
-1634 TVAGMDAD
+1634 
-1642 LADFITV
+1642 
-1649 DGRIDDTG
+1649 
-1657 KQYELTT
+1657 
-1664 ALTWYAD
+1664 
-1671 RDDAVTDAHGTFN
+1671 
-1684 LTNADGSFAVNTVLE
+1684 
-1699 NVDATLDPASATG
+1699 
-1712 WDGTSLIKQGAGTLI
+1712 
-1727 LNAENTYTGGTT
+1727 
-1739 ISGGTLV
+1739 GGTLV

-1763 LELNTGGTFDNAISG
+1763 LELNTGGTFDNAIGG
-1778 SGQVVKSGDDVLT
+1778 SGNVVKSGADTLT
-1791 LSGANSYSGGTLI
+1791 LSGSNSYTGGTTI
-1804 SDGTLVA
+1804 SGGTLVA
-1811 SNVDALGSGDVTN
+1811 SNVEALGTGDVTN
-1824 NATLEMN
+1824 NATLELN

-1868 SDGTLV
+1868 NGGTLV

-1886 TNNATLE
+1886 TDNATLA

-1907 GQVVKSGDDVLT
+1907 GQ
-1919 LSGANSY
+1919 
-1926 SGGTLISGGTLVAN
+1926 
-1940 NVEALGTG
+1940 
-1948 DVTDNATLE
+1948 
-1957 MNTGG
+1957 
-1962 DFINNIGG
+1962 
-1970 TGRVEKSGD
+1970 
-1979 DALTLSGSNTY
+1979 
-1990 TGGTTINDGTLIATS
+1990 
-2005 VDALGSGDVT
+2005 
-2015 NNAVLELNTGGDFIN
+2015 
-2030 NIGGTGR
+2030 
-2037 VEKSGDETLTLSGS
+2037 
-2051 NTYTGGTLIS
+2051 
-2061 GGTLVATNVE
+2061 
-2071 ALGTGD
+2071 
-2077 VTDNAVLELNTGGD
+2077 
-2091 FINNIGGTGR
+2091 
-2101 VEKSG
+2101 
-2106 DDTLTL
+2106 
-2112 SGSNSYTGGTLISSG
+2112 
-2127 TLVATNV
+2127 
-2134 DALGSGDVTDNATL
+2134 
-2148 ELNTGGD
+2148 
-2155 FTNNISGSGQ
+2155 
-2165 VVKSGDETLT
+2165 
-2175 LSGSNT
+2175 
-2181 YTGGT
+2181 
-2186 TINDGTLVAT
+2186 
-2196 SVEALGSGDVTNDAV
+2196 
-2211 LALNTG
+2211 
-2217 GDFANNIGGTGSVV
+2217 VV

-2261 VEALGTGDVTNNA
+2261 VEALGSGDVTDDATLELNTGGTFDNAISGSGQVVKSGDKMLTLSGANSYSGGTLISDGTLVASNVEALGTGDVTNNA
-2274 TLELNTGGDFTNN
+2274 TLALNTGGDFTNN
-2287 ISGNGQVVKSGDD
+2287 ISGSGQVVKSGDD
-2300 TLTFSGSNTYTGG
+2300 TLTLSGANSYTGG
-2313 TTINDGT
+2313 TTI
-2320 LVATSVEAL
+2320 
-2329 GSGDV
+2329 SG
-2334 TNDAVLALNTGGDFA
+2334 
-2349 NNIGGTGSVV
+2349 
-2359 KSGDETLT
+2359 
-2367 LSGSNTYTGSTL
+2367 
-2379 ISSGTLVANDVN
+2379 
-2391 ALGTGDVTDN
+2391 
-2401 ATLMLNTGGDF
+2401 
-2412 INNIGGTGR
+2412 
-2421 VEKSGDDTLTLSGS
+2421 
-2435 NSYTGGTLISSG
+2435 G

-2455 ALGSGD
+2455 ALGTGD
-2461 VTDNATLELNTGGT
+2461 VTNSSTLELNTGGT

-2494 TLSGANSY
+2494 TLSGSNTYTGGTLISGGTLVATNVDALGTGDVTDNATLELNTGGTFDNVISGSGQVVKSGDDTLTLSGANSY

-2507 ISSGTLVA
+2507 ISGGTLVA
-2515 NDVNALGT
+2515 TSVEALGS

-2538 DFDNAISGS
+2538 TFDNAISGS

-2552 SGDETLTLSG
+2552 SGDKTLTLSG

-2639 VHLIDSNS
+2639 VHLTDSNS
-2647 GAIVTADHANLGGTL
+2647 GAIVTADRANLGGTL

-2683 IDTDSAINSDFA
+2683 IDSDSAIDSDFA

-2837 NSTVNGHVNNQGSL
+2837 NATVNGHVNNLGNL

-3287 LGVRVDGKLYKE
+3287 LGMRVDGKLYKE

>member
-11 AARGMYI
+11 VARGMYI

-117 QAMNLDSSTG
+117 QAMNLDSLTG

-156 DARIENNATYE
+156 DALIENSATYE

-244 ITTASDGSGKIE
+244 ITTASDGSNKIE

-302 VGGVITAG
+302 AGGVITAG

-361 NTGSITTTGGGS
+361 NTGSITTTGGGA

-413 LNNQAGGAI
+413 LNNQAGSAI

-437 SNQGKMTGV
+437 TNQGKMTGV
-446 SDGLVLSGNNNIVT
+446 SDGLLISGNNNIVT

-479 NQITAKSGS
+479 NQITTESGS
-488 KITATSTGISIA
+488 KITTTSTGISIA
-500 GGNNQVT
+500 GGNNQIT
-507 TESGSTIVAKDN
+507 TESGSAIVAKDN

-544 YGIQYNSGTSGT
+544 YGIHYYSGTSGT

-613 TANTAVQLNGNN
+613 TANTAVQFHGNN

-634 LGDTNGVTINGS
+634 LGDTNGVTISGS

-651 SQGKI
+651 NQGKI

-751 AMTAKGATVDSGTTL
+751 AMTATGATVDSGTTL

-792 DAAAYGS
+792 DASAYGS

-804 GNVIKQGGGELT
+804 GNVVKQGGGELT

-857 ANASDPF
+857 ASASDPF

-953 FDGITINGNAMNPDA
+953 FDDITINGNAMNPDA

-994 RYNAAIDAH
+994 RDNAAIDAH

-1058 DGTLVATNVEAL
+1058 GGTLVATNVDAL
-1070 GTGNVTDN
+1070 GTGDVTDN
-1078 ATLELNTGGDFDN
+1078 ATLEMNTGGTFDN

-1103 DETLTLSGSNTYT
+1103 DKTLTLSGINSYT
-1116 GGTIISGGT
+1116 GGTTISGGT
-1125 LVATNVEALGTGDVT
+1125 LVATNVEALGSGDVTDNATLEMNTGGDFDNAIGGTGSVVKSGDKTLTLSGSNTYAGGTTISGGTLVATNVDALGTGDVT

-1176 NSYTGGTTISG
+1176 NSY
-1187 GTLVASNVEALGSG
+1187 
-1201 DVTDNATLELNTG
+1201 
-1214 GDFANNIG
+1214 
-1222 GTGSVVKS
+1222 
-1230 GDKTLTLSGTNSY
+1230 
-1243 TGGTTIS
+1243 
-1250 GGTLVANNVEAL
+1250 
-1262 GTGDVTNNATLEL
+1262 
-1275 NTGGDFDNAIS
+1275 
-1286 GSGQVVKSGD
+1286 
-1296 ETLTLSGA
+1296 
-1304 NSYTG
+1304 
-1309 GTTISGGTLV
+1309 
-1319 ATNVEALGT
+1319 
-1328 GDITDNATLE
+1328 
-1338 LNAGGDFTNNIGG
+1338 
-1351 TGSVEKSG
+1351 
-1359 DKTLTLSGTNT
+1359 
-1370 YRGGT
+1370 
-1375 LISGGTLVASNVE
+1375 
-1388 ALGSGDVTDNATLEM
+1388 
-1403 NTGGDFANNI
+1403 
-1413 GGTGSV
+1413 
-1419 VKSGDKTLT
+1419 
-1428 LSGAN
+1428 
-1433 SYTGGTTISGGT
+1433 
-1445 LVASNVEALGTGN
+1445 
-1458 VTDNATLELN
+1458 
-1468 TGGDFDNAISGSGQ
+1468 
-1482 VVKSGDGALTLS
+1482 
-1494 GANSYSGATTISG
+1494 SGATTISG

-1534 GQFTVTDLTTESGGN
+1534 GQFAVTDLTTGSGGN

-1573 NLNSNTVDPVI
+1573 NLDSNTADPVI

-1684 LTNADGSFAVNTVLE
+1684 LTNADGSFAVNAVLE

-1778 SGQVVKSGDDVLT
+1778 SGQVVKSGDD
-1791 LSGANSYSGGTLI
+1791 
-1804 SDGTLVA
+1804 
-1811 SNVDALGSGDVTN
+1811 
-1824 NATLEMN
+1824 
-1831 TGGDFI
+1831 
-1837 NNIGGT
+1837 
-1843 GRVEKSG
+1843 
-1850 DDTLTLSGS
+1850 TLTLSGS
-1859 NTYTGGTLI
+1859 NTYTGGTI
-1868 SDGTLV
+1868 
-1874 ASNVEALGTGDV
+1874 
-1886 TNNATLE
+1886 
-1893 LNTGGTFD
+1893 
-1901 NAISGS
+1901 
-1907 GQVVKSGDDVLT
+1907 
-1919 LSGANSY
+1919 
-1926 SGGTLISGGTLVAN
+1926 ISGGTLVA
-1940 NVEALGTG
+1940 
-1948 DVTDNATLE
+1948 
-1957 MNTGG
+1957 
-1962 DFINNIGG
+1962 
-1970 TGRVEKSGD
+1970 S
-1979 DALTLSGSNTY
+1979 
-1990 TGGTTINDGTLIATS
+1990 
-2005 VDALGSGDVT
+2005 
-2015 NNAVLELNTGGDFIN
+2015 
-2030 NIGGTGR
+2030 
-2037 VEKSGDETLTLSGS
+2037 
-2051 NTYTGGTLIS
+2051 
-2061 GGTLVATNVE
+2061 NVE

-2112 SGSNSYTGGTLISSG
+2112 SGSNTYTGGTLISSG
-2127 TLVATNV
+2127 TLVA
-2134 DALGSGDVTDNATL
+2134 S
-2148 ELNTGGD
+2148 
-2155 FTNNISGSGQ
+2155 
-2165 VVKSGDETLT
+2165 
-2175 LSGSNT
+2175 
-2181 YTGGT
+2181 
-2186 TINDGTLVAT
+2186 
-2196 SVEALGSGDVTNDAV
+2196 
-2211 LALNTG
+2211 
-2217 GDFANNIGGTGSVV
+2217 
-2231 KSGDETLTL
+2231 
-2240 SGTNSYTGGTTISG
+2240 
-2254 GTLVATN
+2254 N
-2261 VEALGTGDVTNNA
+2261 VEALGTGD
-2274 TLELNTGGDFTNN
+2274 
-2287 ISGNGQVVKSGDD
+2287 I
-2300 TLTFSGSNTYTGG
+2300 
-2313 TTINDGT
+2313 
-2320 LVATSVEAL
+2320 
-2329 GSGDV
+2329 
-2334 TNDAVLALNTGGDFA
+2334 
-2349 NNIGGTGSVV
+2349 
-2359 KSGDETLT
+2359 
-2367 LSGSNTYTGSTL
+2367 
-2379 ISSGTLVANDVN
+2379 
-2391 ALGTGDVTDN
+2391 TDN
-2401 ATLMLNTGGDF
+2401 A
-2412 INNIGGTGR
+2412 
-2421 VEKSGDDTLTLSGS
+2421 V
-2435 NSYTGGTLISSG
+2435 
-2447 TLVATNVD
+2447 
-2455 ALGSGD
+2455 
-2461 VTDNATLELNTGGT
+2461 LELNTGGT
-2475 FDNAISG
+2475 FDNVISG

-2502 TGGTL
+2502 TVGTL

-2538 DFDNAISGS
+2538 TFDNAISGS

-2552 SGDETLTLSG
+2552 SGD
-2562 ANSYTGGTTISGGTL
+2562 
-2577 VASNVEALGSGD
+2577 
-2589 IDNYASLQLNA
+2589 
-2600 SGQFVTANL
+2600 
-2609 TTHDNAITAI
+2609 
-2619 GAGSALRAN
+2619 
-2628 TLTQEANSTLA
+2628 
-2639 VHLIDSNS
+2639 
-2647 GAIVTADHANLGGTL
+2647 
-2662 DITGIGNVAKSWTR
+2662 
-2676 DAYAYTL
+2676 
-2683 IDTDSAINSDFA
+2683 
-2695 QFTVAGMDAKQVDF
+2695 
-2709 LTVDGRVNA
+2709 
-2718 DDDTRY
+2718 
-2724 DVTASLS
+2724 
-2731 WYADSD
+2731 
-2737 NAATDAHGT
+2737 
-2746 FTLSEQGHSFTL
+2746 
-2758 NTALTDVDATLNP
+2758 
-2771 DSATYWDGKSLIKRG
+2771 
-2786 AGTLILGAQNTYSGD
+2786 
-2801 TDVQEGALW
+2801 
-2810 LAETATIGSAGSAQ
+2810 
-2824 AVNIAANA
+2824 
-2832 AFGGH
+2832 
-2837 NSTVNGHVNNQGSL
+2837 
-2851 YFVDTFTVNGDVVN
+2851 
-2865 SSAMISG
+2865 
-2872 SDQPNNTLTIAGNY
+2872 
-2886 TGNDGHLYL
+2886 
-2895 NTQLGD
+2895 
-2901 DSSPTDKLIV
+2901 
-2911 TGDTAGSTTLH
+2911 
-2922 ITNVNGLGAQTVNG
+2922 
-2936 IEVIEVGGQSDGD
+2936 
-2949 FRLYKGHVDI
+2949 
-2959 NAWTYTLKQDGG
+2959 
-2971 DWYLRS
+2971 
-2977 ESDDVPDDGGEVT
+2977 
-2990 PPDDGGEVT
+2990 
-2999 PPDDGGEVTP
+2999 
-3009 PDDGGE
+3009 
-3015 VTPPDDGGE
+3015 
-3024 VTPPDDDG
+3024 
-3032 EVTPPDDGGDITP
+3032 
-3045 PDDGGDITPPDGGDV
+3045 
-3060 TPVAPQYRADIGV
+3060 
-3073 YLGNQWMAR
+3073 
-3082 NLQMQTL
+3082 
-3089 YDREGSQY
+3089 
-3097 RSADG
+3097 
-3102 SIWMRFKAGKAE
+3102 
-3114 SQAVNG
+3114 
-3120 NVDIDSDYSQFQL
+3120 
-3133 GGDILTWSDGAQS
+3133 
-3146 VTVGL
+3146 
-3151 MGSYINA
+3151 
-3158 STDSTGNRG
+3158 
-3167 ADGSQFSAN
+3167 
-3176 GSVDGY
+3176 
-3182 NLGLYATW
+3182 
-3190 FADAQSHRGA
+3190 
-3200 YIDSWYQYGA
+3200 
-3210 YNNSVDNDGLS
+3210 
-3221 ASRYDSAAHAVSLE
+3221 
-3235 TGYRYD
+3235 
-3241 IALSN
+3241 
-3246 RNTVSLTP
+3246 
-3254 QAQVTWQ
+3254 
-3261 RYSADTV
+3261 
-3268 IDDGGTRISG
+3268 
-3278 QNDDSWTTR
+3278 
-3287 LGVRVDGKLYKE
+3287 
-3299 SGRIQPFMEVN
+3299 
-3310 WLHAS
+3310 
-3315 DNASATFGDTKVSQ
+3315 
-3329 DLPNDRVEVKVGIQA
+3329 
-3344 NVSERLSVYAQAA
+3344 
-3357 GQKGK
+3357 
-3362 NDYGDA
+3362 
-3368 SFSLNMRYNW
+3368 

>member
-40 TLLAMDAAPAVAEET
+40 TLLVMDAAPAVAEET

-73 FVVETGNTVATDTA
+73 FVVETGNTVATDIA

-167 HDPEDIPQEY
+167 HDPQDIPQEY

-361 NTGSITTTGGGS
+361 NTGSITTTGGGA

-413 LNNQAGGAI
+413 LNNQAGGVI

-429 INGNGNTI
+429 VNGNGNTI
-437 SNQGKMTGV
+437 TNQGKMTGV
-446 SDGLVLSGNNNIVT
+446 SDGLLISGNNNIVT

-488 KITATSTGISIA
+488 KITTTSTGISIA
-500 GGNNQVT
+500 GGNNQIT
-507 TESGSTIVAKDN
+507 TESGSAIVAKDN

-544 YGIQYNSGTSGT
+544 YGIQYNSGASGT

-613 TANTAVQLNGNN
+613 SANTAVQFHGNN
-625 NTLANAGAI
+625 NKLANAGAI

-656 TGGTNAILINSGSK
+656 TGGINAILINSGSK

-704 GTLGSSISGLN
+704 GSLGSSISGLN

-741 VKSGTLILNG
+741 VKSGTLIVNG

-804 GNVIKQGGGELT
+804 GNVVKQGGGELT

-857 ANASDPF
+857 ASASDPF

-901 LTATSGPAIRAKN
+901 LTETSGPAIRAKN

-953 FDGITINGNAMNPDA
+953 FDDITINGNAMNPDA

-994 RYNAAIDAH
+994 RDNAAIDAH

-1058 DGTLVATNVEAL
+1058 DGTLIANNVEAL

-1078 ATLELNTGGDFDN
+1078 ATLELNTGGDFN
-1091 AISGSGQ
+1091 NNISGSGQ
-1098 VVKSG
+1098 
-1103 DETLTLSGSNTYT
+1103 
-1116 GGTIISGGT
+1116 
-1125 LVATNVEALGTGDVT
+1125 
-1140 DNATLELNTGGD
+1140 
-1152 FDNAIGGTG
+1152 
-1161 SVVKSGDKTLTLSGA
+1161 VVKSGDKTLTLSGA

-1214 GDFANNIG
+1214 GDFTNNIS
-1222 GTGSVVKS
+1222 GSGQVVKS
-1230 GDKTLTLSGTNSY
+1230 GDKTLTLSGANSYTGGTTISGGTLVASNVEALGSGDVTDNATLELNTGGDFTNNISGSGQVVKSGDKTLTLSGANSY

-1296 ETLTLSGA
+1296 
-1304 NSYTG
+1304 
-1309 GTTISGGTLV
+1309 
-1319 ATNVEALGT
+1319 
-1328 GDITDNATLE
+1328 
-1338 LNAGGDFTNNIGG
+1338 
-1351 TGSVEKSG
+1351 
-1359 DKTLTLSGTNT
+1359 KT
-1370 YRGGT
+1370 
-1375 LISGGTLVASNVE
+1375 
-1388 ALGSGDVTDNATLEM
+1388 
-1403 NTGGDFANNI
+1403 
-1413 GGTGSV
+1413 
-1419 VKSGDKTLT
+1419 
-1428 LSGAN
+1428 
-1433 SYTGGTTISGGT
+1433 
-1445 LVASNVEALGTGN
+1445 
-1458 VTDNATLELN
+1458 
-1468 TGGDFDNAISGSGQ
+1468 
-1482 VVKSGDGALTLS
+1482 LTLS

-1512 ANVNALGTGA
+1512 THVNALGTGA

-1664 ALTWYAD
+1664 VLTWYAD

-1739 ISGGTLV
+1739 ISDGTLV

-1778 SGQVVKSGDDVLT
+1778 SGQVVKSGDETLT
-1791 LSGANSYSGGTLI
+1791 LSGANSYT
-1804 SDGTLVA
+1804 
-1811 SNVDALGSGDVTN
+1811 
-1824 NATLEMN
+1824 
-1831 TGGDFI
+1831 
-1837 NNIGGT
+1837 
-1843 GRVEKSG
+1843 
-1850 DDTLTLSGS
+1850 
-1859 NTYTGGTLI
+1859 
-1868 SDGTLV
+1868 
-1874 ASNVEALGTGDV
+1874 
-1886 TNNATLE
+1886 
-1893 LNTGGTFD
+1893 
-1901 NAISGS
+1901 
-1907 GQVVKSGDDVLT
+1907 
-1919 LSGANSY
+1919 
-1926 SGGTLISGGTLVAN
+1926 GGTLISGGTLVATS
-1940 NVEALGTG
+1940 VEALGSG
-1948 DVTDNATLE
+1948 DVTDNAVLE
-1957 MNTGG
+1957 LNTGG
-1962 DFINNIGG
+1962 DFDNAISGSG
-1970 TGRVEKSGD
+1970 QVEKSGD
-1979 DALTLSGSNTY
+1979 GTLTLSGSNTY

-2015 NNAVLELNTGGDFIN
+2015 DNATLALNTGGTFDNTIS
-2030 NIGGTGR
+2030 GSGK
-2037 VEKSGDETLTLSGS
+2037 VEKSGDDALTLSGANS
-2051 NTYTGGTLIS
+2051 YTGGTLIS
-2061 GGTLVATNVE
+2061 GGTLIASNVE

-2077 VTDNAVLELNTGGD
+2077 VTN
-2091 FINNIGGTGR
+2091 
-2101 VEKSG
+2101 
-2106 DDTLTL
+2106 
-2112 SGSNSYTGGTLISSG
+2112 
-2127 TLVATNV
+2127 
-2134 DALGSGDVTDNATL
+2134 NATL

-2196 SVEALGSGDVTNDAV
+2196 SVDALGSGDVTDNATLALNTGGTFDNTISGSGKVEKSGDDALTLSGANSYTGGTLISGGTLVASNVEALGSGDVTDNAT

-2217 GDFANNIGGTGSVV
+2217 GTFDNTISGSGQVVKSGDDVLTLSGSNTYTGGTTISGGTLIASNVDALGTGDVTNDATLELNTGGDFTNNISGSGQVV
-2231 KSGDETLTL
+2231 KSGDETLTLSGANSYTGGTLISSGTLVANDVNALGTGDVTDNATLELNTGGDFTNNISGSGQVVKSGDDTLTL

-2287 ISGNGQVVKSGDD
+2287 
-2300 TLTFSGSNTYTGG
+2300 
-2313 TTINDGT
+2313 
-2320 LVATSVEAL
+2320 
-2329 GSGDV
+2329 
-2334 TNDAVLALNTGGDFA
+2334 
-2349 NNIGGTGSVV
+2349 
-2359 KSGDETLT
+2359 
-2367 LSGSNTYTGSTL
+2367 
-2379 ISSGTLVANDVN
+2379 
-2391 ALGTGDVTDN
+2391 
-2401 ATLMLNTGGDF
+2401 
-2412 INNIGGTGR
+2412 
-2421 VEKSGDDTLTLSGS
+2421 
-2435 NSYTGGTLISSG
+2435 
-2447 TLVATNVD
+2447 
-2455 ALGSGD
+2455 
-2461 VTDNATLELNTGGT
+2461 
-2475 FDNAISG
+2475 ISG

-2562 ANSYTGGTTISGGTL
+2562 ANSYTGGTLISGGTLVATSVEALGSGDVTDNAVLELNTGGTFDNAISGSGQVVKSGDKTLTLSGANSYTGGTTISGGTL
-2577 VASNVEALGSGD
+2577 VASNVNALGSGD

-2609 TTHDNAITAI
+2609 TTHDNATTAI
-2619 GAGSALRAN
+2619 GAGSALRGN

-2639 VHLIDSNS
+2639 VHLTDSNS

-2718 DDDTRY
+2718 ADDTRY

-2737 NAATDAHGT
+2737 NAATNAHGT

-2837 NSTVNGHVNNQGSL
+2837 NATVNGHVNNQGSL

-3024 VTPPDDDG
+3024 VTPPDD
-3032 EVTPPDDGGDITP
+3032 GGDITP
-3045 PDDGGDITPPDGGDV
+3045 PDDDGDITPPDGGDV

-3158 STDSTGNRG
+3158 NTDSTGNRG

-3200 YIDSWYQYGA
+3200 YIDSWYQYGV

-3287 LGVRVDGKLYKE
+3287 LGMRVDGKLYKE

>member
-156 DARIENNATYE
+156 DALIENNATYE

-244 ITTASDGSGKIE
+244 ITTASDGSNKIE

-283 SDFITVALYYGS
+283 SDFITVALYHGS

-361 NTGSITTTGGGS
+361 NTGSITTTGGGA

-413 LNNQAGGAI
+413 LNNQAGGVI

-429 INGNGNTI
+429 VNGNGNTI
-437 SNQGKMTGV
+437 TNQGKMTGV
-446 SDGLVLSGNNNIVT
+446 SDGLLISGNNNIVT

-488 KITATSTGISIA
+488 KITTTSTGISIA
-500 GGNNQVT
+500 GGNNQIT
-507 TESGSTIVAKDN
+507 TESGSAIVAKDN

-529 VTNGGSITATGSSIS
+529 VTNGGSITATGSNMS
-544 YGIQYNSGTSGT
+544 YGIQYNSGASGT

-613 TANTAVQLNGNN
+613 SANTAVQFHGNN
-625 NTLANAGAI
+625 NKLANAGAI

-656 TGGTNAILINSGSK
+656 TGGINAILINSGSK

-804 GNVIKQGGGELT
+804 GNVVKQGGGELT

-857 ANASDPF
+857 ASASDPF

-901 LTATSGPAIRAKN
+901 LTETSGPVIRAKN

-953 FDGITINGNAMNPDA
+953 FDDITINGNAMNPDA

-994 RYNAAIDAH
+994 RDNAAIDAH

-1013 SFTVNTVLENV
+1013 SFTVNTVLEDV

-1053 GTTIS
+1053 STTIS
-1058 DGTLVATNVEAL
+1058 EGTLIATNVEAL

-1078 ATLELNTGGDFDN
+1078 ATLEM
-1091 AISGSGQ
+1091 
-1098 VVKSG
+1098 
-1103 DETLTLSGSNTYT
+1103 
-1116 GGTIISGGT
+1116 
-1125 LVATNVEALGTGDVT
+1125 
-1140 DNATLELNTGGD
+1140 
-1152 FDNAIGGTG
+1152 
-1161 SVVKSGDKTLTLSGA
+1161 
-1176 NSYTGGTTISG
+1176 
-1187 GTLVASNVEALGSG
+1187 
-1201 DVTDNATLELNTG
+1201 
-1214 GDFANNIG
+1214 
-1222 GTGSVVKS
+1222 
-1230 GDKTLTLSGTNSY
+1230 
-1243 TGGTTIS
+1243 
-1250 GGTLVANNVEAL
+1250 
-1262 GTGDVTNNATLEL
+1262 

-1328 GDITDNATLE
+1328 GNVTDNATLE
-1338 LNAGGDFTNNIGG
+1338 L
-1351 TGSVEKSG
+1351 
-1359 DKTLTLSGTNT
+1359 
-1370 YRGGT
+1370 
-1375 LISGGTLVASNVE
+1375 
-1388 ALGSGDVTDNATLEM
+1388 

-1419 VKSGDKTLT
+1419 VKSGDETLT

-1445 LVASNVEALGTGN
+1445 LVASNVEALGTGD

-1482 VVKSGDGALTLS
+1482 VVKSGDKTLTLS

-1507 GTLIA
+1507 GTLVA
-1512 ANVNALGTGA
+1512 TNVEALGTG
-1522 IDNRASLLLDAS
+1522 D
-1534 GQFTVTDLTTESGGN
+1534 VTDNATLALNAGGDFTNNIGGTGRVEKSGD
-1549 TEIGAGSTL
+1549 
-1558 QATTLTQKSDSTLTI
+1558 QTLTLS
-1573 NLNSNTVDPVI
+1573 
-1584 HAASQVSLAGT
+1584 
-1595 LDITGVG
+1595 
-1602 DVLDSDPAST
+1602 
-1612 DDLDTFT
+1612 
-1619 LIASDKTIAGDFEKL
+1619 
-1634 TVAGMDAD
+1634 
-1642 LADFITV
+1642 
-1649 DGRIDDTG
+1649 
-1657 KQYELTT
+1657 
-1664 ALTWYAD
+1664 
-1671 RDDAVTDAHGTFN
+1671 
-1684 LTNADGSFAVNTVLE
+1684 GS
-1699 NVDATLDPASATG
+1699 
-1712 WDGTSLIKQGAGTLI
+1712 
-1727 LNAENTYTGGTT
+1727 NTYTGGTL
-1739 ISGGTLV
+1739 ISSGTLV
-1746 ATNVDALGSGDV
+1746 ATSVDALG
-1758 TDDAT
+1758 
-1763 LELNTGGTFDNAISG
+1763 TGN
-1778 SGQVVKSGDDVLT
+1778 
-1791 LSGANSYSGGTLI
+1791 
-1804 SDGTLVA
+1804 
-1811 SNVDALGSGDVTN
+1811 VTN
-1824 NATLEMN
+1824 NATLALN

-1868 SDGTLV
+1868 NGGTLV

-1886 TNNATLE
+1886 TDDATLE
-1893 LNTGGTFD
+1893 LNTGGKFD

-1907 GQVVKSGDDVLT
+1907 GNVVKSGAD
-1919 LSGANSY
+1919 
-1926 SGGTLISGGTLVAN
+1926 
-1940 NVEALGTG
+1940 
-1948 DVTDNATLE
+1948 
-1957 MNTGG
+1957 
-1962 DFINNIGG
+1962 
-1970 TGRVEKSGD
+1970 
-1979 DALTLSGSNTY
+1979 
-1990 TGGTTINDGTLIATS
+1990 
-2005 VDALGSGDVT
+2005 
-2015 NNAVLELNTGGDFIN
+2015 
-2030 NIGGTGR
+2030 
-2037 VEKSGDETLTLSGS
+2037 
-2051 NTYTGGTLIS
+2051 
-2061 GGTLVATNVE
+2061 
-2071 ALGTGD
+2071 
-2077 VTDNAVLELNTGGD
+2077 
-2091 FINNIGGTGR
+2091 
-2101 VEKSG
+2101 
-2106 DDTLTL
+2106 
-2112 SGSNSYTGGTLISSG
+2112 
-2127 TLVATNV
+2127 
-2134 DALGSGDVTDNATL
+2134 
-2148 ELNTGGD
+2148 
-2155 FTNNISGSGQ
+2155 
-2165 VVKSGDETLT
+2165 TLT

-2196 SVEALGSGDVTNDAV
+2196 SVD
-2211 LALNTG
+2211 
-2217 GDFANNIGGTGSVV
+2217 
-2231 KSGDETLTL
+2231 
-2240 SGTNSYTGGTTISG
+2240 
-2254 GTLVATN
+2254 
-2261 VEALGTGDVTNNA
+2261 ALGTGDVTDDA
-2274 TLELNTGGDFTNN
+2274 TLELNTGGD
-2287 ISGNGQVVKSGDD
+2287 
-2300 TLTFSGSNTYTGG
+2300 
-2313 TTINDGT
+2313 
-2320 LVATSVEAL
+2320 
-2329 GSGDV
+2329 
-2334 TNDAVLALNTGGDFA
+2334 
-2349 NNIGGTGSVV
+2349 
-2359 KSGDETLT
+2359 
-2367 LSGSNTYTGSTL
+2367 
-2379 ISSGTLVANDVN
+2379 
-2391 ALGTGDVTDN
+2391 
-2401 ATLMLNTGGDF
+2401 
-2412 INNIGGTGR
+2412 
-2421 VEKSGDDTLTLSGS
+2421 
-2435 NSYTGGTLISSG
+2435 
-2447 TLVATNVD
+2447 
-2455 ALGSGD
+2455 
-2461 VTDNATLELNTGGT
+2461 

-2482 SGQVVKSGDETL
+2482 SGQVVKSGDDTL
-2494 TLSGANSY
+2494 TLSGSNTY

-2523 GDVTDNAVLELNTGG
+2523 GDVTDNATLELNTGG
-2538 DFDNAISGS
+2538 DFTNNIG
-2547 GQVVK
+2547 GTGRVEK
-2552 SGDETLTLSG
+2552 SGDGTLTLSG
-2562 ANSYTGGTTISGGTL
+2562 SNTYTGGTLISDGTL

-2609 TTHDNAITAI
+2609 TTHDNATTAI
-2619 GAGSALRAN
+2619 GADSALRGN

-2639 VHLIDSNS
+2639 VHLTDSNS

-2718 DDDTRY
+2718 ADDTRY

-2746 FTLSEQGHSFTL
+2746 FTLSEQGHCFTL

-2801 TDVQEGALW
+2801 TDVQEGVLW

-2837 NSTVNGHVNNQGSL
+2837 NATVNGHVNNLGNL

-2949 FRLYKGHVDI
+2949 FTLYKGHVDI

-2977 ESDDVPDDGGEVT
+2977 ESDDVPDDGGDVI
-2990 PPDDGGEVT
+2990 PPDDGG
-2999 PPDDGGEVTP
+2999 D
-3009 PDDGGE
+3009 
-3015 VTPPDDGGE
+3015 
-3024 VTPPDDDG
+3024 
-3032 EVTPPDDGGDITP
+3032 VTPPDDGGDVTP
-3045 PDDGGDITPPDGGDV
+3045 PDDGGDVTPPDDGGDVSPPDDGGDVTPPDDGGDVTPPDDDGDITPPDGGDV

>member
-1 MNKTYNIIWN
+1 
-11 AARGMYI
+11 
-18 VTSELARSGSRAI
+18 
-31 VSVSASCAV
+31 
-40 TLLAMDAAPAVAEET
+40 
-55 RVSIPSQ
+55 
-62 TTTYTLSGATP
+62 
-73 FVVETGNTVATDTA
+73 
-87 TSAAIVGDNSN
+87 
-98 DWDLLIESG
+98 
-107 AVVGSSLTDS
+107 
-117 QAMNLDSSTG
+117 
-127 ATSVHNQGTITGSN
+127 
-141 EDGTIMLQNGGSVIN
+141 
-156 DARIENNATYE
+156 
-167 HDPEDIPQEY
+167 
-177 AGVYMLNGG
+177 
-186 SYVSSESGVLEG
+186 
-198 VSGVIVQSG
+198 
-207 EAHIT
+207 
-212 NGGMINSDGSWRS
+212 
-225 YGVEFRDG
+225 
-233 TYGTIVNTGTI
+233 
-244 ITTASDGSGKIE
+244 
-256 DAAIYVHTLNDMAVS
+256 
-271 GSVSVDNSGLMQ
+271 
-283 SDFITVALYYGS
+283 
-295 HFEVVNR
+295 
-302 VGGVITAG
+302 
-310 NSSLVGIKSTAM
+310 
-322 ELKVGVDNLVTND
+322 
-335 GTISAYGTANTYGI
+335 
-349 HYGES
+349 
-354 TSGGVIT
+354 
-361 NTGSITTTGGGS
+361 
-373 GDASVYVHGNGDGTV
+373 
-388 VNNSGTMSST
+388 
-398 VYGVYL
+398 
-404 DSARSKGHT
+404 
-413 LNNQAGGAI
+413 
-422 SANTAVA
+422 
-429 INGNGNTI
+429 
-437 SNQGKMTGV
+437 
-446 SDGLVLSGNNNIVT
+446 
-460 TSGGEISGK
+460 
-469 NGIRVSKGSG
+469 
-479 NQITAKSGS
+479 
-488 KITATSTGISIA
+488 
-500 GGNNQVT
+500 
-507 TESGSTIVAKDN
+507 
-519 GILINSGANN
+519 
-529 VTNGGSITATGSSIS
+529 
-544 YGIQYNSGTSGT
+544 
-556 ITNTGTITTTGKGAG
+556 
-571 DASVYA
+571 
-577 HGGAVTINNSGT
+577 
-589 MDSSVFGV
+589 
-597 YVTTG
+597 
-602 HTLNN
+602 
-607 LAGGSI
+607 
-613 TANTAVQLNGNN
+613 
-625 NTLANAGAI
+625 
-634 LGDTNGVTINGS
+634 
-646 GNTLT
+646 
-651 SQGKI
+651 
-656 TGGTNAILINSGSK
+656 
-670 NNTLTLNTGTEISGS
+670 
-685 ITDDN
+685 
-690 NSASANNNLILDGE
+690 
-704 GTLGSSISGLN
+704 
-715 SVTSSGDWTLSGAT
+715 
-729 MNLSGTTNSALW
+729 
-741 VKSGTLILNG
+741 
-751 AMTAKGATVDSGTTL
+751 
-766 QIGNGGTLGAF
+766 
-777 NGDIVDNGTLTFNRS
+777 
-792 DAAAYGS
+792 
-799 VISGS
+799 
-804 GNVIKQGGGELT
+804 
-816 LSNNNSYSGGTTI
+816 
-829 AEGTLTATA
+829 
-838 GGALGSGNIDNRAY
+838 
-852 LKLDA
+852 
-857 ANASDPF
+857 
-864 IVADLTTHSGATVEI
+864 
-879 GAGSTLQANTLT
+879 
-891 QQDGSTLTAD
+891 
-901 LTATSGPAIRAKN
+901 
-914 VNLDGTLNVASP
+914 
-926 ASQEPI
+926 
-932 RSTDDLISLAL
+932 
-943 IESDNAISGD
+943 
-953 FDGITINGNAMNPDA
+953 
-968 FITVVGQKNVND
+968 
-980 THYDLVETLTWYAD
+980 
-994 RYNAAIDAH
+994 
-1003 GTFNLADADD
+1003 
-1013 SFTVNTVLENV
+1013 
-1024 DANSGWNG
+1024 
-1032 QSLTKTGAGTLIL
+1032 
-1045 NAENTYTG
+1045 
-1053 GTTIS
+1053 
-1058 DGTLVATNVEAL
+1058 
-1070 GTGNVTDN
+1070 
-1078 ATLELNTGGDFDN
+1078 
-1091 AISGSGQ
+1091 
-1098 VVKSG
+1098 
-1103 DETLTLSGSNTYT
+1103 
-1116 GGTIISGGT
+1116 
-1125 LVATNVEALGTGDVT
+1125 
-1140 DNATLELNTGGD
+1140 
-1152 FDNAIGGTG
+1152 
-1161 SVVKSGDKTLTLSGA
+1161 
-1176 NSYTGGTTISG
+1176 
-1187 GTLVASNVEALGSG
+1187 
-1201 DVTDNATLELNTG
+1201 
-1214 GDFANNIG
+1214 
-1222 GTGSVVKS
+1222 
-1230 GDKTLTLSGTNSY
+1230 
-1243 TGGTTIS
+1243 
-1250 GGTLVANNVEAL
+1250 
-1262 GTGDVTNNATLEL
+1262 
-1275 NTGGDFDNAIS
+1275 
-1286 GSGQVVKSGD
+1286 
-1296 ETLTLSGA
+1296 
-1304 NSYTG
+1304 TG

-1319 ATNVEALGT
+1319 ATNVEALG
-1328 GDITDNATLE
+1328 
-1338 LNAGGDFTNNIGG
+1338 
-1351 TGSVEKSG
+1351 
-1359 DKTLTLSGTNT
+1359 
-1370 YRGGT
+1370 
-1375 LISGGTLVASNVE
+1375 
-1388 ALGSGDVTDNATLEM
+1388 SGDVTDNAVLEL
-1403 NTGGDFANNI
+1403 NTGGDFTNAI
-1413 GGTGSV
+1413 SGSGQV

-1445 LVASNVEALGTGN
+1445 LVASNVEALGTGDITDN
-1458 VTDNATLELN
+1458 ATLELNAGGDFANNIGGTGSVVKSGDKTLTLSGSNTYTGGTTISGGTLVATNVEALGTGNVTDNATLELSTGGDFANNIGGTGSVVKSGDETLTLSGANSYTGGTTISGGTLVASNVEALGTGDVTDNATLELN

-1482 VVKSGDGALTLS
+1482 VVKSGDKTLTLS

-1512 ANVNALGTGA
+1512 THVNALGTGA

-1573 NLNSNTVDPVI
+1573 NLNSNTADPVI

-1778 SGQVVKSGDDVLT
+1778 SGQVVKSGDETLTLSGTNTYSGGTLISGGTLVASNVEALGTGDVTNDAVLELNTGGTFDNAISGSGQVVKSGDKMLT

-1811 SNVDALGSGDVTN
+1811 SNVEALGSGDVTN
-1824 NATLEMN
+1824 DAVLELNTGGTFDNVISGSGKVEKSGDDALTLSGSNTYTGGTLISGGTLVASNVEALGTGDVTDNATLALNAGGDFTNNIGGTGRVEKSGDQTLTLSGSNTYTGGTLISSGTLVATSVDALGTGNVTNNATLALNTGGDFINNIGGTGRVEKSGDDALTLSGSNTYTGGTLISGGTLVANDVNALGTGDVTDNAALMLN

-1868 SDGTLV
+1868 SGGTLVANDVNALGTGDVTDNATLALNAVGDFNNAIGGSGKVEKSGDDTLTLSGSNTYTGGTLINGGTLV

-1886 TNNATLE
+1886 TDDATLE
-1893 LNTGGTFD
+1893 LNTGGKFD

-1907 GQVVKSGDDVLT
+1907 GNVVKSGAD
-1919 LSGANSY
+1919 
-1926 SGGTLISGGTLVAN
+1926 
-1940 NVEALGTG
+1940 
-1948 DVTDNATLE
+1948 
-1957 MNTGG
+1957 
-1962 DFINNIGG
+1962 
-1970 TGRVEKSGD
+1970 
-1979 DALTLSGSNTY
+1979 
-1990 TGGTTINDGTLIATS
+1990 
-2005 VDALGSGDVT
+2005 
-2015 NNAVLELNTGGDFIN
+2015 
-2030 NIGGTGR
+2030 
-2037 VEKSGDETLTLSGS
+2037 
-2051 NTYTGGTLIS
+2051 
-2061 GGTLVATNVE
+2061 
-2071 ALGTGD
+2071 
-2077 VTDNAVLELNTGGD
+2077 
-2091 FINNIGGTGR
+2091 
-2101 VEKSG
+2101 
-2106 DDTLTL
+2106 
-2112 SGSNSYTGGTLISSG
+2112 
-2127 TLVATNV
+2127 
-2134 DALGSGDVTDNATL
+2134 
-2148 ELNTGGD
+2148 
-2155 FTNNISGSGQ
+2155 
-2165 VVKSGDETLT
+2165 TLT

-2196 SVEALGSGDVTNDAV
+2196 SVD
-2211 LALNTG
+2211 
-2217 GDFANNIGGTGSVV
+2217 
-2231 KSGDETLTL
+2231 
-2240 SGTNSYTGGTTISG
+2240 
-2254 GTLVATN
+2254 
-2261 VEALGTGDVTNNA
+2261 ALGTGDVTDDA
-2274 TLELNTGGDFTNN
+2274 TLELNTGGD
-2287 ISGNGQVVKSGDD
+2287 
-2300 TLTFSGSNTYTGG
+2300 
-2313 TTINDGT
+2313 
-2320 LVATSVEAL
+2320 
-2329 GSGDV
+2329 
-2334 TNDAVLALNTGGDFA
+2334 
-2349 NNIGGTGSVV
+2349 
-2359 KSGDETLT
+2359 
-2367 LSGSNTYTGSTL
+2367 
-2379 ISSGTLVANDVN
+2379 
-2391 ALGTGDVTDN
+2391 
-2401 ATLMLNTGGDF
+2401 
-2412 INNIGGTGR
+2412 
-2421 VEKSGDDTLTLSGS
+2421 
-2435 NSYTGGTLISSG
+2435 
-2447 TLVATNVD
+2447 
-2455 ALGSGD
+2455 
-2461 VTDNATLELNTGGT
+2461 

-2482 SGQVVKSGDETL
+2482 SGQVVKSGDDTL
-2494 TLSGANSY
+2494 TLSGSNTY

-2523 GDVTDNAVLELNTGG
+2523 GDVTDNATLELNTGG
-2538 DFDNAISGS
+2538 DFTNNIG
-2547 GQVVK
+2547 GTGRVEK
-2552 SGDETLTLSG
+2552 SGDGTLTLSG
-2562 ANSYTGGTTISGGTL
+2562 SNTYTGGTLISDGTL

-2609 TTHDNAITAI
+2609 TTHDNATTAI
-2619 GAGSALRAN
+2619 GADSALRGN

-2639 VHLIDSNS
+2639 VHLTDSNS

-2718 DDDTRY
+2718 ADDTRY

-2746 FTLSEQGHSFTL
+2746 FTLSEQGHCFTL

-2801 TDVQEGALW
+2801 TDVQEGVLW

-2837 NSTVNGHVNNQGSL
+2837 NATVNGHVNNLGNL

-2949 FRLYKGHVDI
+2949 FTLYKGHVDI

-2977 ESDDVPDDGGEVT
+2977 ESDDVPDDGGDVI
-2990 PPDDGGEVT
+2990 PPDDGG
-2999 PPDDGGEVTP
+2999 D
-3009 PDDGGE
+3009 
-3015 VTPPDDGGE
+3015 
-3024 VTPPDDDG
+3024 
-3032 EVTPPDDGGDITP
+3032 VTPPDDGGDVTP
-3045 PDDGGDITPPDGGDV
+3045 PDDGGDVTPPDDGGDVSPPDDGGDVTPPDDGGDVTPPDDDGDITPPDGGDV

>member
-73 FVVETGNTVATDTA
+73 FVVEAGNTIATDTA
-87 TSAAIVGDNSN
+87 ASAAIVGDNSN

-107 AVVGSSLTDS
+107 AVVGSSLIDS
-117 QAMNLDSSTG
+117 QAMNLDSLTG
-127 ATSVHNQGTITGSN
+127 ATSVHNQGTITGSSA
-141 EDGTIMLQNGGSVIN
+141 DGTILLQNGGSVIN
-156 DARIENNATYE
+156 DGRIENSAIYVHNLDLGA
-167 HDPEDIPQEY
+167 PEIDAAI
-177 AGVYMLNGG
+177 YMLNGG
-186 SYVSSESGVLEG
+186 SYVSSENGVLKG

-207 EAHIT
+207 EVHIT
-212 NGGMINSDGSWRS
+212 NGGTINSDGSWRS
-225 YGVEFRDG
+225 YGVELRG
-233 TYGTIVNTGTI
+233 GAYGTIVNTGTI
-244 ITTASDGSGKIE
+244 ITTASDGSGEIE
-256 DAAIYVHTLNDMAVS
+256 DAAIYAHTFDDIAA
-271 GSVSVDNSGLMQ
+271 GDYVSVDNSGLLQ
-283 SDFITVALYYGS
+283 SDFIAVALYHGA
-295 HFEVVNR
+295 HFEVINR
-302 VGGVITAG
+302 AGGVITAG
-310 NSSLVGIKSTAM
+310 NSSLVGIQSAAM
-322 ELKVGVDNLVTND
+322 ELKAGANNLVTND

-361 NTGSITTTGGGS
+361 NTGSITTTGGGA

-437 SNQGKMTGV
+437 TNQGKMTGV
-446 SDGLVLSGNNNIVT
+446 SDGLLISGNNNIVT

-488 KITATSTGISIA
+488 KITTTSTGISIA
-500 GGNNQVT
+500 GGNNQIT
-507 TESGSTIVAKDN
+507 TESGSAIVAKDN

-544 YGIQYNSGTSGT
+544 YGIHYYSGTSGT

-613 TANTAVQLNGNN
+613 TANTAVQFHGNN

-634 LGDTNGVTINGS
+634 LGDTNGVTISGS

-651 SQGKI
+651 NQGKI

-766 QIGNGGTLGAF
+766 QIGNSGTLGTF

-804 GNVIKQGGGELT
+804 GNVVKQGGGELT

-857 ANASDPF
+857 ASASDPF

-1058 DGTLVATNVEAL
+1058 EGTLVANNVEAL

-1103 DETLTLSGSNTYT
+1103 DKTLTLSGANSYT
-1116 GGTIISGGT
+1116 GGTTISGGT
-1125 LVATNVEALGTGDVT
+1125 LVATNVEALGSGDVT
-1140 DNATLELNTGGD
+1140 DNATLELNTGGT
-1152 FDNAIGGTG
+1152 FDNVISG
-1161 SVVKSGDKTLTLSGA
+1161 SGQVVKSGDEMLTLSGA

-1214 GDFANNIG
+1214 GNFDNAIS
-1222 GTGSVVKS
+1222 GSGQVVKS
-1230 GDKTLTLSGTNSY
+1230 GDDALTLSGNNSY
-1243 TGGTTIS
+1243 TGGTLIS
-1250 GGTLVANNVEAL
+1250 DGTLVASNVEAL
-1262 GTGDVTNNATLEL
+1262 GSGDVTNDAVLEL

-1286 GSGQVVKSGD
+1286 GSGQ
-1296 ETLTLSGA
+1296 
-1304 NSYTG
+1304 
-1309 GTTISGGTLV
+1309 
-1319 ATNVEALGT
+1319 
-1328 GDITDNATLE
+1328 
-1338 LNAGGDFTNNIGG
+1338 
-1351 TGSVEKSG
+1351 
-1359 DKTLTLSGTNT
+1359 
-1370 YRGGT
+1370 
-1375 LISGGTLVASNVE
+1375 
-1388 ALGSGDVTDNATLEM
+1388 
-1403 NTGGDFANNI
+1403 
-1413 GGTGSV
+1413 V

-1445 LVASNVEALGTGN
+1445 LVASNVEALGSGDI
-1458 VTDNATLELN
+1458 TDNATLELN

-1482 VVKSGDGALTLS
+1482 VVKSGDETLTLS
-1494 GANSYSGATTISG
+1494 GTNTYTGGTTISG

-1512 ANVNALGTGA
+1512 THVNALGTGA

-1534 GQFTVTDLTTESGGN
+1534 GQFAVTDLTTESGGN

-1573 NLNSNTVDPVI
+1573 NLNSNTADPVI

-1699 NVDATLDPASATG
+1699 NVDATLDPDSATG

-1727 LNAENTYTGGTT
+1727 LNAENTYTVGTT

-1778 SGQVVKSGDDVLT
+1778 SGQVVKSGDKMLT
-1791 LSGANSYSGGTLI
+1791 LSGTNSYSGGTLI
-1804 SDGTLVA
+1804 SGGTLVA
-1811 SNVDALGSGDVTN
+1811 TNVDALGSGDVT
-1824 NATLEMN
+1824 
-1831 TGGDFI
+1831 
-1837 NNIGGT
+1837 
-1843 GRVEKSG
+1843 
-1850 DDTLTLSGS
+1850 DD
-1859 NTYTGGTLI
+1859 
-1868 SDGTLV
+1868 
-1874 ASNVEALGTGDV
+1874 
-1886 TNNATLE
+1886 ATLE

-1907 GQVVKSGDDVLT
+1907 GQVVKSGDD
-1919 LSGANSY
+1919 
-1926 SGGTLISGGTLVAN
+1926 
-1940 NVEALGTG
+1940 
-1948 DVTDNATLE
+1948 
-1957 MNTGG
+1957 
-1962 DFINNIGG
+1962 
-1970 TGRVEKSGD
+1970 
-1979 DALTLSGSNTY
+1979 
-1990 TGGTTINDGTLIATS
+1990 
-2005 VDALGSGDVT
+2005 
-2015 NNAVLELNTGGDFIN
+2015 
-2030 NIGGTGR
+2030 
-2037 VEKSGDETLTLSGS
+2037 TLTLSGS
-2051 NTYTGGTLIS
+2051 NTYTGGTIIS
-2061 GGTLVATNVE
+2061 GGTLVA
-2071 ALGTGD
+2071 
-2077 VTDNAVLELNTGGD
+2077 
-2091 FINNIGGTGR
+2091 
-2101 VEKSG
+2101 S
-2106 DDTLTL
+2106 
-2112 SGSNSYTGGTLISSG
+2112 
-2127 TLVATNV
+2127 
-2134 DALGSGDVTDNATL
+2134 
-2148 ELNTGGD
+2148 
-2155 FTNNISGSGQ
+2155 
-2165 VVKSGDETLT
+2165 
-2175 LSGSNT
+2175 
-2181 YTGGT
+2181 
-2186 TINDGTLVAT
+2186 
-2196 SVEALGSGDVTNDAV
+2196 
-2211 LALNTG
+2211 
-2217 GDFANNIGGTGSVV
+2217 
-2231 KSGDETLTL
+2231 
-2240 SGTNSYTGGTTISG
+2240 
-2254 GTLVATN
+2254 N
-2261 VEALGTGDVTNNA
+2261 VEALGTGDVTN
-2274 TLELNTGGDFTNN
+2274 D
-2287 ISGNGQVVKSGDD
+2287 
-2300 TLTFSGSNTYTGG
+2300 
-2313 TTINDGT
+2313 
-2320 LVATSVEAL
+2320 
-2329 GSGDV
+2329 
-2334 TNDAVLALNTGGDFA
+2334 
-2349 NNIGGTGSVV
+2349 
-2359 KSGDETLT
+2359 
-2367 LSGSNTYTGSTL
+2367 
-2379 ISSGTLVANDVN
+2379 
-2391 ALGTGDVTDN
+2391 
-2401 ATLMLNTGGDF
+2401 
-2412 INNIGGTGR
+2412 
-2421 VEKSGDDTLTLSGS
+2421 
-2435 NSYTGGTLISSG
+2435 
-2447 TLVATNVD
+2447 
-2455 ALGSGD
+2455 
-2461 VTDNATLELNTGGT
+2461 
-2475 FDNAISG
+2475 
-2482 SGQVVKSGDETL
+2482 
-2494 TLSGANSY
+2494 
-2502 TGGTL
+2502 
-2507 ISSGTLVA
+2507 
-2515 NDVNALGT
+2515 
-2523 GDVTDNAVLELNTGG
+2523 AVLELNTGG

-2562 ANSYTGGTTISGGTL
+2562 SNTYTGGTLISGGTL
-2577 VASNVEALGSGD
+2577 VAS
-2589 IDNYASLQLNA
+2589 
-2600 SGQFVTANL
+2600 
-2609 TTHDNAITAI
+2609 
-2619 GAGSALRAN
+2619 
-2628 TLTQEANSTLA
+2628 
-2639 VHLIDSNS
+2639 
-2647 GAIVTADHANLGGTL
+2647 
-2662 DITGIGNVAKSWTR
+2662 
-2676 DAYAYTL
+2676 
-2683 IDTDSAINSDFA
+2683 
-2695 QFTVAGMDAKQVDF
+2695 
-2709 LTVDGRVNA
+2709 
-2718 DDDTRY
+2718 
-2724 DVTASLS
+2724 
-2731 WYADSD
+2731 
-2737 NAATDAHGT
+2737 
-2746 FTLSEQGHSFTL
+2746 
-2758 NTALTDVDATLNP
+2758 
-2771 DSATYWDGKSLIKRG
+2771 
-2786 AGTLILGAQNTYSGD
+2786 
-2801 TDVQEGALW
+2801 
-2810 LAETATIGSAGSAQ
+2810 
-2824 AVNIAANA
+2824 
-2832 AFGGH
+2832 
-2837 NSTVNGHVNNQGSL
+2837 
-2851 YFVDTFTVNGDVVN
+2851 
-2865 SSAMISG
+2865 
-2872 SDQPNNTLTIAGNY
+2872 
-2886 TGNDGHLYL
+2886 
-2895 NTQLGD
+2895 
-2901 DSSPTDKLIV
+2901 
-2911 TGDTAGSTTLH
+2911 
-2922 ITNVNGLGAQTVNG
+2922 
-2936 IEVIEVGGQSDGD
+2936 
-2949 FRLYKGHVDI
+2949 
-2959 NAWTYTLKQDGG
+2959 
-2971 DWYLRS
+2971 
-2977 ESDDVPDDGGEVT
+2977 
-2990 PPDDGGEVT
+2990 
-2999 PPDDGGEVTP
+2999 
-3009 PDDGGE
+3009 
-3015 VTPPDDGGE
+3015 
-3024 VTPPDDDG
+3024 
-3032 EVTPPDDGGDITP
+3032 
-3045 PDDGGDITPPDGGDV
+3045 
-3060 TPVAPQYRADIGV
+3060 
-3073 YLGNQWMAR
+3073 
-3082 NLQMQTL
+3082 
-3089 YDREGSQY
+3089 
-3097 RSADG
+3097 
-3102 SIWMRFKAGKAE
+3102 
-3114 SQAVNG
+3114 
-3120 NVDIDSDYSQFQL
+3120 
-3133 GGDILTWSDGAQS
+3133 
-3146 VTVGL
+3146 
-3151 MGSYINA
+3151 
-3158 STDSTGNRG
+3158 
-3167 ADGSQFSAN
+3167 
-3176 GSVDGY
+3176 
-3182 NLGLYATW
+3182 
-3190 FADAQSHRGA
+3190 
-3200 YIDSWYQYGA
+3200 
-3210 YNNSVDNDGLS
+3210 
-3221 ASRYDSAAHAVSLE
+3221 
-3235 TGYRYD
+3235 
-3241 IALSN
+3241 
-3246 RNTVSLTP
+3246 
-3254 QAQVTWQ
+3254 
-3261 RYSADTV
+3261 
-3268 IDDGGTRISG
+3268 
-3278 QNDDSWTTR
+3278 
-3287 LGVRVDGKLYKE
+3287 
-3299 SGRIQPFMEVN
+3299 
-3310 WLHAS
+3310 
-3315 DNASATFGDTKVSQ
+3315 
-3329 DLPNDRVEVKVGIQA
+3329 
-3344 NVSERLSVYAQAA
+3344 
-3357 GQKGK
+3357 
-3362 NDYGDA
+3362 
-3368 SFSLNMRYNW
+3368 

>member
-117 QAMNLDSSTG
+117 QAMNLDSLTG

-141 EDGTIMLQNGGSVIN
+141 EDGTILLQNGGSVIN
-156 DARIENNATYE
+156 DGRIENSAIYVHNLDYGA
-167 HDPEDIPQEY
+167 PEIDAAI
-177 AGVYMLNGG
+177 YMLNGG
-186 SYVSSESGVLEG
+186 SYVSSENGVLKG

-207 EAHIT
+207 EVHIT
-212 NGGMINSDGSWRS
+212 NGGTINSDGSWRS
-225 YGVEFRDG
+225 YGVELRG
-233 TYGTIVNTGTI
+233 GAYGTIVNTGTI
-244 ITTASDGSGKIE
+244 ITTASDGSNKIE
-256 DAAIYVHTLNDMAVS
+256 DAAIYAHTFDDIAA
-271 GSVSVDNSGLMQ
+271 GDSVSVDNSGLLQ
-283 SDFITVALYYGS
+283 SDFIAVALYHGA
-295 HFEVVNR
+295 HFEVFNR
-302 VGGVITAG
+302 AGGVITAG
-310 NSSLVGIKSTAM
+310 NSSLVGIQSAAM
-322 ELKVGVDNLVTND
+322 ELKAGADNLVTND

-361 NTGSITTTGGGS
+361 NTGSITTTGGGA

-388 VNNSGTMSST
+388 VNNSGTMSSS

-437 SNQGKMTGV
+437 TNQGKMTGV
-446 SDGLVLSGNNNIVT
+446 SDGLLISGNNNIVT

-488 KITATSTGISIA
+488 KITTTSTGISIA

-507 TESGSTIVAKDN
+507 TESGSAIVTKDN

-544 YGIQYNSGTSGT
+544 YGIQYNSGASGT

-634 LGDTNGVTINGS
+634 LGDTDGVTISGS

-656 TGGTNAILINSGSK
+656 TGGTNAVLINSGSK
-670 NNTLTLNTGTEISGS
+670 NNTITLNTGTEISGS

-766 QIGNGGTLGAF
+766 QIGNSGTLGAF

-804 GNVIKQGGGELT
+804 GNVVKQGGGELT

-829 AEGTLTATA
+829 AEGALTATA

-857 ANASDPF
+857 ASASDPF

-891 QQDGSTLTAD
+891 QQDGSTLTTD

-994 RYNAAIDAH
+994 RDNAAIDAH

-1058 DGTLVATNVEAL
+1058 DGTLVANNVEAL

-1078 ATLELNTGGDFDN
+1078 AR
-1091 AISGSGQ
+1091 
-1098 VVKSG
+1098 
-1103 DETLTLSGSNTYT
+1103 
-1116 GGTIISGGT
+1116 
-1125 LVATNVEALGTGDVT
+1125 
-1140 DNATLELNTGGD
+1140 
-1152 FDNAIGGTG
+1152 
-1161 SVVKSGDKTLTLSGA
+1161 
-1176 NSYTGGTTISG
+1176 
-1187 GTLVASNVEALGSG
+1187 
-1201 DVTDNATLELNTG
+1201 
-1214 GDFANNIG
+1214 
-1222 GTGSVVKS
+1222 
-1230 GDKTLTLSGTNSY
+1230 
-1243 TGGTTIS
+1243 
-1250 GGTLVANNVEAL
+1250 
-1262 GTGDVTNNATLEL
+1262 LEL

-1319 ATNVEALGT
+1319 ASNVEALGT

-1338 LNAGGDFTNNIGG
+1338 LNAGGDFANNIGG
-1351 TGSVEKSG
+1351 TGSVVKSG

-1370 YRGGT
+1370 YTGGT
-1375 LISGGTLVASNVE
+1375 TISGGTLVASNVN
-1388 ALGSGDVTDNATLEM
+1388 ALGSGNVTDNATLELS
-1403 NTGGDFANNI
+1403 TGGDFANNI

-1419 VKSGDKTLT
+1419 VKSGDETLT

-1445 LVASNVEALGTGN
+1445 LVASNVEALGTGD

-1482 VVKSGDGALTLS
+1482 VVKSGDKTLTLS

-1512 ANVNALGTGA
+1512 THVNALGTGA

-1573 NLNSNTVDPVI
+1573 NLNSNTADPVI

-1926 SGGTLISGGTLVAN
+1926 SGGTLISDGTLVAS

-1948 DVTDNATLE
+1948 DVTDDAT
-1957 MNTGG
+1957 
-1962 DFINNIGG
+1962 
-1970 TGRVEKSGD
+1970 
-1979 DALTLSGSNTY
+1979 
-1990 TGGTTINDGTLIATS
+1990 
-2005 VDALGSGDVT
+2005 
-2015 NNAVLELNTGGDFIN
+2015 LELNTGGTFDN
-2030 NIGGTGR
+2030 AIGGSGN
-2037 VEKSGDETLTLSGS
+2037 VVKSGADTLTLSGS
-2051 NTYTGGTLIS
+2051 NSYTGGTTIS
-2061 GGTLVATNVE
+2061 GGTLVASNVE

-2077 VTDNAVLELNTGGD
+2077 VTNNATLELNTGGD

-2112 SGSNSYTGGTLISSG
+2112 SGSNTYTGGTLINGG
-2127 TLVATNV
+2127 TLVASNV
-2134 DALGSGDVTDNATL
+2134 EALGTGDVTDNATL
-2148 ELNTGGD
+2148 ALNTGGTFD
-2155 FTNNISGSGQ
+2155 NAISGSGQ
-2165 VVKSGDETLT
+2165 
-2175 LSGSNT
+2175 
-2181 YTGGT
+2181 
-2186 TINDGTLVAT
+2186 
-2196 SVEALGSGDVTNDAV
+2196 
-2211 LALNTG
+2211 
-2217 GDFANNIGGTGSVV
+2217 VV

-2261 VEALGTGDVTNNA
+2261 VEALG
-2274 TLELNTGGDFTNN
+2274 
-2287 ISGNGQVVKSGDD
+2287 
-2300 TLTFSGSNTYTGG
+2300 
-2313 TTINDGT
+2313 
-2320 LVATSVEAL
+2320 
-2329 GSGDV
+2329 
-2334 TNDAVLALNTGGDFA
+2334 
-2349 NNIGGTGSVV
+2349 
-2359 KSGDETLT
+2359 
-2367 LSGSNTYTGSTL
+2367 
-2379 ISSGTLVANDVN
+2379 
-2391 ALGTGDVTDN
+2391 
-2401 ATLMLNTGGDF
+2401 
-2412 INNIGGTGR
+2412 
-2421 VEKSGDDTLTLSGS
+2421 
-2435 NSYTGGTLISSG
+2435 
-2447 TLVATNVD
+2447 
-2455 ALGSGD
+2455 SGD
-2461 VTDNATLELNTGGT
+2461 VTDDATLELNTGGT

-2482 SGQVVKSGDETL
+2482 SGQVVKSGDKML
-2494 TLSGANSY
+2494 TLSGANSYSGGTLISDGTLVASNVEALGTGDVTNNATLELNTGGDFTNNISGSGQVEKSGDDALTLSGANSYSGGTLISDGTLVASNVEALGTGDVTDDATLELNTGGDFDNAISGSGQVVKSGDETLTLSGSNTY

-2523 GDVTDNAVLELNTGG
+2523 GDVTDNAVLELNTGGDFINSIGGTGRVEKSGDETLTLSGSNTYTGGTTINDGTLVATSVDALGSGDVTDNATLELNTGGDFTNNIGGTGRVEKSGDGTLTLSGSNTYTGGTTINDGTLVATSVDALGTGDVTDDATLELNTGG

-2609 TTHDNAITAI
+2609 TTHDNATTAI

-2639 VHLIDSNS
+2639 VHLTDSNS

-2683 IDTDSAINSDFA
+2683 IDTDSTINSDFA

-2718 DDDTRY
+2718 ADDTRY

-2801 TDVQEGALW
+2801 TDVQEGTLW

-2837 NSTVNGHVNNQGSL
+2837 NATVNGHVNNLGNL

-2949 FRLYKGHVDI
+2949 FTLYKGHVDI

-2977 ESDDVPDDGGEVT
+2977 ESDDVPDDGGDVT
-2990 PPDDGGEVT
+2990 PPDDGGDVT
-2999 PPDDGGEVTP
+2999 PPDDGGDVTP
-3009 PDDGGE
+3009 PDDGGDI
-3015 VTPPDDGGE
+3015 TPPDGGG
-3024 VTPPDDDG
+3024 D
-3032 EVTPPDDGGDITP
+3032 VTPPDDGGDITP

-3344 NVSERLSVYAQAA
+3344 NVSERLSVYAQAV

>member
-1 MNKTYNIIWN
+1 T
-11 AARGMYI
+11 
-18 VTSELARSGSRAI
+18 
-31 VSVSASCAV
+31 
-40 TLLAMDAAPAVAEET
+40 
-55 RVSIPSQ
+55 
-62 TTTYTLSGATP
+62 
-73 FVVETGNTVATDTA
+73 
-87 TSAAIVGDNSN
+87 
-98 DWDLLIESG
+98 
-107 AVVGSSLTDS
+107 
-117 QAMNLDSSTG
+117 
-127 ATSVHNQGTITGSN
+127 
-141 EDGTIMLQNGGSVIN
+141 
-156 DARIENNATYE
+156 
-167 HDPEDIPQEY
+167 
-177 AGVYMLNGG
+177 
-186 SYVSSESGVLEG
+186 
-198 VSGVIVQSG
+198 
-207 EAHIT
+207 
-212 NGGMINSDGSWRS
+212 
-225 YGVEFRDG
+225 
-233 TYGTIVNTGTI
+233 
-244 ITTASDGSGKIE
+244 
-256 DAAIYVHTLNDMAVS
+256 
-271 GSVSVDNSGLMQ
+271 
-283 SDFITVALYYGS
+283 
-295 HFEVVNR
+295 
-302 VGGVITAG
+302 
-310 NSSLVGIKSTAM
+310 
-322 ELKVGVDNLVTND
+322 
-335 GTISAYGTANTYGI
+335 
-349 HYGES
+349 
-354 TSGGVIT
+354 
-361 NTGSITTTGGGS
+361 
-373 GDASVYVHGNGDGTV
+373 
-388 VNNSGTMSST
+388 
-398 VYGVYL
+398 
-404 DSARSKGHT
+404 
-413 LNNQAGGAI
+413 
-422 SANTAVA
+422 
-429 INGNGNTI
+429 
-437 SNQGKMTGV
+437 
-446 SDGLVLSGNNNIVT
+446 
-460 TSGGEISGK
+460 
-469 NGIRVSKGSG
+469 
-479 NQITAKSGS
+479 
-488 KITATSTGISIA
+488 
-500 GGNNQVT
+500 
-507 TESGSTIVAKDN
+507 
-519 GILINSGANN
+519 
-529 VTNGGSITATGSSIS
+529 
-544 YGIQYNSGTSGT
+544 
-556 ITNTGTITTTGKGAG
+556 
-571 DASVYA
+571 
-577 HGGAVTINNSGT
+577 
-589 MDSSVFGV
+589 
-597 YVTTG
+597 
-602 HTLNN
+602 
-607 LAGGSI
+607 
-613 TANTAVQLNGNN
+613 
-625 NTLANAGAI
+625 
-634 LGDTNGVTINGS
+634 
-646 GNTLT
+646 
-651 SQGKI
+651 
-656 TGGTNAILINSGSK
+656 
-670 NNTLTLNTGTEISGS
+670 
-685 ITDDN
+685 
-690 NSASANNNLILDGE
+690 
-704 GTLGSSISGLN
+704 
-715 SVTSSGDWTLSGAT
+715 
-729 MNLSGTTNSALW
+729 
-741 VKSGTLILNG
+741 
-751 AMTAKGATVDSGTTL
+751 
-766 QIGNGGTLGAF
+766 
-777 NGDIVDNGTLTFNRS
+777 
-792 DAAAYGS
+792 
-799 VISGS
+799 
-804 GNVIKQGGGELT
+804 
-816 LSNNNSYSGGTTI
+816 
-829 AEGTLTATA
+829 
-838 GGALGSGNIDNRAY
+838 
-852 LKLDA
+852 
-857 ANASDPF
+857 
-864 IVADLTTHSGATVEI
+864 
-879 GAGSTLQANTLT
+879 
-891 QQDGSTLTAD
+891 
-901 LTATSGPAIRAKN
+901 
-914 VNLDGTLNVASP
+914 
-926 ASQEPI
+926 
-932 RSTDDLISLAL
+932 
-943 IESDNAISGD
+943 
-953 FDGITINGNAMNPDA
+953 
-968 FITVVGQKNVND
+968 
-980 THYDLVETLTWYAD
+980 
-994 RYNAAIDAH
+994 
-1003 GTFNLADADD
+1003 
-1013 SFTVNTVLENV
+1013 
-1024 DANSGWNG
+1024 
-1032 QSLTKTGAGTLIL
+1032 
-1045 NAENTYTG
+1045 
-1053 GTTIS
+1053 
-1058 DGTLVATNVEAL
+1058 
-1070 GTGNVTDN
+1070 
-1078 ATLELNTGGDFDN
+1078 
-1091 AISGSGQ
+1091 
-1098 VVKSG
+1098 
-1103 DETLTLSGSNTYT
+1103 
-1116 GGTIISGGT
+1116 ISGGT
-1125 LVATNVEALGTGDVT
+1125 LVATNVEALGSGDVT
-1140 DNATLELNTGGD
+1140 DNATLELNTGGT
-1152 FDNAIGGTG
+1152 FDNVISG
-1161 SVVKSGDKTLTLSGA
+1161 SGQVVKSGDEMLTLSGA

-1214 GDFANNIG
+1214 GDFDNAIS
-1222 GTGSVVKS
+1222 GSGQVVKS
-1230 GDKTLTLSGTNSY
+1230 GDDALTLSGNNSY
-1243 TGGTTIS
+1243 TGGTLIS
-1250 GGTLVANNVEAL
+1250 DGTLVASNVEAL
-1262 GTGDVTNNATLEL
+1262 GSGDVTNDAVLEL

-1286 GSGQVVKSGD
+1286 GSGQ
-1296 ETLTLSGA
+1296 
-1304 NSYTG
+1304 
-1309 GTTISGGTLV
+1309 
-1319 ATNVEALGT
+1319 
-1328 GDITDNATLE
+1328 
-1338 LNAGGDFTNNIGG
+1338 
-1351 TGSVEKSG
+1351 
-1359 DKTLTLSGTNT
+1359 
-1370 YRGGT
+1370 
-1375 LISGGTLVASNVE
+1375 
-1388 ALGSGDVTDNATLEM
+1388 
-1403 NTGGDFANNI
+1403 
-1413 GGTGSV
+1413 V

-1445 LVASNVEALGTGN
+1445 LVASNVEALGSGDI
-1458 VTDNATLELN
+1458 TDNATLELN

-1482 VVKSGDGALTLS
+1482 VVKSGDETLTLS
-1494 GANSYSGATTISG
+1494 GTNTYTGGTTISG

-1512 ANVNALGTGA
+1512 THVNALGTGA

-1534 GQFTVTDLTTESGGN
+1534 GQFAVTDLTTESGGN

-1573 NLNSNTVDPVI
+1573 NLNSNTADPVI

-1699 NVDATLDPASATG
+1699 NVDATLDPDSATG

-1727 LNAENTYTGGTT
+1727 LNAENTYTVGTT

-1778 SGQVVKSGDDVLT
+1778 SGQVVKSGDKMLT
-1791 LSGANSYSGGTLI
+1791 LSGTNSYSGGTLI
-1804 SDGTLVA
+1804 SGGTLVA
-1811 SNVDALGSGDVTN
+1811 TNVDALGSGDVT
-1824 NATLEMN
+1824 
-1831 TGGDFI
+1831 
-1837 NNIGGT
+1837 
-1843 GRVEKSG
+1843 
-1850 DDTLTLSGS
+1850 DD
-1859 NTYTGGTLI
+1859 
-1868 SDGTLV
+1868 
-1874 ASNVEALGTGDV
+1874 
-1886 TNNATLE
+1886 ATLE

-1907 GQVVKSGDDVLT
+1907 GQVVKSGDDT
-1919 LSGANSY
+1919 
-1926 SGGTLISGGTLVAN
+1926 
-1940 NVEALGTG
+1940 
-1948 DVTDNATLE
+1948 
-1957 MNTGG
+1957 
-1962 DFINNIGG
+1962 
-1970 TGRVEKSGD
+1970 
-1979 DALTLSGSNTY
+1979 LTLSGSNTY
-1990 TGGTTINDGTLIATS
+1990 TGGTIISGGTLVAS
-2005 VDALGSGDVT
+2005 NVEALGTGDVT
-2015 NNAVLELNTGGDFIN
+2015 NDAVLELNTGGDFDNAIS
-2030 NIGGTGR
+2030 GSGQ
-2037 VEKSGDETLTLSGS
+2037 VVKSGDETLTLSGS

-2061 GGTLVATNVE
+2061 GGTLVASNVEALGSGDVTNDAVLELNTGGDFTNAISGSGQVVKSGDETLTLSGANSYTGGTLISGGTLIASNVE

-2091 FINNIGGTGR
+2091 F
-2101 VEKSG
+2101 
-2106 DDTLTL
+2106 
-2112 SGSNSYTGGTLISSG
+2112 
-2127 TLVATNV
+2127 
-2134 DALGSGDVTDNATL
+2134 
-2148 ELNTGGD
+2148 
-2155 FTNNISGSGQ
+2155 
-2165 VVKSGDETLT
+2165 
-2175 LSGSNT
+2175 
-2181 YTGGT
+2181 
-2186 TINDGTLVAT
+2186 
-2196 SVEALGSGDVTNDAV
+2196 
-2211 LALNTG
+2211 
-2217 GDFANNIGGTGSVV
+2217 
-2231 KSGDETLTL
+2231 
-2240 SGTNSYTGGTTISG
+2240 
-2254 GTLVATN
+2254 
-2261 VEALGTGDVTNNA
+2261 
-2274 TLELNTGGDFTNN
+2274 
-2287 ISGNGQVVKSGDD
+2287 
-2300 TLTFSGSNTYTGG
+2300 
-2313 TTINDGT
+2313 
-2320 LVATSVEAL
+2320 
-2329 GSGDV
+2329 
-2334 TNDAVLALNTGGDFA
+2334 
-2349 NNIGGTGSVV
+2349 
-2359 KSGDETLT
+2359 
-2367 LSGSNTYTGSTL
+2367 
-2379 ISSGTLVANDVN
+2379 
-2391 ALGTGDVTDN
+2391 
-2401 ATLMLNTGGDF
+2401 
-2412 INNIGGTGR
+2412 
-2421 VEKSGDDTLTLSGS
+2421 
-2435 NSYTGGTLISSG
+2435 
-2447 TLVATNVD
+2447 
-2455 ALGSGD
+2455 
-2461 VTDNATLELNTGGT
+2461 
-2475 FDNAISG
+2475 DNAISG
-2482 SGQVVKSGDETL
+2482 SGQVEKSGDETL

-2538 DFDNAISGS
+2538 TFDNAISGSGQVVKSGDETLTLSGSNTYTGGTTINDGTLIATSVDALGSGDVTDNAVLELNTGGDFDNAISGS

-2562 ANSYTGGTTISGGTL
+2562 TNSYTDGTLISGGTLVATNLEALGTGDVTNNATLELNTGGTFDNAISGSGQVVKSGDDALTLSGSNTYTGGTTISGGTL
-2577 VASNVEALGSGD
+2577 IATSVDALGSGDVTDNAVLELNTGGTFDNAISGSGQVVKSGDKTLTLSGSNTYTGGTTISGGTLIASNVEALGSGN

-2609 TTHDNAITAI
+2609 TTHDNATTAI
-2619 GAGSALRAN
+2619 GAGSTLRAN

-2639 VHLIDSNS
+2639 VHLTDSNS

-2718 DDDTRY
+2718 ADDTRY

-2771 DSATYWDGKSLIKRG
+2771 DSATDWDGKSLIKRG

-2837 NSTVNGHVNNQGSL
+2837 NATVNGHVNNLGSL

-2949 FRLYKGHVDI
+2949 FTLYKGHVDI

-2977 ESDDVPDDGGEVT
+2977 ESDDVPDDGG
-2990 PPDDGGEVT
+2990 D
-2999 PPDDGGEVTP
+2999 
-3009 PDDGGE
+3009 
-3015 VTPPDDGGE
+3015 
-3024 VTPPDDDG
+3024 
-3032 EVTPPDDGGDITP
+3032 VTPPDDGGDVIPPDDGGDVTP
-3045 PDDGGDITPPDGGDV
+3045 PDDGGDVTPPDDGGDVTPPDDGGDVTPPDDGGDVTPPDDDGDITPPDGGDV

-3102 SIWMRFKAGKAE
+3102 SVWMRFKAGKAE

-3287 LGVRVDGKLYKE
+3287 LGMRVDGKLYKE

>member
-1 MNKTYNIIWN
+1 
-11 AARGMYI
+11 
-18 VTSELARSGSRAI
+18 
-31 VSVSASCAV
+31 
-40 TLLAMDAAPAVAEET
+40 
-55 RVSIPSQ
+55 
-62 TTTYTLSGATP
+62 
-73 FVVETGNTVATDTA
+73 
-87 TSAAIVGDNSN
+87 
-98 DWDLLIESG
+98 
-107 AVVGSSLTDS
+107 
-117 QAMNLDSSTG
+117 
-127 ATSVHNQGTITGSN
+127 
-141 EDGTIMLQNGGSVIN
+141 
-156 DARIENNATYE
+156 
-167 HDPEDIPQEY
+167 
-177 AGVYMLNGG
+177 
-186 SYVSSESGVLEG
+186 
-198 VSGVIVQSG
+198 
-207 EAHIT
+207 
-212 NGGMINSDGSWRS
+212 
-225 YGVEFRDG
+225 
-233 TYGTIVNTGTI
+233 I

-283 SDFITVALYYGS
+283 SDFITVALYHGS

-361 NTGSITTTGGGS
+361 NTGSITTTGGGA

-413 LNNQAGGAI
+413 LNNQAGSAI

-437 SNQGKMTGV
+437 TNQGKMTGV
-446 SDGLVLSGNNNIVT
+446 SDGLLISGNNNIVT

-500 GGNNQVT
+500 SGNNQVT
-507 TESGSTIVAKDN
+507 TESGSAIVAKDN

-529 VTNGGSITATGSSIS
+529 VTNGGSITATGSSNS
-544 YGIQYNSGTSGT
+544 YGIQYNSGASGT
-556 ITNTGTITTTGKGAG
+556 ITNTGTITTTGKGVG

-613 TANTAVQLNGNN
+613 SANTAVQFHGNN
-625 NTLANAGAI
+625 NKLANAGAI
-634 LGDTNGVTINGS
+634 SGDTNGVTISGS

-651 SQGKI
+651 NQGKI

-804 GNVIKQGGGELT
+804 GNVVKQGGGELT

-857 ANASDPF
+857 ASASDPF

-1053 GTTIS
+1053 GTLIS
-1058 DGTLVATNVEAL
+1058 DGTLVASNVEAL
-1070 GTGNVTDN
+1070 GTGDITDN
-1078 ATLELNTGGDFDN
+1078 AVLELNTGGDFDN

-1187 GTLVASNVEALGSG
+1187 GTLVA
-1201 DVTDNATLELNTG
+1201 
-1214 GDFANNIG
+1214 
-1222 GTGSVVKS
+1222 
-1230 GDKTLTLSGTNSY
+1230 
-1243 TGGTTIS
+1243 
-1250 GGTLVANNVEAL
+1250 NNVEAL

-1296 ETLTLSGA
+1296 
-1304 NSYTG
+1304 
-1309 GTTISGGTLV
+1309 
-1319 ATNVEALGT
+1319 
-1328 GDITDNATLE
+1328 
-1338 LNAGGDFTNNIGG
+1338 
-1351 TGSVEKSG
+1351 
-1359 DKTLTLSGTNT
+1359 KT
-1370 YRGGT
+1370 
-1375 LISGGTLVASNVE
+1375 
-1388 ALGSGDVTDNATLEM
+1388 
-1403 NTGGDFANNI
+1403 
-1413 GGTGSV
+1413 
-1419 VKSGDKTLT
+1419 
-1428 LSGAN
+1428 
-1433 SYTGGTTISGGT
+1433 
-1445 LVASNVEALGTGN
+1445 
-1458 VTDNATLELN
+1458 
-1468 TGGDFDNAISGSGQ
+1468 
-1482 VVKSGDGALTLS
+1482 LTLS

-1512 ANVNALGTGA
+1512 THVNALGTGA

-1573 NLNSNTVDPVI
+1573 NLNGNTVDPVI

-1763 LELNTGGTFDNAISG
+1763 LELNTGGTFDNAIGG
-1778 SGQVVKSGDDVLT
+1778 SGNVVKSGADTLT
-1791 LSGANSYSGGTLI
+1791 LSGSNSYTGGTTI
-1804 SDGTLVA
+1804 SGGTLVA
-1811 SNVDALGSGDVTN
+1811 SNVEALGTGDVTN
-1824 NATLEMN
+1824 NATLELN

-1868 SDGTLV
+1868 NGGTLV

-1886 TNNATLE
+1886 TDNATLA

-1907 GQVVKSGDDVLT
+1907 GQ
-1919 LSGANSY
+1919 
-1926 SGGTLISGGTLVAN
+1926 
-1940 NVEALGTG
+1940 
-1948 DVTDNATLE
+1948 
-1957 MNTGG
+1957 
-1962 DFINNIGG
+1962 
-1970 TGRVEKSGD
+1970 
-1979 DALTLSGSNTY
+1979 
-1990 TGGTTINDGTLIATS
+1990 
-2005 VDALGSGDVT
+2005 
-2015 NNAVLELNTGGDFIN
+2015 
-2030 NIGGTGR
+2030 
-2037 VEKSGDETLTLSGS
+2037 
-2051 NTYTGGTLIS
+2051 
-2061 GGTLVATNVE
+2061 
-2071 ALGTGD
+2071 
-2077 VTDNAVLELNTGGD
+2077 
-2091 FINNIGGTGR
+2091 
-2101 VEKSG
+2101 
-2106 DDTLTL
+2106 
-2112 SGSNSYTGGTLISSG
+2112 
-2127 TLVATNV
+2127 
-2134 DALGSGDVTDNATL
+2134 
-2148 ELNTGGD
+2148 
-2155 FTNNISGSGQ
+2155 
-2165 VVKSGDETLT
+2165 
-2175 LSGSNT
+2175 
-2181 YTGGT
+2181 
-2186 TINDGTLVAT
+2186 
-2196 SVEALGSGDVTNDAV
+2196 
-2211 LALNTG
+2211 
-2217 GDFANNIGGTGSVV
+2217 VV

-2261 VEALGTGDVTNNA
+2261 VEALGSGDVTDDATLELNTGGTFDNAISGSGQVVKSGDKMLTLSGANSYSGGTLISDGTLVASNVEALGTGDVTNNA
-2274 TLELNTGGDFTNN
+2274 TLALNTGGDFTNN
-2287 ISGNGQVVKSGDD
+2287 ISGSGQVVKSGDD
-2300 TLTFSGSNTYTGG
+2300 TLTLSGANSYTGG
-2313 TTINDGT
+2313 TTI
-2320 LVATSVEAL
+2320 
-2329 GSGDV
+2329 SG
-2334 TNDAVLALNTGGDFA
+2334 
-2349 NNIGGTGSVV
+2349 
-2359 KSGDETLT
+2359 
-2367 LSGSNTYTGSTL
+2367 
-2379 ISSGTLVANDVN
+2379 
-2391 ALGTGDVTDN
+2391 
-2401 ATLMLNTGGDF
+2401 
-2412 INNIGGTGR
+2412 
-2421 VEKSGDDTLTLSGS
+2421 
-2435 NSYTGGTLISSG
+2435 G

-2455 ALGSGD
+2455 ALGTGD
-2461 VTDNATLELNTGGT
+2461 VTNSSTLELNTGGT

-2494 TLSGANSY
+2494 TLSGSNTYTGGTLISGGTLVATNVDALGTGDVTDNATLELNTGGTFDNVISGSGQVVKSGDDTLTLSGANSY

-2507 ISSGTLVA
+2507 ISGGTLVA
-2515 NDVNALGT
+2515 TSVEALGS

-2538 DFDNAISGS
+2538 TFDNAISGS

-2552 SGDETLTLSG
+2552 SGDKTLTLSG

-2639 VHLIDSNS
+2639 VHLTDSNS
-2647 GAIVTADHANLGGTL
+2647 GAIVTADRANLGGTL

-2683 IDTDSAINSDFA
+2683 IDSDSAIDSDFA

-2837 NSTVNGHVNNQGSL
+2837 NATVNGHVNNLGNL

-3287 LGVRVDGKLYKE
+3287 LGMRVDGKLYKE

>member
-18 VTSELARSGSRAI
+18 VTSELARRGSRAI

-73 FVVETGNTVATDTA
+73 FVVETDNTIATDTA
-87 TSAAIVGDNSN
+87 ASAAIVGDNSN

-212 NGGMINSDGSWRS
+212 NGGMISSDGSWRS

-244 ITTASDGSGKIE
+244 ITTASDGSNKIE

-283 SDFITVALYYGS
+283 SDFITVALYHGS

-361 NTGSITTTGGGS
+361 NTGSITTTGGGA

-437 SNQGKMTGV
+437 TNQGKMTGV
-446 SDGLVLSGNNNIVT
+446 SDGLLISGNNNIVI

-488 KITATSTGISIA
+488 KITTTSTGISIA
-500 GGNNQVT
+500 GGNNQIT
-507 TESGSTIVAKDN
+507 TESGSAIVAKDN

-529 VTNGGSITATGSSIS
+529 VTNGGSITATGSNMS
-544 YGIQYNSGTSGT
+544 YGIQYNSGASGT

-613 TANTAVQLNGNN
+613 SANTAVQFHGNN
-625 NTLANAGAI
+625 NKLANAGAI
-634 LGDTNGVTINGS
+634 SGDTNGVTISGS

-651 SQGKI
+651 NQGKI
-656 TGGTNAILINSGSK
+656 TGGTNAVLINSGSK
-670 NNTLTLNTGTEISGS
+670 NNTLTLNTGTEMSGS
-685 ITDDN
+685 ITDGN

-766 QIGNGGTLGAF
+766 QIGNSGTLGAF

-852 LKLDA
+852 LKLEA
-857 ANASDPF
+857 ASASDPF

-1103 DETLTLSGSNTYT
+1103 D
-1116 GGTIISGGT
+1116 
-1125 LVATNVEALGTGDVT
+1125 
-1140 DNATLELNTGGD
+1140 
-1152 FDNAIGGTG
+1152 
-1161 SVVKSGDKTLTLSGA
+1161 KT
-1176 NSYTGGTTISG
+1176 
-1187 GTLVASNVEALGSG
+1187 
-1201 DVTDNATLELNTG
+1201 
-1214 GDFANNIG
+1214 
-1222 GTGSVVKS
+1222 
-1230 GDKTLTLSGTNSY
+1230 
-1243 TGGTTIS
+1243 
-1250 GGTLVANNVEAL
+1250 
-1262 GTGDVTNNATLEL
+1262 
-1275 NTGGDFDNAIS
+1275 
-1286 GSGQVVKSGD
+1286 
-1296 ETLTLSGA
+1296 
-1304 NSYTG
+1304 
-1309 GTTISGGTLV
+1309 
-1319 ATNVEALGT
+1319 
-1328 GDITDNATLE
+1328 
-1338 LNAGGDFTNNIGG
+1338 
-1351 TGSVEKSG
+1351 
-1359 DKTLTLSGTNT
+1359 
-1370 YRGGT
+1370 
-1375 LISGGTLVASNVE
+1375 
-1388 ALGSGDVTDNATLEM
+1388 
-1403 NTGGDFANNI
+1403 
-1413 GGTGSV
+1413 
-1419 VKSGDKTLT
+1419 
-1428 LSGAN
+1428 
-1433 SYTGGTTISGGT
+1433 
-1445 LVASNVEALGTGN
+1445 
-1458 VTDNATLELN
+1458 
-1468 TGGDFDNAISGSGQ
+1468 
-1482 VVKSGDGALTLS
+1482 LTLS

-1512 ANVNALGTGA
+1512 THVNALGTGA

-1534 GQFTVTDLTTESGGN
+1534 GQLTVTDLTTESGGN

-1778 SGQVVKSGDDVLT
+1778 SGQVVKSGDGALT

-1811 SNVDALGSGDVTN
+1811 SNV
-1824 NATLEMN
+1824 
-1831 TGGDFI
+1831 
-1837 NNIGGT
+1837 
-1843 GRVEKSG
+1843 
-1850 DDTLTLSGS
+1850 
-1859 NTYTGGTLI
+1859 
-1868 SDGTLV
+1868 
-1874 ASNVEALGTGDV
+1874 
-1886 TNNATLE
+1886 
-1893 LNTGGTFD
+1893 
-1901 NAISGS
+1901 
-1907 GQVVKSGDDVLT
+1907 
-1919 LSGANSY
+1919 
-1926 SGGTLISGGTLVAN
+1926 
-1940 NVEALGTG
+1940 EALGTG
-1948 DVTDNATLE
+1948 DVTD
-1957 MNTGG
+1957 
-1962 DFINNIGG
+1962 D
-1970 TGRVEKSGD
+1970 
-1979 DALTLSGSNTY
+1979 
-1990 TGGTTINDGTLIATS
+1990 
-2005 VDALGSGDVT
+2005 
-2015 NNAVLELNTGGDFIN
+2015 
-2030 NIGGTGR
+2030 
-2037 VEKSGDETLTLSGS
+2037 
-2051 NTYTGGTLIS
+2051 
-2061 GGTLVATNVE
+2061 
-2071 ALGTGD
+2071 
-2077 VTDNAVLELNTGGD
+2077 
-2091 FINNIGGTGR
+2091 
-2101 VEKSG
+2101 
-2106 DDTLTL
+2106 
-2112 SGSNSYTGGTLISSG
+2112 
-2127 TLVATNV
+2127 
-2134 DALGSGDVTDNATL
+2134 
-2148 ELNTGGD
+2148 
-2155 FTNNISGSGQ
+2155 
-2165 VVKSGDETLT
+2165 
-2175 LSGSNT
+2175 
-2181 YTGGT
+2181 
-2186 TINDGTLVAT
+2186 
-2196 SVEALGSGDVTNDAV
+2196 
-2211 LALNTG
+2211 
-2217 GDFANNIGGTGSVV
+2217 
-2231 KSGDETLTL
+2231 
-2240 SGTNSYTGGTTISG
+2240 
-2254 GTLVATN
+2254 
-2261 VEALGTGDVTNNA
+2261 
-2274 TLELNTGGDFTNN
+2274 
-2287 ISGNGQVVKSGDD
+2287 
-2300 TLTFSGSNTYTGG
+2300 
-2313 TTINDGT
+2313 
-2320 LVATSVEAL
+2320 
-2329 GSGDV
+2329 
-2334 TNDAVLALNTGGDFA
+2334 
-2349 NNIGGTGSVV
+2349 
-2359 KSGDETLT
+2359 
-2367 LSGSNTYTGSTL
+2367 
-2379 ISSGTLVANDVN
+2379 
-2391 ALGTGDVTDN
+2391 
-2401 ATLMLNTGGDF
+2401 
-2412 INNIGGTGR
+2412 
-2421 VEKSGDDTLTLSGS
+2421 
-2435 NSYTGGTLISSG
+2435 
-2447 TLVATNVD
+2447 
-2455 ALGSGD
+2455 
-2461 VTDNATLELNTGGT
+2461 
-2475 FDNAISG
+2475 
-2482 SGQVVKSGDETL
+2482 
-2494 TLSGANSY
+2494 
-2502 TGGTL
+2502 
-2507 ISSGTLVA
+2507 
-2515 NDVNALGT
+2515 
-2523 GDVTDNAVLELNTGG
+2523 AVLELNTGG

-2562 ANSYTGGTTISGGTL
+2562 SNTYTGGTLISGGTL

-2589 IDNYASLQLNA
+2589 VTNDAVLELNTGGTFDNVISG
-2600 SGQFVTANL
+2600 SGQVVKSGDDALTLSGANTYTGGTTINDGTLVATSVDALGTGDVTDNATLELN
-2609 TTHDNAITAI
+2609 TGGTFDNAIS
-2619 GAGSALRAN
+2619 GS
-2628 TLTQEANSTLA
+2628 
-2639 VHLIDSNS
+2639 
-2647 GAIVTADHANLGGTL
+2647 G
-2662 DITGIGNVAKSWTR
+2662 
-2676 DAYAYTL
+2676 
-2683 IDTDSAINSDFA
+2683 
-2695 QFTVAGMDAKQVDF
+2695 QV
-2709 LTVDGRVNA
+2709 V
-2718 DDDTRY
+2718 
-2724 DVTASLS
+2724 
-2731 WYADSD
+2731 
-2737 NAATDAHGT
+2737 
-2746 FTLSEQGHSFTL
+2746 
-2758 NTALTDVDATLNP
+2758 
-2771 DSATYWDGKSLIKRG
+2771 K
-2786 AGTLILGAQNTYSGD
+2786 SGD
-2801 TDVQEGALW
+2801 K
-2810 LAETATIGSAGSAQ
+2810 
-2824 AVNIAANA
+2824 
-2832 AFGGH
+2832 
-2837 NSTVNGHVNNQGSL
+2837 
-2851 YFVDTFTVNGDVVN
+2851 
-2865 SSAMISG
+2865 M
-2872 SDQPNNTLTIAGNY
+2872 
-2886 TGNDGHLYL
+2886 
-2895 NTQLGD
+2895 
-2901 DSSPTDKLIV
+2901 
-2911 TGDTAGSTTLH
+2911 
-2922 ITNVNGLGAQTVNG
+2922 
-2936 IEVIEVGGQSDGD
+2936 
-2949 FRLYKGHVDI
+2949 
-2959 NAWTYTLKQDGG
+2959 
-2971 DWYLRS
+2971 
-2977 ESDDVPDDGGEVT
+2977 
-2990 PPDDGGEVT
+2990 
-2999 PPDDGGEVTP
+2999 
-3009 PDDGGE
+3009 
-3015 VTPPDDGGE
+3015 
-3024 VTPPDDDG
+3024 
-3032 EVTPPDDGGDITP
+3032 
-3045 PDDGGDITPPDGGDV
+3045 
-3060 TPVAPQYRADIGV
+3060 
-3073 YLGNQWMAR
+3073 
-3082 NLQMQTL
+3082 
-3089 YDREGSQY
+3089 
-3097 RSADG
+3097 
-3102 SIWMRFKAGKAE
+3102 
-3114 SQAVNG
+3114 
-3120 NVDIDSDYSQFQL
+3120 
-3133 GGDILTWSDGAQS
+3133 
-3146 VTVGL
+3146 
-3151 MGSYINA
+3151 
-3158 STDSTGNRG
+3158 
-3167 ADGSQFSAN
+3167 
-3176 GSVDGY
+3176 
-3182 NLGLYATW
+3182 
-3190 FADAQSHRGA
+3190 
-3200 YIDSWYQYGA
+3200 
-3210 YNNSVDNDGLS
+3210 
-3221 ASRYDSAAHAVSLE
+3221 
-3235 TGYRYD
+3235 
-3241 IALSN
+3241 
-3246 RNTVSLTP
+3246 
-3254 QAQVTWQ
+3254 
-3261 RYSADTV
+3261 
-3268 IDDGGTRISG
+3268 
-3278 QNDDSWTTR
+3278 
-3287 LGVRVDGKLYKE
+3287 
-3299 SGRIQPFMEVN
+3299 
-3310 WLHAS
+3310 
-3315 DNASATFGDTKVSQ
+3315 
-3329 DLPNDRVEVKVGIQA
+3329 
-3344 NVSERLSVYAQAA
+3344 
-3357 GQKGK
+3357 
-3362 NDYGDA
+3362 
-3368 SFSLNMRYNW
+3368 

>member
-87 TSAAIVGDNSN
+87 ASAAIVGDNSN

-107 AVVGSSLTDS
+107 AVVGSSLIDS
-117 QAMNLDSSTG
+117 QAMNLDSLTG
-127 ATSVHNQGTITGSN
+127 ATSVHNQGTITGSSA
-141 EDGTIMLQNGGSVIN
+141 DGTILLQNGGSVIN
-156 DARIENNATYE
+156 DGRIENSAIYVHNLDLGA
-167 HDPEDIPQEY
+167 PEIDAAI
-177 AGVYMLNGG
+177 YMLNGG

-207 EAHIT
+207 EVHIT
-212 NGGMINSDGSWRS
+212 NGGTINSDGSWRS
-225 YGVEFRDG
+225 YGVELRG
-233 TYGTIVNTGTI
+233 GAYGTIVNTGTI
-244 ITTASDGSGKIE
+244 ITTASDGSGEIE
-256 DAAIYVHTLNDMAVS
+256 DAAIYAHTFDDIAA
-271 GSVSVDNSGLMQ
+271 GDYVSVDNSGLLQ
-283 SDFITVALYYGS
+283 SDFIAVALYHGA
-295 HFEVVNR
+295 HFEVINR
-302 VGGVITAG
+302 AGGVITAG
-310 NSSLVGIKSTAM
+310 NRSLVGIQSAAM
-322 ELKVGVDNLVTND
+322 ELKAGVDNLVTND

-361 NTGSITTTGGGS
+361 NTGSITTTGGGA
-373 GDASVYVHGNGDGTV
+373 GDASVYVHGNGDGTI
-388 VNNSGTMSST
+388 VNNSGTMSSS

-437 SNQGKMTGV
+437 TNQGKMTGV
-446 SDGLVLSGNNNIVT
+446 SDGLLISGNNNIVT

-500 GGNNQVT
+500 SGNNQVT
-507 TESGSTIVAKDN
+507 TESGSAIVAKDN

-634 LGDTNGVTINGS
+634 LGDTNGVTISGS

-651 SQGKI
+651 NQGKI
-656 TGGTNAILINSGSK
+656 TGGTNAVLINSGSK
-670 NNTLTLNTGTEISGS
+670 NNTLTLNTGTEMSGS
-685 ITDDN
+685 ITDGN

-741 VKSGTLILNG
+741 VKSGTLIVNG

-777 NGDIVDNGTLTFNRS
+777 NGNIVDNGTLTFNRS
-792 DAAAYGS
+792 DAAVYGS

-804 GNVIKQGGGELT
+804 GNVVKQGGGELT

-852 LKLDA
+852 LKLEA
-857 ANASDPF
+857 ASASDPF

-953 FDGITINGNAMNPDA
+953 FDDITINGNAMNPDA

-994 RYNAAIDAH
+994 RDNAAIDAH

-1058 DGTLVATNVEAL
+1058 DGTLVANNVEAL
-1070 GTGNVTDN
+1070 GTGNVTD
-1078 ATLELNTGGDFDN
+1078 
-1091 AISGSGQ
+1091 
-1098 VVKSG
+1098 
-1103 DETLTLSGSNTYT
+1103 
-1116 GGTIISGGT
+1116 
-1125 LVATNVEALGTGDVT
+1125 
-1140 DNATLELNTGGD
+1140 
-1152 FDNAIGGTG
+1152 
-1161 SVVKSGDKTLTLSGA
+1161 
-1176 NSYTGGTTISG
+1176 
-1187 GTLVASNVEALGSG
+1187 
-1201 DVTDNATLELNTG
+1201 
-1214 GDFANNIG
+1214 
-1222 GTGSVVKS
+1222 
-1230 GDKTLTLSGTNSY
+1230 
-1243 TGGTTIS
+1243 
-1250 GGTLVANNVEAL
+1250 
-1262 GTGDVTNNATLEL
+1262 NATLEL

-1319 ATNVEALGT
+1319 ATNVEALGS
-1328 GDITDNATLE
+1328 GDVTDNATLE
-1338 LNAGGDFTNNIGG
+1338 LNTGG
-1351 TGSVEKSG
+1351 TFDNVISGSGQVVKSG
-1359 DKTLTLSGTNT
+1359 DKTLTLSGSNIYT
-1370 YRGGT
+1370 GGT
-1375 LISGGTLVASNVE
+1375 LISGGTLIATNVD
-1388 ALGSGDVTDNATLEM
+1388 ALGTGDVTDNATLEL
-1403 NTGGDFANNI
+1403 NTGGDFDNNI

-1419 VKSGDKTLT
+1419 VKSGDETLT

-1445 LVASNVEALGTGN
+1445 LVATNVEALGSGDVTDNAVLELNTGGTFDNVISGSGQVVKSGDEMLTLSGANSYTGGTTISGGTLVATNVEALGSGDVTDNATLELNTGGTFDNVISGSGQVVKSGDDALTLSGNNSYTGGTLISDGTLVASNVEALGSGD
-1458 VTDNATLELN
+1458 VTNDAVLELN

-1482 VVKSGDGALTLS
+1482 VVKSGDETLTLSGANSYTGGTTISDGTLVATNVEALGTGDVTDNAVLELNTGGDFTNAISGSGQVVKSGDKTLTLS

-1512 ANVNALGTGA
+1512 THVNALGTGA

-1534 GQFTVTDLTTESGGN
+1534 GQFAVTDLTTESGGN

-1573 NLNSNTVDPVI
+1573 NLNSNTADPVI

-1699 NVDATLDPASATG
+1699 NVDATLDPDSATG

-1778 SGQVVKSGDDVLT
+1778 SGQVVKSGDKMLT

-1811 SNVDALGSGDVTN
+1811 SNVEALGTGDVTN
-1824 NATLEMN
+1824 DAVLELN
-1831 TGGDFI
+1831 TGGDFDNAI
-1837 NNIGGT
+1837 SGSGQ
-1843 GRVEKSG
+1843 VVKSG
-1850 DDTLTLSGS
+1850 DGTLTLSGS
-1859 NTYTGGTLI
+1859 NTYRGGTTI
-1868 SDGTLV
+1868 SGGTLV

-1886 TNNATLE
+1886 TNNATLELNTGGDFDNNISGSGQVVKSGDETLTLSGANSYTGGTTISGGTLIASNVEALGTGDVTDNAVLELNTGGDFDNAISGSGQVVKSGDETLTLSGTNTYTGGTTISGGTLVATSVDALGSGDVTDDATLE

-1926 SGGTLISGGTLVAN
+1926 SGGTLISDGTLVAS

-1957 MNTGG
+1957 LNTGG
-1962 DFINNIGG
+1962 TFDNVISGSG
-1970 TGRVEKSGD
+1970 QVVKSGD
-1979 DALTLSGSNTY
+1979 D
-1990 TGGTTINDGTLIATS
+1990 
-2005 VDALGSGDVT
+2005 
-2015 NNAVLELNTGGDFIN
+2015 
-2030 NIGGTGR
+2030 
-2037 VEKSGDETLTLSGS
+2037 TLTLSGS

-2061 GGTLVATNVE
+2061 DGTLVAT
-2071 ALGTGD
+2071 
-2077 VTDNAVLELNTGGD
+2077 
-2091 FINNIGGTGR
+2091 
-2101 VEKSG
+2101 S
-2106 DDTLTL
+2106 
-2112 SGSNSYTGGTLISSG
+2112 
-2127 TLVATNV
+2127 V

-2155 FTNNISGSGQ
+2155 FTNN
-2165 VVKSGDETLT
+2165 
-2175 LSGSNT
+2175 
-2181 YTGGT
+2181 
-2186 TINDGTLVAT
+2186 
-2196 SVEALGSGDVTNDAV
+2196 
-2211 LALNTG
+2211 
-2217 GDFANNIGGTGSVV
+2217 
-2231 KSGDETLTL
+2231 
-2240 SGTNSYTGGTTISG
+2240 
-2254 GTLVATN
+2254 
-2261 VEALGTGDVTNNA
+2261 
-2274 TLELNTGGDFTNN
+2274 
-2287 ISGNGQVVKSGDD
+2287 
-2300 TLTFSGSNTYTGG
+2300 
-2313 TTINDGT
+2313 
-2320 LVATSVEAL
+2320 
-2329 GSGDV
+2329 
-2334 TNDAVLALNTGGDFA
+2334 
-2349 NNIGGTGSVV
+2349 
-2359 KSGDETLT
+2359 
-2367 LSGSNTYTGSTL
+2367 
-2379 ISSGTLVANDVN
+2379 
-2391 ALGTGDVTDN
+2391 
-2401 ATLMLNTGGDF
+2401 
-2412 INNIGGTGR
+2412 
-2421 VEKSGDDTLTLSGS
+2421 
-2435 NSYTGGTLISSG
+2435 
-2447 TLVATNVD
+2447 
-2455 ALGSGD
+2455 
-2461 VTDNATLELNTGGT
+2461 
-2475 FDNAISG
+2475 
-2482 SGQVVKSGDETL
+2482 
-2494 TLSGANSY
+2494 
-2502 TGGTL
+2502 
-2507 ISSGTLVA
+2507 
-2515 NDVNALGT
+2515 
-2523 GDVTDNAVLELNTGG
+2523 
-2538 DFDNAISGS
+2538 ISGS

-2589 IDNYASLQLNA
+2589 VTDNATLELNTGGTFDNAIGGSGNVVKSGADTLTLSGSNTYTGGTTISGGTLVASNVEALGSGNIDNYASLQLNA

-2609 TTHDNAITAI
+2609 TTHDNATTAI

-2639 VHLIDSNS
+2639 VHLTNSNS
-2647 GAIVTADHANLGGTL
+2647 GAIVTADRANLGGTL

-2683 IDTDSAINSDFA
+2683 IDSDSAIDSDFA

-2837 NSTVNGHVNNQGSL
+2837 NATVNGHVNNLGSL

-2949 FRLYKGHVDI
+2949 FTLYKGHVDI

-2977 ESDDVPDDGGEVT
+2977 ESDDVPDDGG
-2990 PPDDGGEVT
+2990 D
-2999 PPDDGGEVTP
+2999 
-3009 PDDGGE
+3009 
-3015 VTPPDDGGE
+3015 
-3024 VTPPDDDG
+3024 
-3032 EVTPPDDGGDITP
+3032 VTPPDDGGDVTP
-3045 PDDGGDITPPDGGDV
+3045 PDDGGDVTPPDDGGDVTPPDDGGDVTPPDDGGDVTPPDDGGDVTPPDDGGDVTPPDDGDDVTPPDDGGDVTPPDDDGDITPPDGGDV
-3060 TPVAPQYRADIGV
+3060 TPVTPQYRADIGV

-3102 SIWMRFKAGKAE
+3102 SVWMRFKAGKAE

-3158 STDSTGNRG
+3158 NTDSTGNRG

-3200 YIDSWYQYGA
+3200 YIDSWYQYGV

>member
-156 DARIENNATYE
+156 DALIENNATYE

-244 ITTASDGSGKIE
+244 ITTASDGSNKIE

-283 SDFITVALYYGS
+283 SDFITVALYHGS

-361 NTGSITTTGGGS
+361 NTGSITTTGGGA

-413 LNNQAGGAI
+413 LNNQAGGVI

-429 INGNGNTI
+429 VNGNGNTI
-437 SNQGKMTGV
+437 TNQGKMTGV
-446 SDGLVLSGNNNIVT
+446 SDGLLISGNNNIVT

-488 KITATSTGISIA
+488 KITTTSTGISIA
-500 GGNNQVT
+500 GGNNQIT
-507 TESGSTIVAKDN
+507 TESGSAIVAKDN

-529 VTNGGSITATGSSIS
+529 VTNGGSITATGSNMS
-544 YGIQYNSGTSGT
+544 YGIQYNSGASGT

-613 TANTAVQLNGNN
+613 SANTAVQFHGNN
-625 NTLANAGAI
+625 NKLANAGAI

-656 TGGTNAILINSGSK
+656 TGGINAILINSGSK

-804 GNVIKQGGGELT
+804 GNVVKQGGGELT

-857 ANASDPF
+857 ASASDPF

-901 LTATSGPAIRAKN
+901 LTETSGPVIRAKN

-953 FDGITINGNAMNPDA
+953 FDDITINGNAMNPDA

-994 RYNAAIDAH
+994 RDNAAIDAH

-1013 SFTVNTVLENV
+1013 SFTVNTVLEDV

-1053 GTTIS
+1053 STTIS
-1058 DGTLVATNVEAL
+1058 EGTLIATNVEAL

-1078 ATLELNTGGDFDN
+1078 ATLE
-1091 AISGSGQ
+1091 
-1098 VVKSG
+1098 
-1103 DETLTLSGSNTYT
+1103 
-1116 GGTIISGGT
+1116 
-1125 LVATNVEALGTGDVT
+1125 
-1140 DNATLELNTGGD
+1140 
-1152 FDNAIGGTG
+1152 
-1161 SVVKSGDKTLTLSGA
+1161 
-1176 NSYTGGTTISG
+1176 
-1187 GTLVASNVEALGSG
+1187 
-1201 DVTDNATLELNTG
+1201 
-1214 GDFANNIG
+1214 
-1222 GTGSVVKS
+1222 
-1230 GDKTLTLSGTNSY
+1230 
-1243 TGGTTIS
+1243 
-1250 GGTLVANNVEAL
+1250 
-1262 GTGDVTNNATLEL
+1262 
-1275 NTGGDFDNAIS
+1275 
-1286 GSGQVVKSGD
+1286 
-1296 ETLTLSGA
+1296 
-1304 NSYTG
+1304 
-1309 GTTISGGTLV
+1309 
-1319 ATNVEALGT
+1319 
-1328 GDITDNATLE
+1328 
-1338 LNAGGDFTNNIGG
+1338 
-1351 TGSVEKSG
+1351 
-1359 DKTLTLSGTNT
+1359 
-1370 YRGGT
+1370 
-1375 LISGGTLVASNVE
+1375 
-1388 ALGSGDVTDNATLEM
+1388 M
-1403 NTGGDFANNI
+1403 
-1413 GGTGSV
+1413 
-1419 VKSGDKTLT
+1419 
-1428 LSGAN
+1428 
-1433 SYTGGTTISGGT
+1433 
-1445 LVASNVEALGTGN
+1445 
-1458 VTDNATLELN
+1458 
-1468 TGGDFDNAISGSGQ
+1468 
-1482 VVKSGDGALTLS
+1482 
-1494 GANSYSGATTISG
+1494 
-1507 GTLIA
+1507 
-1512 ANVNALGTGA
+1512 
-1522 IDNRASLLLDAS
+1522 
-1534 GQFTVTDLTTESGGN
+1534 
-1549 TEIGAGSTL
+1549 
-1558 QATTLTQKSDSTLTI
+1558 
-1573 NLNSNTVDPVI
+1573 
-1584 HAASQVSLAGT
+1584 
-1595 LDITGVG
+1595 
-1602 DVLDSDPAST
+1602 
-1612 DDLDTFT
+1612 
-1619 LIASDKTIAGDFEKL
+1619 
-1634 TVAGMDAD
+1634 
-1642 LADFITV
+1642 
-1649 DGRIDDTG
+1649 
-1657 KQYELTT
+1657 
-1664 ALTWYAD
+1664 
-1671 RDDAVTDAHGTFN
+1671 
-1684 LTNADGSFAVNTVLE
+1684 
-1699 NVDATLDPASATG
+1699 
-1712 WDGTSLIKQGAGTLI
+1712 
-1727 LNAENTYTGGTT
+1727 
-1739 ISGGTLV
+1739 
-1746 ATNVDALGSGDV
+1746 
-1758 TDDAT
+1758 
-1763 LELNTGGTFDNAISG
+1763 
-1778 SGQVVKSGDDVLT
+1778 
-1791 LSGANSYSGGTLI
+1791 
-1804 SDGTLVA
+1804 
-1811 SNVDALGSGDVTN
+1811 
-1824 NATLEMN
+1824 
-1831 TGGDFI
+1831 
-1837 NNIGGT
+1837 
-1843 GRVEKSG
+1843 
-1850 DDTLTLSGS
+1850 
-1859 NTYTGGTLI
+1859 
-1868 SDGTLV
+1868 
-1874 ASNVEALGTGDV
+1874 
-1886 TNNATLE
+1886 
-1893 LNTGGTFD
+1893 
-1901 NAISGS
+1901 
-1907 GQVVKSGDDVLT
+1907 
-1919 LSGANSY
+1919 
-1926 SGGTLISGGTLVAN
+1926 
-1940 NVEALGTG
+1940 
-1948 DVTDNATLE
+1948 
-1957 MNTGG
+1957 
-1962 DFINNIGG
+1962 
-1970 TGRVEKSGD
+1970 
-1979 DALTLSGSNTY
+1979 
-1990 TGGTTINDGTLIATS
+1990 
-2005 VDALGSGDVT
+2005 
-2015 NNAVLELNTGGDFIN
+2015 
-2030 NIGGTGR
+2030 
-2037 VEKSGDETLTLSGS
+2037 
-2051 NTYTGGTLIS
+2051 
-2061 GGTLVATNVE
+2061 
-2071 ALGTGD
+2071 
-2077 VTDNAVLELNTGGD
+2077 
-2091 FINNIGGTGR
+2091 
-2101 VEKSG
+2101 
-2106 DDTLTL
+2106 
-2112 SGSNSYTGGTLISSG
+2112 
-2127 TLVATNV
+2127 
-2134 DALGSGDVTDNATL
+2134 
-2148 ELNTGGD
+2148 
-2155 FTNNISGSGQ
+2155 
-2165 VVKSGDETLT
+2165 
-2175 LSGSNT
+2175 
-2181 YTGGT
+2181 
-2186 TINDGTLVAT
+2186 
-2196 SVEALGSGDVTNDAV
+2196 
-2211 LALNTG
+2211 
-2217 GDFANNIGGTGSVV
+2217 
-2231 KSGDETLTL
+2231 
-2240 SGTNSYTGGTTISG
+2240 
-2254 GTLVATN
+2254 
-2261 VEALGTGDVTNNA
+2261 
-2274 TLELNTGGDFTNN
+2274 
-2287 ISGNGQVVKSGDD
+2287 
-2300 TLTFSGSNTYTGG
+2300 
-2313 TTINDGT
+2313 
-2320 LVATSVEAL
+2320 
-2329 GSGDV
+2329 
-2334 TNDAVLALNTGGDFA
+2334 
-2349 NNIGGTGSVV
+2349 
-2359 KSGDETLT
+2359 
-2367 LSGSNTYTGSTL
+2367 
-2379 ISSGTLVANDVN
+2379 
-2391 ALGTGDVTDN
+2391 
-2401 ATLMLNTGGDF
+2401 
-2412 INNIGGTGR
+2412 
-2421 VEKSGDDTLTLSGS
+2421 
-2435 NSYTGGTLISSG
+2435 
-2447 TLVATNVD
+2447 
-2455 ALGSGD
+2455 
-2461 VTDNATLELNTGGT
+2461 
-2475 FDNAISG
+2475 
-2482 SGQVVKSGDETL
+2482 
-2494 TLSGANSY
+2494 
-2502 TGGTL
+2502 
-2507 ISSGTLVA
+2507 
-2515 NDVNALGT
+2515 
-2523 GDVTDNAVLELNTGG
+2523 NTGG

-2589 IDNYASLQLNA
+2589 VTDNATLELNTGGDFDNNIGGTGSVVKSGDKTLTLSGANSYTGGTTISGGTLVATNVEALGSGDVTDNAVLELNTGGDFTNAISGSGQVVKSGDKTLTLSGANSYTGGTTISGGTLVASNVEALGTGDITDNATLELNAGGDFANNIGGTGSVVKSGDKTLTLSGSNTYTGGTTISGGTLVATNVEALGTGNVTDNATLELSTGGDFANNIGGTGSVVKSGDETLTLSGANSYTGGTTISGGTLVASNVEALGTGDVTDNATLELNTGGDFDNAISGSGQVVKSGDKTLTLSGANSYSGATTISGGTLVATNVDALGSGDVTDDATLELNTGGTFDNAISGSGQVVKSGDETLTLSGTNTYSGGTLISGGTLVASNVEALGTGDVTNDAVLELNTGGTFDNAISGSGQVVKSGDKMLTLSGANSYSGGTLISDGTLVASNVEALGSGDVTNDAVLELNTGGTFDNVISGSGKVEKSGDDALTLSGSNTYTGGTLISGGTLVASNVEALGTGDVTDNATLALNAGGDFTNNIGGTGRVEKSGDQTLTLSGSNTYTGGTLISSGTLVATSVDALGTGNVTNNATLALNTGGDFINNIGGTGRVEKSGDDALTLSGSNTYTGGTLISGGTLVANDVNALGTGDVTDNAALMLNTGGDFINNIGGTGRVEKSGDDTLTLSGSNTYTGGTLISGGTLVANDVNALGTGDVTDNATLALNAVGDFNNAIGGSGKVEKSGDDTLTLSGSNTYTGGTLINGGTLVASNVEALGTGDVTDDATLELNTGGKFDNAISGSGNVVKSGADTLTLSGSNTYTGGTTINDGTLVATSVDALGTGDVTDDATLELNTGGDFDNAISGSGQVVKSGDDTLTLSGSNTYTGGTLISSGTLVANDVNALGTGDVTDNATLELNTGGDFTNNIGGTGRVEKSGDGTLTLSGSNTYTGGTLISDGTLVASNVEALGSGDIDNYASLQLNA

-2609 TTHDNAITAI
+2609 TTHDNATTAI
-2619 GAGSALRAN
+2619 GADSALRGN

-2639 VHLIDSNS
+2639 VHLTDSNS

-2718 DDDTRY
+2718 ADDTRY

-2746 FTLSEQGHSFTL
+2746 FTLSEQGHCFTL

-2801 TDVQEGALW
+2801 TDVQEGVLW

-2837 NSTVNGHVNNQGSL
+2837 NATVNGHVNNLGNL

-2949 FRLYKGHVDI
+2949 FTLYKGHVDI

-2977 ESDDVPDDGGEVT
+2977 ESDDVPDDGG
-2990 PPDDGGEVT
+2990 D
-2999 PPDDGGEVTP
+2999 
-3009 PDDGGE
+3009 
-3015 VTPPDDGGE
+3015 
-3024 VTPPDDDG
+3024 
-3032 EVTPPDDGGDITP
+3032 VTPPDDGGDVTP
-3045 PDDGGDITPPDGGDV
+3045 PDDGGDVTPPDDGGDVSPPDDGGDVTPPDDGGDVTPPDDDGDITPPDGGDV

>member
-73 FVVETGNTVATDTA
+73 FVVETGNTVATDIA

-117 QAMNLDSSTG
+117 QAMNLDSLTG

-141 EDGTIMLQNGGSVIN
+141 EDGTILLQNGGSVIN
-156 DARIENNATYE
+156 DGRIENSATYE
-167 HDPEDIPQEY
+167 HDPQDIPQEY

-283 SDFITVALYYGS
+283 SDFITVALYHGS

-361 NTGSITTTGGGS
+361 NTGSITTTGGGA

-413 LNNQAGGAI
+413 LNNQAGSAI

-437 SNQGKMTGV
+437 TNQGKMTGV
-446 SDGLVLSGNNNIVT
+446 SDGLLISGNNNIVT

-500 GGNNQVT
+500 SGNNQVT
-507 TESGSTIVAKDN
+507 TESGSAIVAKDN

-529 VTNGGSITATGSSIS
+529 VTNGGSITATGSSNS
-544 YGIQYNSGTSGT
+544 YGIQYNSGASGT
-556 ITNTGTITTTGKGAG
+556 ITNTGTITTTGKGVG

-613 TANTAVQLNGNN
+613 SANTAVQFHGNN
-625 NTLANAGAI
+625 NKLANAGAI
-634 LGDTNGVTINGS
+634 SGDTNGVTISGS

-651 SQGKI
+651 NQGKI

-804 GNVIKQGGGELT
+804 GNVVKQGGGELT

-857 ANASDPF
+857 ASASDPF

-1053 GTTIS
+1053 GTLIS
-1058 DGTLVATNVEAL
+1058 DGTLVASNVEAL
-1070 GTGNVTDN
+1070 GTGDITDN
-1078 ATLELNTGGDFDN
+1078 AVLELNTGGDFDN

-1116 GGTIISGGT
+1116 GGTIIRGGT

-1296 ETLTLSGA
+1296 
-1304 NSYTG
+1304 
-1309 GTTISGGTLV
+1309 
-1319 ATNVEALGT
+1319 
-1328 GDITDNATLE
+1328 
-1338 LNAGGDFTNNIGG
+1338 
-1351 TGSVEKSG
+1351 
-1359 DKTLTLSGTNT
+1359 KT
-1370 YRGGT
+1370 
-1375 LISGGTLVASNVE
+1375 
-1388 ALGSGDVTDNATLEM
+1388 
-1403 NTGGDFANNI
+1403 
-1413 GGTGSV
+1413 
-1419 VKSGDKTLT
+1419 
-1428 LSGAN
+1428 
-1433 SYTGGTTISGGT
+1433 
-1445 LVASNVEALGTGN
+1445 
-1458 VTDNATLELN
+1458 
-1468 TGGDFDNAISGSGQ
+1468 
-1482 VVKSGDGALTLS
+1482 LTLS

-1512 ANVNALGTGA
+1512 THVNALGTGA

-1573 NLNSNTVDPVI
+1573 NLNGNTVDPVI

-1763 LELNTGGTFDNAISG
+1763 LELNTGGTFDNAIGG
-1778 SGQVVKSGDDVLT
+1778 SGNVVKSGADTLT
-1791 LSGANSYSGGTLI
+1791 LSGSNSYTGGTTI
-1804 SDGTLVA
+1804 SGGTLVA
-1811 SNVDALGSGDVTN
+1811 SNVEALGTGDVTN
-1824 NATLEMN
+1824 NATLELN

-1868 SDGTLV
+1868 NGGTLV

-1886 TNNATLE
+1886 TDNATLALNTGGTFDNAISGSGLVVKSGDETLTLSGTNSYTGGTTISGGTLVATNVEALGSGDVTDDATLE

-1907 GQVVKSGDDVLT
+1907 GQVVKSGDKMLT

-1926 SGGTLISGGTLVAN
+1926 SGGTLISDGTLVAS

-1948 DVTDNATLE
+1948 DVTNNATLAL
-1957 MNTGG
+1957 NTGG
-1962 DFINNIGG
+1962 DFTNNISGSG
-1970 TGRVEKSGD
+1970 QVVKSGD
-1979 DALTLSGSNTY
+1979 DTLTLSGANSY
-1990 TGGTTINDGTLIATS
+1990 TGGTTISGGTLVATN
-2005 VDALGSGDVT
+2005 VDALGTGDVT
-2015 NNAVLELNTGGDFIN
+2015 NSSTLELNTGGTFDNAIS
-2030 NIGGTGR
+2030 GSGQ
-2037 VEKSGDETLTLSGS
+2037 VVKSGDETLTLSGS

-2077 VTDNAVLELNTGGD
+2077 VTDNA
-2091 FINNIGGTGR
+2091 
-2101 VEKSG
+2101 
-2106 DDTLTL
+2106 
-2112 SGSNSYTGGTLISSG
+2112 
-2127 TLVATNV
+2127 
-2134 DALGSGDVTDNATL
+2134 TL
-2148 ELNTGGD
+2148 ELNTGGTFD
-2155 FTNNISGSGQ
+2155 NVISGSGQ
-2165 VVKSGDETLT
+2165 VVKSGDDTLT
-2175 LSGSNT
+2175 LSGANS

-2186 TINDGTLVAT
+2186 LISGGTLVAT
-2196 SVEALGSGDVTNDAV
+2196 SVEALGSGDVT
-2211 LALNTG
+2211 
-2217 GDFANNIGGTGSVV
+2217 
-2231 KSGDETLTL
+2231 
-2240 SGTNSYTGGTTISG
+2240 
-2254 GTLVATN
+2254 
-2261 VEALGTGDVTNNA
+2261 
-2274 TLELNTGGDFTNN
+2274 
-2287 ISGNGQVVKSGDD
+2287 
-2300 TLTFSGSNTYTGG
+2300 
-2313 TTINDGT
+2313 
-2320 LVATSVEAL
+2320 
-2329 GSGDV
+2329 
-2334 TNDAVLALNTGGDFA
+2334 
-2349 NNIGGTGSVV
+2349 
-2359 KSGDETLT
+2359 
-2367 LSGSNTYTGSTL
+2367 
-2379 ISSGTLVANDVN
+2379 
-2391 ALGTGDVTDN
+2391 DN
-2401 ATLMLNTGGDF
+2401 A
-2412 INNIGGTGR
+2412 
-2421 VEKSGDDTLTLSGS
+2421 V
-2435 NSYTGGTLISSG
+2435 
-2447 TLVATNVD
+2447 
-2455 ALGSGD
+2455 
-2461 VTDNATLELNTGGT
+2461 LELNTGGT

-2482 SGQVVKSGDETL
+2482 SGQVVKSGD
-2494 TLSGANSY
+2494 
-2502 TGGTL
+2502 
-2507 ISSGTLVA
+2507 
-2515 NDVNALGT
+2515 
-2523 GDVTDNAVLELNTGG
+2523 
-2538 DFDNAISGS
+2538 
-2547 GQVVK
+2547 K
-2552 SGDETLTLSG
+2552 TLTLSG

-2639 VHLIDSNS
+2639 VHLTDSNS
-2647 GAIVTADHANLGGTL
+2647 GAIVTADRANLGGTL

-2683 IDTDSAINSDFA
+2683 IDSDSAIDSDFA

-2837 NSTVNGHVNNQGSL
+2837 NATVNGHVNNLGNL

-3287 LGVRVDGKLYKE
+3287 LGMRVDGKLYKE